1 MDQYNSLTRSNFTR
15 NEYRRYISYERQSL
29 ASQYEPG
36 GYSTLQTQ
44 TSSNRN
50 SASMTQR
57 DGIIKFENERI
68 KTLQEERLHIQKKTF
83 TKWMN
88 SFLIKAKMEVED
100 LFTDLA
106 DGIKLLKLLEIISSE
121 KLGKPNSGRMRVH
134 KIENVNKS
142 LAFLHTKVRL
152 ESIGAEDI
160 VDGNPRLILG
170 LIWTIILRFQIQE
183 IEIDVDEENES
194 SEKRSAKDALLLWCQ
209 RKTHGYPGVNI
220 TDFTNSWRSGLGFN
234 ALIHSHRPDLFE
246 YSTIVNSKN
255 SNLDNLNHAF
265 DTAANELGIPSLLDA
280 EDVDSA
286 RPDEKSILT
295 YVASYY
301 HTFARM
307 KNEQKSGK
315 RIANIVGQLMDADRK
330 KIQYERLTTNLL
342 SWIRQKTLE
351 LEQRN
356 LPNSLEGIQRELLAF
371 KEYRTIEK
379 PPKYKERSEIEALY
393 FTVNTLLKALN
404 QPPYNPQ
411 DGQLVNDIE
420 KAWQIL
426 EYAEHHRE
434 VALREELLR
443 QEKLEQLNYKFEK
456 KSVLREGYLKE
467 MIQVLSDP
475 RYLRQ
480 VDATLKKHEAISAD
494 ILARVERFNDLTAM
508 AEELD
513 RENYHGKERVRRREQ
528 EVMAKWRQLLELL
541 ENQRLNLSQMS
552 NLMNLL
558 REIAG
563 TTESVREL
571 QQQFASEDVGPHL
584 LGVEELLQA
593 HSLQELQVNTYGET
607 LKRFNR
613 QALPYKNSE
622 HKDATLLAQRL
633 AELEEAYSELLRRS
647 AARRAR
653 LEEARNF
660 HHFMEDYDNEESWL
674 VDKQRICKTGI
685 TAKDLRAVLSLQ
697 QKHKALEDEI
707 KSRKPKSGQ
716 MSEAGKR
723 LIGEKHPRSSEIQ
736 NRIDSLAEHWQAL
749 EALVEVRRRQ
759 LEDAAE
765 AYQFYTDAN
774 EAESWLNEK
783 MALVNSKDYGSD
795 EPSAQALLQRHRDLQ
810 GELNAYSGDIL
821 NLNQQADKLIKAGI
835 CTLELS
841 AVEPDLPEVEQE
853 EWVNETRLVP
863 KEVWEDEWV
872 EKLEHKK
879 VTETKLLPHVRSLF
893 PFEGQGMKMDKGEV
907 MLLKSK
913 TNEDWWC
920 VRKENGVEG
929 FVPANYVKEI
939 EPRPVPCIVP
949 KAEKVKSLQKVKKT
963 ILVREVVHVKR
974 IKPVSIAPKPLVQ
987 RRTSSQ
993 SINENSDS
1001 VEKRQQRINTT
1012 YDELQEMAQK
1022 RHALLEDS
1030 IHLFGFYRECDDF
1043 EKWMKEKERMIKSDD
1058 GEGVDNA
1065 KRKFEK
1071 FITDLSAASKRVE
1084 EIDGAVDT
1092 FRRQGHSQ
1100 LDKIIARQRQIHQIW
1115 QRLNNAKAQRE
1126 KSLEGASSVEL
1137 FNRTCDEAKVWMSE
1151 KMLQLD
1157 TAVIT
1162 PDLRTVQA
1170 LQRRHQNLERELAP
1184 VEDKVNR
1191 VTYLGNSVK
1200 NAYPAEKDNVNGR
1213 QQEVQDM
1220 WQQVQQRGND
1230 LRNRI
1235 ESEVGQ
1241 QIFNNS
1247 AKTLLAWIDSVKDQL
1262 NADESA
1268 RDVETANNLLKKHN
1282 DLGEDIRAHDTE
1294 FAEIIQLGKQL
1305 SDGKPDMA
1313 ETVALIDRLKA
1324 EQDAIHR
1331 GWAEKQKWLLQCVDL
1346 QMFNREADKIDA
1358 TTKSHE
1364 AFLEYNN
1371 LGSSL
1376 DEVEAILKRHL
1387 DFEKSLMAQD
1397 KILKGFSDNADKLIA
1412 NDHYDSKYIGDR
1424 RKQVLGKR
1432 KAVRD
1437 RAFER
1442 KRLLQAS
1449 KDFHKFA
1456 AEADDLKVW
1465 LQDKTRIAGDENYR
1479 DLSNL
1484 PRKLQKHQAFEREL
1498 RANEGQL
1505 RNVTK
1510 DGEALVQ
1517 AGNRV
1522 PEVEARVADLNK
1534 RWKQLL
1540 TLSEDKGRKLEQAA
1554 SQREHNRALED
1565 AKKKVDELDAALR
1578 SGDVGN
1584 DLRSCKDLI
1593 NKQQLLESEITI
1605 WDQKVAELVSTG
1617 DDMAHEGHF
1626 NAQNIEAGTKD
1637 LQQRFKDLRE
1647 PTQSRRAKLEESLN
1661 YHKFVFELDAE
1672 FQWIN
1677 DHLPAAKSNELGQ
1690 NLHQAQSLHK
1700 KHKKLE
1706 AEIKGH
1712 QPMINKALQAGQALI
1727 AQKHPEKKQVQDLC
1741 QQLEQAWHDL
1751 EGHCADRSRKLDMS
1765 LKAQQYLFDAGE
1777 IESWLGERN
1786 NVLRSTEYG
1795 RDRDSAAK
1803 LLTKHKTIELELD
1816 TYSGIVTE
1824 MGHSCAAMVAAGHPD
1839 SKVLAAKQQLIEK
1852 MLKSL
1857 HKLASQRQVRLME
1870 SLYKHEYFLE
1880 SDEVEQWIREQEQAA
1895 SSEDYGQDF
1904 EHLQL
1909 LQNKFDDLKHRVEV
1923 GADRVDQCELL
1934 AKKLI
1939 DSESPYAN
1947 EVEKRQE
1954 QLRTSWENLLQL
1966 LNQREQ
1972 KLHAAGEIHRFH
1984 RDVAEALFRIQ
1995 DKNAALSNE
2004 LGRDLNSALA
2014 LLRKHEGFENDLV
2027 ALEAQLQVL
2036 VEDSVRLQAKYP
2048 SNAAA
2053 IAQQQDKVVD
2063 AWNDLKERS
2072 TARGDRLAASSD
2084 LQTFLTDVRDIVSWS
2099 SNLRA
2104 ALQAEEHVSDAA
2116 GATALKI
2123 QHDAIYGEIEAR
2135 EDKFRYLNELSDS
2148 MVQTGHYAAAD
2159 VEEKCAA
2166 MLDERQKLHA
2176 AWNKK
2181 KIMLEQKI
2189 DLFCFLRDAKQIDN
2203 LSSSQQAALSSS
2215 DFGQTVEDVQNKI
2228 RKHDEFERLIQ
2239 TQEEKVAL
2247 LQEHGRK
2254 LIEQRHYDSANIQT
2268 ILQGVLARRQKVK
2281 DLCAVR
2287 RYKLEDALLYAKFVR
2302 DCAEAESWIN
2312 EKQKKL
2318 EADAASYA
2326 EVTNLDEKIKKLQKH
2341 QAFQAEVA
2349 ANQGRIQEIQDTGVI
2364 LLSKQHESSTEI
2376 KQAIER
2382 VLQAWQGLLA
2392 ELEQRG
2398 RGLEEAQDILEFNSQ
2413 LDKIE
2418 AWIRDKE
2425 MMVQASDTGRDLEHC
2440 NALMRKLDD
2449 VDSDMRV
2456 DDQRVKHIN
2465 QLADK
2470 LINQTQAPADTQS
2483 VDNRRRNF
2491 NHNWRQLQ
2499 GALNAYRNLL
2509 GGANEIHVF
2518 YRDVD
2523 DTAER
2528 IAEKAL
2534 AMSSTDTGRDLAAVE
2549 SLIRRE
2555 EALERDMS
2563 AVKLKI
2569 DQHETAAEFL
2579 IRKYPERGAQHIESK
2594 LEELHK
2600 SWANLQALSVKRQ
2613 SLLNEAYLG
2622 HKFVSD
2628 VKELELWVNDMVK
2641 KMNNAQAPSTINDCE
2656 TQLELHQERKVEI
2669 EGREEAFAGLQKQG
2683 DLLSKHQK
2691 QPDNVRRYLVVL
2703 EELHKTLNEAWSER
2717 ARDLTEAHQL
2727 QLFKAQVEQV
2737 EIWLANKEAFL
2748 NNDDLGD
2755 SYMAVERLVK
2765 KHDEF
2770 EKLLQSDHVDSLQ
2783 KFANSIL
2790 EGDPKDADLIREKLA
2805 YILRRK
2811 NKLLELSSERKQRL
2825 VQSLQLQEFLRSLYE
2840 IDRWLVQKLQVA
2852 LDENYREPSNLQSKI
2867 QKHAAFDAELLSNSP
2882 RVQSVI
2888 HEGERL
2894 IRGEHFAKDEIAQQV
2909 QLLEGDWLKLKAA
2922 SQAKKDKL
2930 QQAYDALSFSR
2941 TLDEFNNWM
2950 DEVELQLSSED
2961 YGKDLAAVSNLLK
2974 KHERLE
2980 ADVAHHGELADQLK
2994 FKDEQFFQADHFLRH
3009 EIHERAT
3016 ASIKRY
3022 NTLHEPLG
3030 IRRENLEDSFSLQQ
3044 FLRDAED
3051 ELQWLA
3057 EKQLVAGSQDLGTSL
3072 LAVQGLQK
3080 KHNSLEAELTSQ
3092 EPLIQ
3097 ALLQRGQQMIHDNHF
3112 ASEQLQYKSEL
3123 LQKQLVNLRDLAAIR
3138 RLRLLDAVESQLFY
3152 VEANEA
3158 DAWMREKRPVLAS
3171 SDYGRDEVSVQGHQ
3185 KKLEV
3190 LQRELT
3196 AFKPSIEKVA
3206 KLATGLIERNHFDS
3220 ANIGEKNGQVRQQY
3234 EDLLR
3239 LAQERELRLGECKKL
3254 FEYLRETEELH
3265 EWVGD
3270 QMQVTAS
3277 EDYGEDVEHV
3287 EQLILAFESFVSNL
3301 NANEARVEACLERGD
3316 RLIQENNPYRSS
3328 IKAKRDE
3335 TKQLWEELKDLVHAR
3350 QDALAGAKQV
3360 HVYDRVA
3367 DETIQLINEKDASL
3381 ISEDYGQDLESI
3393 QALGRKHQ
3401 VFESELVAIQGQ
3413 VDSVLAEAGKLG
3425 EIYPDAK
3432 EHIEV
3437 KRDET
3442 VEAWTDLKE
3451 KTSAR
3456 KSKLSQ
3462 AEQLQSYFDEY
3473 RDLIAWINEMLAK
3486 ITAPELAT
3494 SVAGAELLLASTK
3507 DHDTEIRARD
3517 ETFARFATNGQQLI
3531 KEKHF
3536 LAHEVEDKIKV
3547 LQSRHELL
3555 KLTLQKRREIYE
3567 LNLDT
3572 QLFLKDAEILEQW
3585 ISSREPQL
3593 KDAKLGDSIPQVEDL
3608 LRRHEDFEKT
3618 VAAQEEKFQAI
3629 KRITMLEQLFRQ
3641 QLEQEKISKRQEKE
3655 RLEKERLE
3663 QIKQRELQ
3671 RLADERRRAEKQ
3683 QEHRQNAASQ
3693 EKTPIFSAPMV
3704 TPSQG
3709 GSASQSPAILLKP
3722 PFGDDSE
3729 NLALQKSGSSGMF
3742 GDRLRRGSA
3751 DANVKRAE
3759 SMKVQPKQAKRTP
3772 SFTTR
3777 RRAQSFRKNQK
3788 GEGFDLPP
3796 VEIQG
3801 MLERKHGLQS
3811 GGKKA
3816 PVRSWKQFHTV
3827 LCGQLV
3833 CFFKDENDFLQ
3844 QKTATAPV
3852 NILGAKC
3859 ERAEDYTKK
3868 KYVFRLKL
3876 PDGSEFLFEAPSLD
3890 ILNDWVRK
3898 ISFHASLPPNLQL
3911 LSYDESMKQQ
3921 SSSSPDIKVT
3931 SSMESPVSSRNSSP
3945 DSQRRSSGAQILD
3958 GSATPQMAFLQRQMQ
3973 QQQHQSQPSSPS
3985 SPTAAGFDQKPPIPP
4000 RGAPPVASNRQSQ
4013 ENLVV
4018 MRQHQSSSNDL
4029 TDGRLQ
4035 QSATLPAG
4043 LTGIQQ
4049 HQNGGSRDDSAV
4061 LKRNSEA
4068 RQSDNPPPLP
4078 TTMPPV
4084 GGHHSNQHSHHTH
4097 HSHPSHQQQQ
4107 QHQAQVQQ
4115 RINAFN
4121 AAASQQQ
4128 QPDYYNNNMTRQQQ
4142 HQQQQQ
4148 RVPSGRID
4156 STRKFIEMESH
4167 NNNGTSSS
4175 SSNSPKRS
4183 TVNYSSSGASS
4194 NGNGNVKP
4202 GGGGNIITTTTTTTT
4217 HTHQVTS
4224 SSRTVWHL
4232 TSSPTSST
4240 KSSSTGGSGEP
4251 GNIINAISNP
4261 SYMGLHLHNNN
4272 ESIGNGIGG
4281 WGTSRFES
4289 NRPVSLQ
4296 PDSISFS
4303 RVSAESS
4310 SESEAQSISSVSGVK
4325 GSSKGSK
4332 EERRSGMFRIFG
4344 RKGDK
4349 EKEKDKDKRRSSQV
4363 PPQ

>member
-1 MDQYNSLTRSNFTR
+1 MEYNSILRSNFSR
-15 NEYRRYISYERQSL
+15 NEYKRYISFERQSL

-36 GYSTLQTQ
+36 GYATLQA
-44 TSSNRN
+44 SSSTRGSNTN
-50 SASMTQR
+50 MTQR

-183 IEIDVDEENES
+183 IVIDVDEENES

-220 TDFTNSWRSGLGFN
+220 QDFTSSWRSGLGFN

-280 EDVDSA
+280 EDIDSA

-330 KIQYERLTTNLL
+330 KIHYERLTTNLL
-342 SWIRQKTLE
+342 SWIRQKTIE
-351 LEQRN
+351 LEQRD

-393 FTVNTLLKALN
+393 FTINTLLKALN

-411 DGQLVNDIE
+411 EGQLVNDIE

-426 EYAEHHRE
+426 EYAEHNRE

-508 AEELD
+508 ANELEK
-513 RENYHGKERVRRREQ
+513 ENYHGKERVKRREQ
-528 EVMAKWRQLLELL
+528 EVMDKWRQLLELL

-558 REIAG
+558 REIAS

-613 QALPYKNSE
+613 QALPYKSSE
-622 HKDATLLAQRL
+622 HKDAAVLAQRL
-633 AELEEAYSELLRRS
+633 GQLEEAYSELLKLS
-647 AARRAR
+647 AQRRAR

-660 HHFMEDYDNEESWL
+660 HHFMEDYDNEEGWL

-707 KSRKPKSGQ
+707 KSRKPKSIQ

-723 LIGEKHPRSSEIQ
+723 LIGEQHPRASEVKS
-736 NRIDSLAEHWQAL
+736 RIDSLAEHWQAL
-749 EALVEVRRRQ
+749 ESLVELRRRQ

-783 MALVNSKDYGSD
+783 MALVNSRDYGND

-835 CTLELS
+835 CTLELT
-841 AVEPDLPEVEQE
+841 AAEPDLPEVEQE

-879 VTETKLLPHVRSLF
+879 VTETKMLPHVRSLF

-913 TNEDWWC
+913 TNDDWWC
-920 VRKENGVEG
+920 VRKDNGHEG
-929 FVPANYVKEI
+929 FVPANYVREI
-939 EPRPVPCIVP
+939 EARPVACIVP

-963 ILVREVVHVKR
+963 ILVRQVVPVKR
-974 IKPVSIAPKPLVQ
+974 IKPVSVAPKPLVQ
-987 RRTSSQ
+987 RRTSNQ
-993 SINENSDS
+993 SINENADS
-1001 VEKRQQRINTT
+1001 VEKRQQRINAT

-1043 EKWMKEKERMIKSDD
+1043 EKWMKEKERMIKTDD
-1058 GEGVDNA
+1058 GDGVDNA

-1092 FRRQGHSQ
+1092 FRHQGHSQ

-1162 PDLRTVQA
+1162 PDLKTVQA

-1184 VEDKVNR
+1184 VEEKVNR

-1200 NAYPAEKDNVNGR
+1200 NAYPAERDNVNAR

-1220 WQQVQQRGND
+1220 WQQVQQRGSE
-1230 LRNRI
+1230 LRARI

-1282 DLGEDIRAHDTE
+1282 DLGDDIKAHDNE
-1294 FAEIIQLGKQL
+1294 FVEVIQLGKQL
-1305 SDGKPDMA
+1305 SDGKPNMA
-1313 ETVALIDRLKA
+1313 ETVQLIERLKA

-1331 GWAEKQKWLLQCVDL
+1331 GWSEKQKWLLQCVEL

-1397 KILKGFSDNADKLIA
+1397 KILKGFSDNADKLIG
-1412 NDHYDSKYIGDR
+1412 NDHYDAKYIGDR
-1424 RKQVLGKR
+1424 RNQVLGKR

-1449 KDFHKFA
+1449 KDYHKFA
-1456 AEADDLKVW
+1456 AEADDLRAW
-1465 LQDKTRIAGDENYR
+1465 LQDKTRVAGDESYR

-1484 PRKLQKHQAFEREL
+1484 PRKLQKHKAFEREL

-1505 RNVTK
+1505 HNVNK
-1510 DGEALVQ
+1510 DGQALIQ
-1517 AGNRV
+1517 AENRV
-1522 PEVEARVADLNK
+1522 PEVEHRVADLNK
-1534 RWKQLL
+1534 KWKDLL
-1540 TLSEDKGRKLEQAA
+1540 ILSEDKGRKLEQAA
-1554 SQREHNRALED
+1554 SQREHNRAIED
-1565 AKKKVDELDAALR
+1565 AKKKVDELDSALK
-1578 SGDVGN
+1578 SKDVGN

-1593 NKQQLLESEITI
+1593 NKQQLLESEITV

-1626 NAQNIEAGTKD
+1626 NAKNIEDETKE
-1637 LQQRFKDLRE
+1637 LQQRFKDLRV
-1647 PTQSRRAKLEESLN
+1647 PTQQRRENLEESLN
-1661 YHKFVFELDAE
+1661 FHKFVFELDAE

-1677 DHLPAAKSNELGQ
+1677 DHLPAAKSNEFGQ
-1690 NLHQAQSLHK
+1690 NLHQAQSLYK

-1712 QPMINKALQAGQALI
+1712 QPMINKALQAGQSLV
-1727 AQKHPEKKQVQDLC
+1727 AQQHPERQNVEALC
-1741 QQLEQAWHDL
+1741 DQLEQAWQDL
-1751 EGHCADRSRKLDMS
+1751 ELHCGERSRKLEMS

-1786 NVLRSTEYG
+1786 NALRSTEYG

-1816 TYSGIVTE
+1816 TYSSIVTE
-1824 MGHSCAAMVAAGHPD
+1824 MGHTCAAMIAAQHPD

-1857 HKLASQRQVRLME
+1857 HKLASQRQMRLME
-1870 SLYKHEYFLE
+1870 SLSKHEYFLE
-1880 SDEVEQWIREQEQAA
+1880 SDEVEQWIREQEQTA

-1939 DSESPYAN
+1939 DSESSYAN

-1954 QLRTSWENLLQL
+1954 QLRTSWDNLLQL

-1995 DKNAALSNE
+1995 DKNAALSSE
-2004 LGRDLNSALA
+2004 LGKDLNSALA

-2053 IAQQQDKVVD
+2053 IAQQQDKVVA

-2099 SNLRA
+2099 ANLRA

-2203 LSSSQQAALSSS
+2203 LSSTQHAALSSS
-2215 DFGQTVEDVQNKI
+2215 DFGQTVEDVQNQIK
-2228 RKHDEFERLIQ
+2228 KHDEFERVIQ

-2281 DLCAVR
+2281 DLCA
-2287 RYKLEDALLYAKFVR
+2287 FVR

-2349 ANQGRIQEIQDTGVI
+2349 ANQGRIKEIQDTGVI
-2364 LLSKQHESSTEI
+2364 LLSKQHESSPEI
-2376 KQAIER
+2376 KLAIER
-2382 VLQAWQGLLA
+2382 VLAAWQGLLD
-2392 ELEQRG
+2392 ELDQRG
-2398 RGLEEAQDILEFNSQ
+2398 RGLEEAQDILEFNNQ

-2470 LINQTQAPADTQS
+2470 LINQAQLPADTQS
-2483 VDNRRRNF
+2483 VDKRRRDF

-2499 GALNAYRNLL
+2499 GALNAYRALL

-2518 YRDVD
+2518 NRDVD

-2534 AMSSTDTGRDLAAVE
+2534 AMSSADTGRDLAAVE
-2549 SLIRRE
+2549 ALIRRE

-2563 AVKLKI
+2563 AVKQKI
-2569 DQHETAAEFL
+2569 DEHETAAEFL
-2579 IRKYPERGAQHIESK
+2579 IRKYPERGAQVIERK
-2594 LEELHK
+2594 LQELHK
-2600 SWANLQALSVKRQ
+2600 SWGNLQSLSVKRQ
-2613 SLLNEAYLG
+2613 SVLNEAYLV

-2628 VKELELWVNDMVK
+2628 VRELELWVNDMVK
-2641 KMNNAQAPSTINDCE
+2641 KMHATQAPSTINDCE

-2669 EGREEAFAGLQKQG
+2669 EGRDQAFTVLKQHG
-2683 DLLSKHQK
+2683 EQLSSQAK
-2691 QPDNVRRYLVVL
+2691 QPESVKRYLGVL
-2703 EELHKTLNEAWSER
+2703 EELHQTLHEAWSER

-2755 SYMAVERLVK
+2755 SYTAVERLLK
-2765 KHDEF
+2765 KHDAF
-2770 EKLLQSDHVDSLQ
+2770 EKLLDADHVDALQ

-2790 EGDPKDADLIREKLA
+2790 EGEPKDADLIREKLA
-2805 YILRRK
+2805 YVLRRK
-2811 NKLLELSSERKQRL
+2811 QKLQELSTERKHRL
-2825 VQSLQLQEFLRSLYE
+2825 MQSLQLQEFLRSLYE

-2867 QKHAAFDAELLSNSP
+2867 QKHTAFDAELLSNSP
-2882 RVQSVI
+2882 RVQAVI
-2888 HEGERL
+2888 SEGERL

-2922 SQAKKDKL
+2922 SKAKKEKL
-2930 QQAYDALSFSR
+2930 QQAYEALSFNRSV
-2941 TLDEFNNWM
+2941 DEFNNWM
-2950 DEVELQLSSED
+2950 DDVEVQLSSED
-2961 YGKDLAAVSNLLK
+2961 YGKDLATVSNLLK

-2980 ADVAHHGELADQLK
+2980 ADVAHHNELADQLK
-2994 FKDEQFFQADHFLRH
+2994 QKDEHFFQLDHFLKH
-3009 EIHERAT
+3009 DIHERAMAT
-3016 ASIKRY
+3016 IKRY
-3022 NTLHEPLG
+3022 NTLHEPIA
-3030 IRRENLEDSFSLQQ
+3030 IRRENLEDSLSLQQ

-3057 EKQLVAGSQDLGTSL
+3057 EKQLIAGSQDLGSSL

-3080 KHNSLEAELTSQ
+3080 KHNALEAELTSQ

-3097 ALLQRGQQMIHDNHF
+3097 ALLQRGQQMIRDNHF

-3123 LQKQLVNLRDLAAIR
+3123 LQKQLVQLRDLAAIR

-3158 DAWMREKRPVLAS
+3158 DAWMREKRPILAS
-3171 SDYGRDEVSVQGHQ
+3171 SDYGRDEISVQTHQ

-3196 AFKPSIEKVA
+3196 SFKPSIDKVN

-3220 ANIGEKNGQVRQQY
+3220 ANIQEKNGAVSQQY
-3234 EDLLR
+3234 AELLR
-3239 LAQERELRLGECKKL
+3239 LAKDRELRLSESKKL

-3270 QMQVTAS
+3270 QMAVTAS

-3287 EQLILAFESFVSNL
+3287 EQLMLAFESFVSNL

-3328 IKAKRDE
+3328 IKSKRDE
-3335 TKQLWEELKDLVHAR
+3335 TKQLWDELKDLVNAR

-3367 DETIQLINEKDASL
+3367 DETISLINEKDASL

-3393 QALGRKHQ
+3393 QALGRKHS
-3401 VFESELVAIQGQ
+3401 VFEGELVAIKDQ
-3413 VDSVLAEAGKLG
+3413 VDSVLAEAIKLG
-3425 EIYPDAK
+3425 EIYPDAR

-3451 KTSAR
+3451 KTNAR
-3456 KSKLSQ
+3456 KGKLSQ

-3494 SVAGAELLLASTK
+3494 SVAGAELLLASIK
-3507 DHDTEIRARD
+3507 DHHAEIRARD
-3517 ETFARFATNGQQLI
+3517 ETFANFTANGQKLI

-3547 LQSRHELL
+3547 LKSRHDLL
-3555 KLTLQKRREIYE
+3555 EHTLQQRKEIYE

-3629 KRITMLEQLFRQ
+3629 KRITLLEQRFRK
-3641 QLEQEKISKRQEKE
+3641 QLEHEKLEKLKEKE

-3663 QIKQRELQ
+3663 QLKQKELQ
-3671 RLADERRRAEKQ
+3671 RLNDERRRAEKQ
-3683 QEHRQNAASQ
+3683 QEHRNNAAAQ
-3693 EKTPIFSAPMV
+3693 EKTPIFSTPMV
-3704 TPSQG
+3704 TISGGAGNGSSSVPS
-3709 GSASQSPAILLKP
+3709 SAAQSPAISQTQLRPAFQDQDEQL
-3722 PFGDDSE
+3722 G
-3729 NLALQKSGSSGMF
+3729 LQKSSSSGMF

-3759 SMKVQPKQAKRTP
+3759 SMKVQPKQPKRTP

-3859 ERAEDYTKK
+3859 ERADDYTKK

-3890 ILNDWVRK
+3890 IMNDWVRK

-3931 SSMESPVSSRNSSP
+3931 SNVESPVSSRNSSP
-3945 DSQRRSSGAQILD
+3945 DSQRRASSGQSLD
-3958 GSATPQMAFLQRQMQ
+3958 IASTATPQMAFLQRQMQ
-3973 QQQHQSQPSSPS
+3973 QQQQQQQQQQSSQPSSP
-3985 SPTAAGFDQKPPIPP
+3985 TAGFDQKPPIPP
-4000 RGAPPVASNRQSQ
+4000 RGAPPVATHRQSQ

-4018 MRQHQSSSNDL
+4018 LRNRQSSSNDL

-4035 QSATLPAG
+4035 QSATLPA
-4043 LTGIQQ
+4043 
-4049 HQNGGSRDDSAV
+4049 QNGNSRDDSAM
-4061 LKRNSEA
+4061 LRRNTEA

-4078 TTMPPV
+4078 TTMPPL
-4084 GGHHSNQHSHHTH
+4084 GSSNSHHPHSNLHSHQSPHA
-4097 HSHPSHQQQQ
+4097 
-4107 QHQAQVQQ
+4107 AQVQQ

-4121 AAASQQQ
+4121 AASIQE
-4128 QPDYYNNNMTRQQQ
+4128 QPDYYNNNNIMRQQQLQ
-4142 HQQQQQ
+4142 HQQQHHLASPQ
-4148 RVPSGRID
+4148 RVPSLSTGRID
-4156 STRKFIEMESH
+4156 TTRKFIEMEAHAPGNTYINRSNSSTSSNNNNNGH
-4167 NNNGTSSS
+4167 NNNSSS
-4175 SSNSPKRS
+4175 SSSTTKRTIS
-4183 TVNYSSSGASS
+4183 YSSSGASS
-4194 NGNGNVKP
+4194 NGN
-4202 GGGGNIITTTTTTTT
+4202 
-4217 HTHQVTS
+4217 
-4224 SSRTVWHL
+4224 
-4232 TSSPTSST
+4232 
-4240 KSSSTGGSGEP
+4240 
-4251 GNIINAISNP
+4251 
-4261 SYMGLHLHNNN
+4261 
-4272 ESIGNGIGG
+4272 G

-4296 PDSISFS
+4296 PDSISFT

-4325 GSSKGSK
+4325 GSKSKD
-4332 EERRSGMFRIFG
+4332 ERRSGMFRIFG
-4344 RKGDK
+4344 RKGGDK
-4349 EKEKDKDKRRSSQV
+4349 EKEKEKEKDKRRSSQT

>member
-1 MDQYNSLTRSNFTR
+1 MEYNSVLRSNFSR

-36 GYSTLQTQ
+36 GYSALQTP
-44 TSSNRN
+44 TPSNRN
-50 SASMTQR
+50 SANMTQR

-280 EDVDSA
+280 EDIDSA

-330 KIQYERLTTNLL
+330 KVQYEGLTTNLL

-351 LEQRN
+351 LEQRD

-393 FTVNTLLKALN
+393 FTINTLLKALN

-434 VALREELLR
+434 VALRDELLR

-558 REIAG
+558 REIAS
-563 TTESVREL
+563 TTEAVREL

-613 QALPYKNSE
+613 QALPYKSSE
-622 HKDATLLAQRL
+622 HKDAALLAQRL
-633 AELEEAYSELLRRS
+633 ADLEEAYSELLRRS

-716 MSEAGKR
+716 MSTAGKR
-723 LIGEKHPRSSEIQ
+723 LIGEQHPRSSEIQ
-736 NRIDSLAEHWQAL
+736 SRIDSLAEHWQAL
-749 EALVEVRRRQ
+749 EALVELRRRQ
-759 LEDAAE
+759 LEDAGE

-783 MALVNSKDYGSD
+783 MALVNSRDYGND

-841 AVEPDLPEVEQE
+841 AAEPELPEVEQE

-879 VTETKLLPHVRSLF
+879 VTETKMLPHVKSLF

-913 TNEDWWC
+913 TNDDWWC
-920 VRKENGVEG
+920 VRKDNGVEG
-929 FVPANYVKEI
+929 FVPANYVREV
-939 EPRPVPCIVP
+939 EPRPVACIVP

-963 ILVREVVHVKR
+963 ILVRQVVPVKR
-974 IKPVSIAPKPLVQ
+974 IKPVSVAPKPLVQ
-987 RRTSSQ
+987 RRTSTQ
-993 SINENSDS
+993 SINENADS
-1001 VEKRQQRINTT
+1001 VEKRQQRINQT

-1200 NAYPAEKDNVNGR
+1200 NAYPAEKDNVNAR

-1220 WQQVQQRGND
+1220 WQQVQQRGSD

-1241 QIFNNS
+1241 QVFNNS
-1247 AKTLLAWIDSVKDQL
+1247 AKVLLAWIDSVKDQL

-1282 DLGEDIRAHDTE
+1282 DLGDDIRAHDTE
-1294 FAEIIQLGKQL
+1294 FVEVIQLGKQL
-1305 SDGKPDMA
+1305 SDGKPNMA
-1313 ETVALIDRLKA
+1313 ETVAVIERLKA

-1371 LGSSL
+1371 LGASL

-1397 KILKGFSDNADKLIA
+1397 KILKGFSDNADKLIS

-1424 RKQVLGKR
+1424 RNQVLGKR
-1432 KAVRD
+1432 KAVKD

-1510 DGEALVQ
+1510 DGQALVQ

-1522 PEVEARVADLNK
+1522 PEVESRVADLNK
-1534 RWKQLL
+1534 RWKDLL

-1554 SQREHNRALED
+1554 SQREHNRSLED

-1593 NKQQLLESEITI
+1593 NKQQILESEITI

-1617 DDMAHEGHF
+1617 DDMAHGGHF
-1626 NAQNIEAGTKD
+1626 NAQNIEAGTKE
-1637 LQQRFKDLRE
+1637 LQQRFKDLRD
-1647 PTQSRRAKLEESLN
+1647 PTQRRRAKLEESLN
-1661 YHKFVFELDAE
+1661 YHKFVFELDSE

-1677 DHLPAAKSNELGQ
+1677 EHLPAAKSNELGQ

-1712 QPMINKALQAGQALI
+1712 QPMINKALVAGQSLI
-1727 AQKHPEKKQVQDLC
+1727 SQQHPEREQVESLC
-1741 QQLEQAWHDL
+1741 QQLEQAWQDL
-1751 EGHCADRSRKLDMS
+1751 ERHCGERSRKLDMS

-1824 MGHSCAAMVAAGHPD
+1824 MGHSCAAMVAANHPD

-1857 HKLASQRQVRLME
+1857 HKLASQRQGRLME

-1995 DKNAALSNE
+1995 DKNAALSQE

-2053 IAQQQDKVVD
+2053 IAQQQDKVVA

-2215 DFGQTVEDVQNKI
+2215 DFGQTVEDVQNQI

-2239 TQEEKVAL
+2239 TQEEKVSL

-2302 DCAEAESWIN
+2302 DCAEAKYWIN

-2364 LLSKQHESSTEI
+2364 LLSKQHESSPEI
-2376 KQAIER
+2376 KRAIEI
-2382 VLQAWQGLLA
+2382 VLEAWQGLLA

-2398 RGLEEAQDILEFNSQ
+2398 RGLEEAQDSLEFNSQ

-2470 LINQTQAPADTQS
+2470 LINQAQVPADTQS
-2483 VDNRRRNF
+2483 VDKRRKDF
-2491 NHNWRQLQ
+2491 NYNWRQLQ
-2499 GALNAYRNLL
+2499 GALNAYRALL

-2518 YRDVD
+2518 NRDVD
-2523 DTAER
+2523 DTADR
-2528 IAEKAL
+2528 IAEKSL

-2549 SLIRRE
+2549 ALIRRE

-2563 AVKLKI
+2563 AVKQKI
-2569 DQHETAAEFL
+2569 DQHETAAKFL
-2579 IRKYPERGAQHIESK
+2579 IKKYPERGAQHIERK

-2600 SWANLQALSVKRQ
+2600 SWGNLQALSVKRQ
-2613 SLLNEAYLG
+2613 SILNEAYLA

-2628 VKELELWVNDMVK
+2628 VKELELWVNDMIK
-2641 KMNNAQAPSTINDCE
+2641 KMNNTQSPSTINDCE

-2669 EGREEAFAGLQKQG
+2669 EGRQEAFAGLKQQG
-2683 DLLSKHQK
+2683 EQLSTRPQQQ
-2691 QPDNVRRYLVVL
+2691 QPENVRKYLLVL
-2703 EELHKTLNEAWSER
+2703 EELHQTLNEAWSER

-2755 SYMAVERLVK
+2755 SYTAVERLLK

-2770 EKLLQSDHVDSLQ
+2770 EKLLHADHVDTLQ

-2790 EGDPKDADLIREKLA
+2790 EGEPKDADLIREKLA

-2811 NKLLELSSERKQRL
+2811 QKLLELSEERKQRL
-2825 VQSLQLQEFLRSLYE
+2825 TQSLQLQEFLRSLYE

-2909 QLLEGDWLKLKAA
+2909 QLLEGDWLKLKGA
-2922 SQAKKDKL
+2922 SQTKKDKL
-2930 QQAYDALSFSR
+2930 QQAYDALAFNRSV
-2941 TLDEFNNWM
+2941 DEFNNWM

-2980 ADVAHHGELADQLK
+2980 ADVAHHGELAEQLK
-2994 FKDEQFFQADHFLRH
+2994 QKDEQFFQAEHFLRH

-3016 ASIKRY
+3016 VSIRRY

-3030 IRRENLEDSFSLQQ
+3030 IRRENLEDSLSLQQ

-3072 LAVQGLQK
+3072 LSVQGLQK

-3097 ALLQRGQQMIHDNHF
+3097 ALLQRGQQMIRDNHF

-3123 LQKQLVNLRDLAAIR
+3123 LQKQLVQLRDLAAIR

-3158 DAWMREKRPVLAS
+3158 DAWMREKRPVLSS

-3220 ANIGEKNGQVRQQY
+3220 SNIAEKNAQVGQQY

-3239 LAQERELRLGECKKL
+3239 LAKERESRLGECKKL

-3270 QMQVTAS
+3270 QMAVTAS

-3328 IKAKRDE
+3328 IKSKRDE

-3401 VFESELVAIQGQ
+3401 VFESELVGIQGQ
-3413 VDSVLAEAGKLG
+3413 VDSVLAEAAKLG

-3442 VEAWTDLKE
+3442 VEAWSDLKE
-3451 KTSAR
+3451 KTAAR
-3456 KSKLSQ
+3456 KNKLSQ

-3486 ITAPELAT
+3486 ITAPELAN

-3507 DHDTEIRARD
+3507 DHDTEIRTRD
-3517 ETFARFATNGQQLI
+3517 ETFAKFAANGQQLI

-3547 LQSRHELL
+3547 LQARHELL
-3555 KLTLQKRREIYE
+3555 KQTLSKRREIYE

-3593 KDAKLGDSIPQVEDL
+3593 KDTKLGDSIPQVEDL

-3629 KRITMLEQLFRQ
+3629 KRITLLEQLFRR
-3641 QLEQEKISKRQEKE
+3641 QLEQEKISKLQEKE

-3663 QIKQRELQ
+3663 QLKQRELQ

-3683 QEHRQNAASQ
+3683 HEHRQNAASQ
-3693 EKTPIFSAPMV
+3693 EKTPIFSSPMV
-3704 TPSQG
+3704 TPAQTSG
-3709 GSASQSPAILLKP
+3709 PQSPALSQAQLRP
-3722 PFGDDSE
+3722 PFGDDNE
-3729 NLALQKSGSSGMF
+3729 HLALQKSSSSGMF

-3801 MLERKHGLQS
+3801 SLERKHGLQS

-3859 ERAEDYTKK
+3859 ERADDYTKK

-3898 ISFHASLPPNLQL
+3898 ISFHASLPPNMQL

-3921 SSSSPDIKVT
+3921 SSSSPDIKIT
-3931 SSMESPVSSRNSSP
+3931 SSVESPVSSRNSSP
-3945 DSQRRSSGAQILD
+3945 DSQRRTSGAQVLD

-3973 QQQHQSQPSSPS
+3973 QQQQQQQSQPSSP
-3985 SPTAAGFDQKPPIPP
+3985 TGGFDQKPPIPP
-4000 RGAPPVASNRQSQ
+4000 RGAPPVASHRQSQ

-4018 MRQHQSSSNDL
+4018 MRNRQSSND
-4029 TDGRLQ
+4029 LQ

-4043 LTGIQQ
+4043 LTGVQ
-4049 HQNGGSRDDSAV
+4049 QNGNGKDDNA
-4061 LKRNSEA
+4061 LLTRNSEA
-4068 RQSDNPPPLP
+4068 RQSGSSAFK
-4078 TTMPPV
+4078 PV
-4084 GGHHSNQHSHHTH
+4084 K
-4097 HSHPSHQQQQ
+4097 
-4107 QHQAQVQQ
+4107 
-4115 RINAFN
+4115 I
-4121 AAASQQQ
+4121 
-4128 QPDYYNNNMTRQQQ
+4128 TR
-4142 HQQQQQ
+4142 
-4148 RVPSGRID
+4148 RSYLR
-4156 STRKFIEMESH
+4156 
-4167 NNNGTSSS
+4167 TSLQSW
-4175 SSNSPKRS
+4175 
-4183 TVNYSSSGASS
+4183 
-4194 NGNGNVKP
+4194 GN
-4202 GGGGNIITTTTTTTT
+4202 T
-4217 HTHQVTS
+4217 
-4224 SSRTVWHL
+4224 
-4232 TSSPTSST
+4232 
-4240 KSSSTGGSGEP
+4240 
-4251 GNIINAISNP
+4251 
-4261 SYMGLHLHNNN
+4261 
-4272 ESIGNGIGG
+4272 
-4281 WGTSRFES
+4281 RFES

-4325 GSSKGSK
+4325 GSKGTK

>member
-1 MDQYNSLTRSNFTR
+1 MEYNSVLRSNFSR

-36 GYSTLQTQ
+36 GYSALQTQ
-44 TSSNRN
+44 TPSNRN
-50 SASMTQR
+50 SANMTQR

-280 EDVDSA
+280 EDIDSA

-330 KIQYERLTTNLL
+330 KMQYEGLTTNLL

-351 LEQRN
+351 LEQRD

-393 FTVNTLLKALN
+393 FTINTLLKALN

-434 VALREELLR
+434 VALRDELLR

-558 REIAG
+558 REIAS
-563 TTESVREL
+563 TTEAVREL

-613 QALPYKNSE
+613 QALPYKSSE
-622 HKDATLLAQRL
+622 HKDAALLAQRL
-633 AELEEAYSELLRRS
+633 ADLEEAYSELLRRS

-716 MSEAGKR
+716 MSTAGKR
-723 LIGEKHPRSSEIQ
+723 LIGEQHPRSSEIQ
-736 NRIDSLAEHWQAL
+736 SRIDSLAEHWQAL
-749 EALVEVRRRQ
+749 EALVELRRRQ

-783 MALVNSKDYGSD
+783 MALVNSRDYGND

-841 AVEPDLPEVEQE
+841 AAEPELPEVEQE

-879 VTETKLLPHVRSLF
+879 VTETKMLPHVKSLF

-913 TNEDWWC
+913 TNDDWWC
-920 VRKENGVEG
+920 VRKDNGVEG
-929 FVPANYVKEI
+929 FVPANYVREV
-939 EPRPVPCIVP
+939 EPRPVACIVP

-963 ILVREVVHVKR
+963 ILVRQVVPVKR
-974 IKPVSIAPKPLVQ
+974 IKPVSVAPKPLVQ
-987 RRTSSQ
+987 RRTSTQ
-993 SINENSDS
+993 SINENADS
-1001 VEKRQQRINTT
+1001 VEKRQQRINQT

-1200 NAYPAEKDNVNGR
+1200 NAYPAEKDNVNVR

-1220 WQQVQQRGND
+1220 WQQVQQRGSD

-1241 QIFNNS
+1241 QVFNNS
-1247 AKTLLAWIDSVKDQL
+1247 AKVLLAWIDSVKDQL

-1282 DLGEDIRAHDTE
+1282 DLGDDIRAHDTE
-1294 FAEIIQLGKQL
+1294 FVEVIQLGKQL
-1305 SDGKPDMA
+1305 SDGKPNMA
-1313 ETVALIDRLKA
+1313 ETVAVIERLKA

-1397 KILKGFSDNADKLIA
+1397 KILKGFSDNADKLIS

-1424 RKQVLGKR
+1424 RNQVLGKR
-1432 KAVRD
+1432 KAVKD

-1510 DGEALVQ
+1510 DGQALVQ

-1522 PEVEARVADLNK
+1522 PEVESRVADLNK
-1534 RWKQLL
+1534 RWKDLL

-1554 SQREHNRALED
+1554 SQREHNRSLED

-1593 NKQQLLESEITI
+1593 NKQQILESEITI

-1617 DDMAHEGHF
+1617 DDMAHGGHF
-1626 NAQNIEAGTKD
+1626 NAQNIEAGTKE
-1637 LQQRFKDLRE
+1637 LQQRFKDLRD
-1647 PTQSRRAKLEESLN
+1647 PTQRRRAKLEESLN
-1661 YHKFVFELDAE
+1661 YHKFVFELDSE

-1677 DHLPAAKSNELGQ
+1677 EHLPAAKSNELGQ

-1712 QPMINKALQAGQALI
+1712 QPMIKKALAAGQSLI
-1727 AQKHPEKKQVQDLC
+1727 SQQHPEREQVESLC
-1741 QQLEQAWHDL
+1741 QQLEAAWQDL
-1751 EGHCADRSRKLDMS
+1751 ERHCGERSRKLDMS

-1824 MGHSCAAMVAAGHPD
+1824 MGHSCAAMVAANHPD

-1857 HKLASQRQVRLME
+1857 HKLASQRQGRLME

-1995 DKNAALSNE
+1995 DKNAALSQE

-2053 IAQQQDKVVD
+2053 IAQQQDKVVA

-2215 DFGQTVEDVQNKI
+2215 DFGQTVEDVQNQI

-2239 TQEEKVAL
+2239 TQEEKVSL

-2302 DCAEAESWIN
+2302 DCAEAKYWIN

-2364 LLSKQHESSTEI
+2364 LLSKQHESSPEI
-2376 KQAIER
+2376 KRAIEI
-2382 VLQAWQGLLA
+2382 VLEAWQGLLA

-2398 RGLEEAQDILEFNSQ
+2398 RGLEEAQDSLEFNSQ

-2470 LINQTQAPADTQS
+2470 LINQAQVPADTQS
-2483 VDNRRRNF
+2483 VDKRRKDF
-2491 NHNWRQLQ
+2491 NYNWRQLQ
-2499 GALNAYRNLL
+2499 GALNAYRALL

-2518 YRDVD
+2518 NRDVD
-2523 DTAER
+2523 DTADR
-2528 IAEKAL
+2528 IAEKSL

-2549 SLIRRE
+2549 ALIRRE

-2563 AVKLKI
+2563 AVKQKI

-2579 IRKYPERGAQHIESK
+2579 IKKYPERGAQHIERK

-2600 SWANLQALSVKRQ
+2600 SWGNLQALSVKRQ
-2613 SLLNEAYLG
+2613 SILNEAYLA

-2628 VKELELWVNDMVK
+2628 VKELELWVNDMIK
-2641 KMNNAQAPSTINDCE
+2641 KMNNTQSPSTINDCE

-2669 EGREEAFAGLQKQG
+2669 EGREEAFAGLKQQG
-2683 DLLSKHQK
+2683 EQLSTRPQQQ
-2691 QPDNVRRYLVVL
+2691 QPENVRKYLLVL
-2703 EELHKTLNEAWSER
+2703 EELHQTLNEAWSER

-2755 SYMAVERLVK
+2755 SYTAVERLLK

-2770 EKLLQSDHVDSLQ
+2770 EKLLHADHVDTLQ
-2783 KFANSIL
+2783 KFAKSIL
-2790 EGDPKDADLIREKLA
+2790 EGEPKDADLIREKLA

-2811 NKLLELSSERKQRL
+2811 QKLLELSEERKQRL
-2825 VQSLQLQEFLRSLYE
+2825 TQSLQLQEFLRSLYE

-2867 QKHAAFDAELLSNSP
+2867 QKHAAFDAELLGNSP

-2922 SQAKKDKL
+2922 SQTKKDKL
-2930 QQAYDALSFSR
+2930 QQAYDALAFNRSV
-2941 TLDEFNNWM
+2941 DEFNNWM

-2980 ADVAHHGELADQLK
+2980 ADVAHHGELAEQLK
-2994 FKDEQFFQADHFLRH
+2994 QKDEQFFQAEHFLRH

-3016 ASIKRY
+3016 VSIRRY

-3030 IRRENLEDSFSLQQ
+3030 IRRENLEDSLSLQQ

-3072 LAVQGLQK
+3072 LSVQGLQK

-3097 ALLQRGQQMIHDNHF
+3097 ALLQRGQQMIRDNHF

-3123 LQKQLVNLRDLAAIR
+3123 LQKQLVQLRDLAAIR

-3158 DAWMREKRPVLAS
+3158 DAWMREKRPVLSS

-3220 ANIGEKNGQVRQQY
+3220 SNISEKNAQVGQQY

-3239 LAQERELRLGECKKL
+3239 LAKERELRLGECKKL

-3270 QMQVTAS
+3270 QMAVTAS

-3328 IKAKRDE
+3328 IKSKRDE

-3401 VFESELVAIQGQ
+3401 VFESELVGIHGQ
-3413 VDSVLAEAGKLG
+3413 VDSVLAEAAKLG

-3451 KTSAR
+3451 KTAAR
-3456 KSKLSQ
+3456 KNKLSQ

-3486 ITAPELAT
+3486 ITAPELAN

-3507 DHDTEIRARD
+3507 DHDTEIRSRD
-3517 ETFARFATNGQQLI
+3517 ETFAKFAANGQQLI

-3547 LQSRHELL
+3547 LQARHELL
-3555 KLTLQKRREIYE
+3555 KHTLSKRREIYE

-3593 KDAKLGDSIPQVEDL
+3593 KDTKLGDSIPQVEDL

-3629 KRITMLEQLFRQ
+3629 KRITLLEQLFRH
-3641 QLEQEKISKRQEKE
+3641 QLEQEKISKLQEKE

-3663 QIKQRELQ
+3663 QLKQRELQ

-3683 QEHRQNAASQ
+3683 HEHRQNAASQ
-3693 EKTPIFSAPMV
+3693 EKTPIFSSPMV
-3704 TPSQG
+3704 TPAQTSG
-3709 GSASQSPAILLKP
+3709 PQSPALGQAQLRP
-3722 PFGDDSE
+3722 PFGDDNE
-3729 NLALQKSGSSGMF
+3729 HLALQKSSSSGMF

-3801 MLERKHGLQS
+3801 SLERKHGLQS

-3859 ERAEDYTKK
+3859 ERADDYTKK

-3898 ISFHASLPPNLQL
+3898 ISFHASLPPNMQL

-3931 SSMESPVSSRNSSP
+3931 SSVESPVSSRNSSP
-3945 DSQRRSSGAQILD
+3945 DSQRRASGSQVLD
-3958 GSATPQMAFLQRQMQ
+3958 GTATPQMAFLQRQMQ
-3973 QQQHQSQPSSPS
+3973 QQQQQQSQPSSP
-3985 SPTAAGFDQKPPIPP
+3985 TAGFDQKPPIPP
-4000 RGAPPVASNRQSQ
+4000 RGAPPVASHRQSQ

-4018 MRQHQSSSNDL
+4018 MRNRQSSND
-4029 TDGRLQ
+4029 LQ

-4043 LTGIQQ
+4043 LTGVQ
-4049 HQNGGSRDDSAV
+4049 QNGSSKDDNA
-4061 LKRNSEA
+4061 LLARNSEA
-4068 RQSDNPPPLP
+4068 RQS
-4078 TTMPPV
+4078 
-4084 GGHHSNQHSHHTH
+4084 
-4097 HSHPSHQQQQ
+4097 
-4107 QHQAQVQQ
+4107 
-4115 RINAFN
+4115 
-4121 AAASQQQ
+4121 
-4128 QPDYYNNNMTRQQQ
+4128 
-4142 HQQQQQ
+4142 
-4148 RVPSGRID
+4148 
-4156 STRKFIEMESH
+4156 
-4167 NNNGTSSS
+4167 
-4175 SSNSPKRS
+4175 
-4183 TVNYSSSGASS
+4183 
-4194 NGNGNVKP
+4194 
-4202 GGGGNIITTTTTTTT
+4202 
-4217 HTHQVTS
+4217 
-4224 SSRTVWHL
+4224 
-4232 TSSPTSST
+4232 
-4240 KSSSTGGSGEP
+4240 
-4251 GNIINAISNP
+4251 
-4261 SYMGLHLHNNN
+4261 
-4272 ESIGNGIGG
+4272 G
-4281 WGTSRFES
+4281 WGNTRFES

-4325 GSSKGSK
+4325 GSKGTK

>member
-1 MDQYNSLTRSNFTR
+1 MEYNSILRSNFSR
-15 NEYRRYISYERQSL
+15 NEYRRYISFERQSL

-36 GYSTLQTQ
+36 GYSALQTP
-44 TSSNRN
+44 TPSNRN
-50 SASMTQR
+50 SANMTQR

-280 EDVDSA
+280 EDIDSA

-330 KIQYERLTTNLL
+330 KMQYEGLTTNLL

-351 LEQRN
+351 LEQRD

-393 FTVNTLLKALN
+393 FTINTLLKALN

-558 REIAG
+558 REIAS
-563 TTESVREL
+563 TTEAVKDL

-613 QALPYKNSE
+613 QALPYKSSE
-622 HKDATLLAQRL
+622 HKDAALLAQRL
-633 AELEEAYSELLRRS
+633 ADLEEAYSELLRRS

-716 MSEAGKR
+716 MSDAGKR
-723 LIGEKHPRSSEIQ
+723 LIGEEHPRSSEIQ
-736 NRIDSLAEHWQAL
+736 SRIDSLAEHWQAL
-749 EALVEVRRRQ
+749 EALVELRRRQ

-783 MALVNSKDYGSD
+783 MALVNSRDYGND

-841 AVEPDLPEVEQE
+841 AVEPELPEVEQE

-879 VTETKLLPHVRSLF
+879 VTETKLLPHVKSLF

-913 TNEDWWC
+913 TNDDWWC
-920 VRKENGVEG
+920 VRKDNGVEG
-929 FVPANYVKEI
+929 FVPANYVREV
-939 EPRPVPCIVP
+939 EPRPVACIVP

-963 ILVREVVHVKR
+963 ILVRQVVPVKR
-974 IKPVSIAPKPLVQ
+974 IKPVSVAPKPLVQ
-987 RRTSSQ
+987 RRTSTQ
-993 SINENSDS
+993 SINENADS
-1001 VEKRQQRINTT
+1001 VEKRQQRINQT

-1043 EKWMKEKERMIKSDD
+1043 EKWMKEKERMIKSDE

-1200 NAYPAEKDNVNGR
+1200 NAYPAEKDNVNAR

-1220 WQQVQQRGND
+1220 WQQVQQRGSD

-1247 AKTLLAWIDSVKDQL
+1247 AKVLLAWIDSVKDQL

-1282 DLGEDIRAHDTE
+1282 DLGDDIRAHDTE
-1294 FAEIIQLGKQL
+1294 FVEVIQLGKQL
-1305 SDGKPDMA
+1305 SDGKPHMA
-1313 ETVALIDRLKA
+1313 ETVAVIERLKA

-1331 GWAEKQKWLLQCVDL
+1331 GWAEKQKWLLQCVEL

-1424 RKQVLGKR
+1424 RGQVLGKR

-1510 DGEALVQ
+1510 DGQALVQ

-1522 PEVEARVADLNK
+1522 PEVESRVADLNK
-1534 RWKQLL
+1534 RWKDLL

-1565 AKKKVDELDAALR
+1565 AKKKVDELDTALR

-1593 NKQQLLESEITI
+1593 NKQQILESEITI

-1626 NAQNIEAGTKD
+1626 NARNIEAGTKE
-1637 LQQRFKDLRE
+1637 LQQRFKDLRD
-1647 PTQSRRAKLEESLN
+1647 PTQRRRAKLEESLN
-1661 YHKFVFELDAE
+1661 YHKFVFELDSE

-1706 AEIKGH
+1706 AEVKGH
-1712 QPMINKALQAGQALI
+1712 QPVINKALLAGQSLI
-1727 AQKHPEKKQVQDLC
+1727 SQQHPEREQVENLC

-1751 EGHCADRSRKLDMS
+1751 ERHCAERSRKLDMS

-1786 NVLRSTEYG
+1786 NALRSTEYG

-1824 MGHSCAAMVAAGHPD
+1824 MGHSCAAMVAANHPD

-1857 HKLASQRQVRLME
+1857 HKLASQRQGRLME

-1995 DKNAALSNE
+1995 DKNAALSQE
-2004 LGRDLNSALA
+2004 LGKDLNSALA

-2048 SNAAA
+2048 SNATA
-2053 IAQQQDKVVD
+2053 IAQQQDKVVA

-2099 SNLRA
+2099 ANLRA

-2215 DFGQTVEDVQNKI
+2215 DFGQTVEDVQNQI

-2268 ILQGVLARRQKVK
+2268 ILQGVLGRRQKVK

-2364 LLSKQHESSTEI
+2364 LLSKQHESSPEI
-2376 KQAIER
+2376 KLAIER

-2398 RGLEEAQDILEFNSQ
+2398 RGLEEAQDSLEFNSQ

-2470 LINQTQAPADTQS
+2470 LINQAQVPADTQS
-2483 VDNRRRNF
+2483 VDKRRKDF
-2491 NHNWRQLQ
+2491 NYNWRQLQ
-2499 GALNAYRNLL
+2499 GALNAYRALL

-2518 YRDVD
+2518 NRDVD

-2528 IAEKAL
+2528 IAEKSL

-2549 SLIRRE
+2549 ALIRRE

-2569 DQHETAAEFL
+2569 DQHETAADFL
-2579 IRKYPERGAQHIESK
+2579 IKKYPERGAQHIERK

-2600 SWANLQALSVKRQ
+2600 SWGNLQALSVKRQ
-2613 SLLNEAYLG
+2613 SILNEAYLA

-2628 VKELELWVNDMVK
+2628 VKELELWVNDMIK
-2641 KMNNAQAPSTINDCE
+2641 KMNNTQAPSTINDCE

-2669 EGREEAFAGLQKQG
+2669 EGREEAFAGLKQQG
-2683 DLLSKHQK
+2683 DQLTNRPQQQ
-2691 QPDNVRRYLVVL
+2691 QPENVKRYLLVL
-2703 EELHKTLNEAWSER
+2703 EELHQTLNEAWSER

-2755 SYMAVERLVK
+2755 SYTAVERLLK
-2765 KHDEF
+2765 KHDAF
-2770 EKLLQSDHVDSLQ
+2770 EQLLHADHVDTLQ

-2790 EGDPKDADLIREKLA
+2790 EGEPKDADLIREKLA

-2811 NKLLELSSERKQRL
+2811 QKLLELSEERKQRL
-2825 VQSLQLQEFLRSLYE
+2825 IQSLQLQEFLRSLYE

-2867 QKHAAFDAELLSNSP
+2867 QKHAAFDAELLGNSP

-2894 IRGEHFAKDEIAQQV
+2894 IRGEHFARDEIAQQV

-2922 SQAKKDKL
+2922 SQTKKDKL
-2930 QQAYDALSFSR
+2930 QQAYDALAFSR
-2941 TLDEFNNWM
+2941 SVDEFNNWM

-2980 ADVAHHGELADQLK
+2980 ADVAHHGELAEQLK
-2994 FKDEQFFQADHFLRH
+2994 LKDEQFFQADHFLRH

-3016 ASIKRY
+3016 VSIRRY

-3030 IRRENLEDSFSLQQ
+3030 IRRENLEDSLSLQQ

-3057 EKQLVAGSQDLGTSL
+3057 EKQVVAGSQDLGTSL
-3072 LAVQGLQK
+3072 LSVQGLQK

-3097 ALLQRGQQMIHDNHF
+3097 ALLQRGQQMIRDNHF

-3123 LQKQLVNLRDLAAIR
+3123 LQKQLVQLRDLAAIR

-3220 ANIGEKNGQVRQQY
+3220 SKIGEKNGQVGQQY

-3239 LAQERELRLGECKKL
+3239 LSKERELRLGECKKL

-3270 QMQVTAS
+3270 QMAVTAS

-3328 IKAKRDE
+3328 IKSKRDE

-3401 VFESELVAIQGQ
+3401 VFESELVGIQGQ
-3413 VDSVLAEAGKLG
+3413 VDSVLAEAVKLG

-3451 KTSAR
+3451 KTGAR
-3456 KSKLSQ
+3456 KNKLSQ

-3517 ETFARFATNGQQLI
+3517 ETFAKFAANGQQLI

-3547 LQSRHELL
+3547 LQARHELL
-3555 KLTLQKRREIYE
+3555 KHTLRKRREIYE

-3629 KRITMLEQLFRQ
+3629 KRITLLEQLFRH
-3641 QLEQEKISKRQEKE
+3641 QLEQEKISKLQEKE

-3663 QIKQRELQ
+3663 QLKQRELQ

-3683 QEHRQNAASQ
+3683 HEHRQNAASQ
-3693 EKTPIFSAPMV
+3693 EKTPIFSSPMV
-3704 TPSQG
+3704 TPAQTSG
-3709 GSASQSPAILLKP
+3709 PQSPVPAQLRP
-3722 PFGDDSE
+3722 PFGDE
-3729 NLALQKSGSSGMF
+3729 NEHLALQKSSSSGMF

-3801 MLERKHGLQS
+3801 TLERKHGLQS

-3833 CFFKDENDFLQ
+3833 CFFKDDNDFLQ

-3868 KYVFRLKL
+3868 KYVFRLRL

-3898 ISFHASLPPNLQL
+3898 ISFHASLPPNMQL

-3931 SSMESPVSSRNSSP
+3931 SSVDSPVSSRNSSP
-3945 DSQRRSSGAQILD
+3945 DSQRRTSGGQILD
-3958 GSATPQMAFLQRQMQ
+3958 GTATPQMAFLQRQMQ
-3973 QQQHQSQPSSPS
+3973 QQQQQQQQQSQPSSPS
-3985 SPTAAGFDQKPPIPP
+3985 SPTAGFDQKPPIPP
-4000 RGAPPVASNRQSQ
+4000 RGAPPVASHRQSQ

-4018 MRQHQSSSNDL
+4018 MRNRQSSSD
-4029 TDGRLQ
+4029 LQ

-4043 LTGIQQ
+4043 LTGVQ
-4049 HQNGGSRDDSAV
+4049 QNGSSKDDSAV
-4061 LKRNSEA
+4061 LTRNSEA

-4084 GGHHSNQHSHHTH
+4084 GGQHHQHPQHSS
-4097 HSHPSHQQQQ
+4097 HSHQNTTPN
-4107 QHQAQVQQ
+4107 QAQVQQ

-4121 AAASQQQ
+4121 AAASQQS
-4128 QPDYYNNNMTRQQQ
+4128 QPDYYNNNAARQQQ
-4142 HQQQQQ
+4142 QQQQQQ
-4148 RVPSGRID
+4148 RIPSGRID
-4156 STRKFIEMESH
+4156 STRKFIEMEAQ
-4167 NNNGTSSS
+4167 NNNGGG
-4175 SSNSPKRS
+4175 SPKRS
-4183 TVNYSSSGASS
+4183 TINYSSSGASS
-4194 NGNGNVKP
+4194 NGNGW
-4202 GGGGNIITTTTTTTT
+4202 GNT
-4217 HTHQVTS
+4217 
-4224 SSRTVWHL
+4224 
-4232 TSSPTSST
+4232 
-4240 KSSSTGGSGEP
+4240 
-4251 GNIINAISNP
+4251 
-4261 SYMGLHLHNNN
+4261 
-4272 ESIGNGIGG
+4272 
-4281 WGTSRFES
+4281 RFES

>member
-1 MDQYNSLTRSNFTR
+1 
-15 NEYRRYISYERQSL
+15 
-29 ASQYEPG
+29 
-36 GYSTLQTQ
+36 
-44 TSSNRN
+44 
-50 SASMTQR
+50 MTQR

-280 EDVDSA
+280 EDIDSA

-330 KIQYERLTTNLL
+330 KMQYEGLTTNLL

-351 LEQRN
+351 LEQRD

-393 FTVNTLLKALN
+393 FTINTLLKALN

-434 VALREELLR
+434 VALRDELLR

-558 REIAG
+558 REIAS
-563 TTESVREL
+563 TTEAVREL

-613 QALPYKNSE
+613 QALPYKSSE
-622 HKDATLLAQRL
+622 HKDAALLAQRL
-633 AELEEAYSELLRRS
+633 ADLEEAYSELLRRS

-716 MSEAGKR
+716 MSTAGKR
-723 LIGEKHPRSSEIQ
+723 LIGEQHPRSSEIQ
-736 NRIDSLAEHWQAL
+736 SRIDSLAEHWQAL
-749 EALVEVRRRQ
+749 EALVELRRRQ

-783 MALVNSKDYGSD
+783 MALVNSRDYGND

-841 AVEPDLPEVEQE
+841 AAEPELPEVEQE

-879 VTETKLLPHVRSLF
+879 VTETKMLPHVKSLF

-913 TNEDWWC
+913 TNDDWWC
-920 VRKENGVEG
+920 VRKDNGVEG
-929 FVPANYVKEI
+929 FVPANYVREV
-939 EPRPVPCIVP
+939 EPRPVACIVP

-963 ILVREVVHVKR
+963 ILVRQVVPVKR
-974 IKPVSIAPKPLVQ
+974 IKPVSVAPKPLVQ
-987 RRTSSQ
+987 RRTSAQ
-993 SINENSDS
+993 SINENADS
-1001 VEKRQQRINTT
+1001 VEKRQQRINQT

-1200 NAYPAEKDNVNGR
+1200 NAYPAEKDNVNAR

-1220 WQQVQQRGND
+1220 WQQVQQRGSD

-1241 QIFNNS
+1241 QVFNNS
-1247 AKTLLAWIDSVKDQL
+1247 AKVLLAWIDSVKDQL

-1282 DLGEDIRAHDTE
+1282 DLGDDIRAHDTE
-1294 FAEIIQLGKQL
+1294 FVEVIQLGKQL
-1305 SDGKPDMA
+1305 SDGKPNMA
-1313 ETVALIDRLKA
+1313 ETVTVIERLKA

-1371 LGSSL
+1371 LGASL

-1397 KILKGFSDNADKLIA
+1397 KILKGFSDNADKLIS

-1424 RKQVLGKR
+1424 RNQVLGKR
-1432 KAVRD
+1432 KAVKD

-1510 DGEALVQ
+1510 DGQALVQ

-1522 PEVEARVADLNK
+1522 PEVESRVADLNK
-1534 RWKQLL
+1534 RWKDLL

-1554 SQREHNRALED
+1554 SQREHNRSLED

-1593 NKQQLLESEITI
+1593 NKQQILESEITI

-1617 DDMAHEGHF
+1617 DDMAHGGHF
-1626 NAQNIEAGTKD
+1626 NAQNIEAGTKE
-1637 LQQRFKDLRE
+1637 LQQRFKDLRD
-1647 PTQSRRAKLEESLN
+1647 PTQRRRAKLEESLN
-1661 YHKFVFELDAE
+1661 YHKFVFELDSE

-1677 DHLPAAKSNELGQ
+1677 EHLPAAKSNELGQ

-1712 QPMINKALQAGQALI
+1712 QPMINKALVAGQSLI
-1727 AQKHPEKKQVQDLC
+1727 SQQHPEREQVESLC
-1741 QQLEQAWHDL
+1741 QQLEQAWQDL
-1751 EGHCADRSRKLDMS
+1751 ERHCGERSRKLDMS

-1824 MGHSCAAMVAAGHPD
+1824 MGHSCAAMVAANHPD

-1857 HKLASQRQVRLME
+1857 HKLASQRQGRLME

-1995 DKNAALSNE
+1995 DKNAALSQE

-2053 IAQQQDKVVD
+2053 IAQQQDKVVA

-2215 DFGQTVEDVQNKI
+2215 DFGQTVEDVQNQI

-2239 TQEEKVAL
+2239 TQEEKVSL

-2302 DCAEAESWIN
+2302 DCAEAKYWIN

-2364 LLSKQHESSTEI
+2364 LLSKQHESSPEI
-2376 KQAIER
+2376 KRAIEI
-2382 VLQAWQGLLA
+2382 VLEAWQGLLA

-2398 RGLEEAQDILEFNSQ
+2398 RGLEEAQDSLEFNSQ

-2470 LINQTQAPADTQS
+2470 LINQAQVPADTQS
-2483 VDNRRRNF
+2483 VDKRRKDF
-2491 NHNWRQLQ
+2491 NYNWRQLQ
-2499 GALNAYRNLL
+2499 GALNAYRALL

-2518 YRDVD
+2518 NRDVD
-2523 DTAER
+2523 DTADR
-2528 IAEKAL
+2528 IAEKSL

-2549 SLIRRE
+2549 ALIRRE

-2563 AVKLKI
+2563 AVKQKI

-2579 IRKYPERGAQHIESK
+2579 IKKYPERGAQHIERK

-2600 SWANLQALSVKRQ
+2600 SWGNLQALSVKRQ
-2613 SLLNEAYLG
+2613 SILNEAYLA

-2628 VKELELWVNDMVK
+2628 VKELELWVNDMIK
-2641 KMNNAQAPSTINDCE
+2641 KMNNTQSPSTINDCE

-2669 EGREEAFAGLQKQG
+2669 EGRQEAFAGLKQQG
-2683 DLLSKHQK
+2683 EQLSTRPQQQ
-2691 QPDNVRRYLVVL
+2691 QPENVRKYLLVL
-2703 EELHKTLNEAWSER
+2703 EELHQTLNEAWSER

-2755 SYMAVERLVK
+2755 SYTAVERLLK

-2770 EKLLQSDHVDSLQ
+2770 EKLLHADHVDTLQ

-2790 EGDPKDADLIREKLA
+2790 EGEPKDADLIREKLA

-2811 NKLLELSSERKQRL
+2811 QKLLELSEERKQRL
-2825 VQSLQLQEFLRSLYE
+2825 TQSLQLQEFLRSLYE

-2909 QLLEGDWLKLKAA
+2909 QLLEGDWLKLKGA
-2922 SQAKKDKL
+2922 SQTKKDKL
-2930 QQAYDALSFSR
+2930 QQAYDALAFNRSV
-2941 TLDEFNNWM
+2941 DEFNNWM

-2980 ADVAHHGELADQLK
+2980 ADVAHHGELAEQLK
-2994 FKDEQFFQADHFLRH
+2994 QKDEQFFQAEHFLRH

-3016 ASIKRY
+3016 VSIRRY

-3030 IRRENLEDSFSLQQ
+3030 IRRENLEDSLSLQQ

-3072 LAVQGLQK
+3072 LSVQGLQK

-3097 ALLQRGQQMIHDNHF
+3097 ALLQRGQQMIRDNHF

-3123 LQKQLVNLRDLAAIR
+3123 LQKQLVQLRDLAAIR

-3158 DAWMREKRPVLAS
+3158 DAWMREKRPVLSS

-3220 ANIGEKNGQVRQQY
+3220 SNIAEKNAQVGQQY
-3234 EDLLR
+3234 EDLFR
-3239 LAQERELRLGECKKL
+3239 LAKERESRLGECKKL

-3270 QMQVTAS
+3270 QMAVTAS

-3328 IKAKRDE
+3328 IKSKRDE

-3401 VFESELVAIQGQ
+3401 VFESELVGIQGQ
-3413 VDSVLAEAGKLG
+3413 VDSVLAEAAKLG

-3442 VEAWTDLKE
+3442 VEAWSDLKE
-3451 KTSAR
+3451 KTAAR
-3456 KSKLSQ
+3456 KNKLSQ

-3486 ITAPELAT
+3486 ITAPELAN

-3507 DHDTEIRARD
+3507 DHDTEIRTRD
-3517 ETFARFATNGQQLI
+3517 ETFAKFAANGQQLI

-3547 LQSRHELL
+3547 LQARHELL
-3555 KLTLQKRREIYE
+3555 KHTLSKRREIYE

-3593 KDAKLGDSIPQVEDL
+3593 KDTKLGDSIPQVEDL

-3629 KRITMLEQLFRQ
+3629 KRITLLEQLFRH
-3641 QLEQEKISKRQEKE
+3641 QLEQEKISKLQEKE

-3663 QIKQRELQ
+3663 QLKQRELQ

-3683 QEHRQNAASQ
+3683 HEHRQNAASQ
-3693 EKTPIFSAPMV
+3693 EKTPIFSSPMV
-3704 TPSQG
+3704 TPAQTSG
-3709 GSASQSPAILLKP
+3709 PQSPALSQAQLRP
-3722 PFGDDSE
+3722 PFGDDNE
-3729 NLALQKSGSSGMF
+3729 HLALQKSSSSGMF

-3801 MLERKHGLQS
+3801 SLERKHGLQS

-3859 ERAEDYTKK
+3859 ERADDYTKK

-3898 ISFHASLPPNLQL
+3898 ISFHASLPPNMQL

-3921 SSSSPDIKVT
+3921 SSSSPDIKIT
-3931 SSMESPVSSRNSSP
+3931 SSVESPVSSRNSSP
-3945 DSQRRSSGAQILD
+3945 DSQRRTSGAQVLD
-3958 GSATPQMAFLQRQMQ
+3958 GTATPQMAFLQRQMQ
-3973 QQQHQSQPSSPS
+3973 QQQQQQQSQPSSP
-3985 SPTAAGFDQKPPIPP
+3985 TGGFDQKPPIPP
-4000 RGAPPVASNRQSQ
+4000 RGAPPVASHRQSQ

-4018 MRQHQSSSNDL
+4018 MRNRQSSND
-4029 TDGRLQ
+4029 LQ

-4043 LTGIQQ
+4043 LTGVQ
-4049 HQNGGSRDDSAV
+4049 QNGNGKDDNA
-4061 LKRNSEA
+4061 LLTRNSEA
-4068 RQSDNPPPLP
+4068 RQSGSSAFK
-4078 TTMPPV
+4078 PV
-4084 GGHHSNQHSHHTH
+4084 K
-4097 HSHPSHQQQQ
+4097 
-4107 QHQAQVQQ
+4107 
-4115 RINAFN
+4115 I
-4121 AAASQQQ
+4121 
-4128 QPDYYNNNMTRQQQ
+4128 TR
-4142 HQQQQQ
+4142 
-4148 RVPSGRID
+4148 RSYLR
-4156 STRKFIEMESH
+4156 
-4167 NNNGTSSS
+4167 TSLQSW
-4175 SSNSPKRS
+4175 
-4183 TVNYSSSGASS
+4183 
-4194 NGNGNVKP
+4194 GN
-4202 GGGGNIITTTTTTTT
+4202 T
-4217 HTHQVTS
+4217 
-4224 SSRTVWHL
+4224 
-4232 TSSPTSST
+4232 
-4240 KSSSTGGSGEP
+4240 
-4251 GNIINAISNP
+4251 
-4261 SYMGLHLHNNN
+4261 
-4272 ESIGNGIGG
+4272 
-4281 WGTSRFES
+4281 RFES

-4325 GSSKGSK
+4325 GSKGTK

>member
-1 MDQYNSLTRSNFTR
+1 MEYNSILRSNFSR

-36 GYSTLQTQ
+36 GYSALQTP
-44 TSSNRN
+44 TPSNRN
-50 SASMTQR
+50 SANMTQR

-280 EDVDSA
+280 EDIDSA

-330 KIQYERLTTNLL
+330 KMQYEGLTTNLL

-351 LEQRN
+351 LEQRD

-393 FTVNTLLKALN
+393 FTINTLLKALN
-404 QPPYNPQ
+404 QPSFNPQ

-558 REIAG
+558 REIAS
-563 TTESVREL
+563 TTEAVREL

-613 QALPYKNSE
+613 QALPYKSSE
-622 HKDATLLAQRL
+622 HKDAALLAQRL
-633 AELEEAYSELLRRS
+633 ADLEEAYSELLRRS

-716 MSEAGKR
+716 MSDAGKR
-723 LIGEKHPRSSEIQ
+723 LIGEEHPRSSEIQ
-736 NRIDSLAEHWQAL
+736 SRIDSLAEHWQAL
-749 EALVEVRRRQ
+749 EALVELRRRQ

-783 MALVNSKDYGSD
+783 MALVNSRDYGND

-841 AVEPDLPEVEQE
+841 AVEPEFPEVEQE

-879 VTETKLLPHVRSLF
+879 VTETKMLPHVKSLF

-913 TNEDWWC
+913 TNDDWWC
-920 VRKENGVEG
+920 VRKDNGVEG
-929 FVPANYVKEI
+929 FVPANYVREV
-939 EPRPVPCIVP
+939 EPRPVACIVP

-963 ILVREVVHVKR
+963 ILVRQVVPVKR
-974 IKPVSIAPKPLVQ
+974 IKPVSVAPKPLVQ
-987 RRTSSQ
+987 RRTSTQ
-993 SINENSDS
+993 SINENADS
-1001 VEKRQQRINTT
+1001 VEKRQQRINQT

-1043 EKWMKEKERMIKSDD
+1043 EKWMKEKERMIKSDE

-1184 VEDKVNR
+1184 VEEKVNR

-1200 NAYPAEKDNVNGR
+1200 NTYPAEKDNVNAR

-1220 WQQVQQRGND
+1220 WQQVQQRGSD

-1247 AKTLLAWIDSVKDQL
+1247 AKVLLAWIDSVKDQL

-1282 DLGEDIRAHDTE
+1282 DLGDDIRAHDTE
-1294 FAEIIQLGKQL
+1294 FVEVIQLGKQL
-1305 SDGKPDMA
+1305 SDGKPHMA
-1313 ETVALIDRLKA
+1313 ETVAVIERLKA

-1331 GWAEKQKWLLQCVDL
+1331 GWAEKQKWLLQCVEL

-1424 RKQVLGKR
+1424 RSQVLGKR

-1479 DLSNL
+1479 DLTNL

-1510 DGEALVQ
+1510 DGQALVQ

-1522 PEVEARVADLNK
+1522 PEVESRVADLNK
-1534 RWKQLL
+1534 RWKDLL

-1554 SQREHNRALED
+1554 SQREHNRSLED

-1593 NKQQLLESEITI
+1593 NKQQILESEITI

-1626 NAQNIEAGTKD
+1626 NAQNIEAGTKE
-1637 LQQRFKDLRE
+1637 LQQRFKDLRD
-1647 PTQSRRAKLEESLN
+1647 PTQRRRAKLEESLN
-1661 YHKFVFELDAE
+1661 YHKFVFELDSE

-1712 QPMINKALQAGQALI
+1712 QPVINKALLAGQSLI
-1727 AQKHPEKKQVQDLC
+1727 SQQHPEREQVEQLC
-1741 QQLEQAWHDL
+1741 QQLEQAWQDL
-1751 EGHCADRSRKLDMS
+1751 ERHCGERSRKLDMS

-1786 NVLRSTEYG
+1786 NALRSTEYG

-1824 MGHSCAAMVAAGHPD
+1824 MGHSCASMVAANHPD

-1857 HKLASQRQVRLME
+1857 HKLASQRQGRLME

-1995 DKNAALSNE
+1995 DKNAALSQE

-2053 IAQQQDKVVD
+2053 IAQQQDKVVA

-2135 EDKFRYLNELSDS
+2135 EEKFRYLNELSDS

-2364 LLSKQHESSTEI
+2364 LLSKQHESSPEI
-2376 KQAIER
+2376 KVAIER

-2398 RGLEEAQDILEFNSQ
+2398 RGLEEAQDSLEFNSQ

-2470 LINQTQAPADTQS
+2470 LINQAQVPADTQS
-2483 VDNRRRNF
+2483 VDKRRKDF
-2491 NHNWRQLQ
+2491 NYNWRQLQ
-2499 GALNAYRNLL
+2499 GALNAYRALL

-2518 YRDVD
+2518 NRDVD

-2528 IAEKAL
+2528 IAEKSL

-2549 SLIRRE
+2549 ALIRRE

-2563 AVKLKI
+2563 AVKQKI

-2579 IRKYPERGAQHIESK
+2579 IKKYPERGAVHIERK

-2600 SWANLQALSVKRQ
+2600 SWGNLQALSVKRQ
-2613 SLLNEAYLG
+2613 SILNEAYLA

-2628 VKELELWVNDMVK
+2628 VKELELWVNDMIK
-2641 KMNNAQAPSTINDCE
+2641 KMNNTQAPSTINDCE

-2669 EGREEAFAGLQKQG
+2669 EGREEAFAGLKQQG
-2683 DLLSKHQK
+2683 DQLSTRPQQQ
-2691 QPDNVRRYLVVL
+2691 QPENVRRYLLVL
-2703 EELHKTLNEAWSER
+2703 EELHSTLNEAWSER

-2755 SYMAVERLVK
+2755 SYTAVERLLK

-2770 EKLLQSDHVDSLQ
+2770 EKLLQSDHVDTLQ

-2790 EGDPKDADLIREKLA
+2790 EGEPKDADLIREKLA

-2811 NKLLELSSERKQRL
+2811 QKLLELSEERKQRL
-2825 VQSLQLQEFLRSLYE
+2825 TQSLQLQEFLRSLYE

-2909 QLLEGDWLKLKAA
+2909 QLLEGDWLKLKGA
-2922 SQAKKDKL
+2922 SQTKKDKL
-2930 QQAYDALSFSR
+2930 QQAHDALAFNRSV
-2941 TLDEFNNWM
+2941 DEFNNWM

-2980 ADVAHHGELADQLK
+2980 ADVAHHGELAEQLK
-2994 FKDEQFFQADHFLRH
+2994 QKDEQFFQADHFLRH

-3016 ASIKRY
+3016 VSIRRY

-3030 IRRENLEDSFSLQQ
+3030 IRRENLEDSLSLQQ

-3072 LAVQGLQK
+3072 LSVQGLQK

-3097 ALLQRGQQMIHDNHF
+3097 ALLQRGQQMIRDNHF
-3112 ASEQLQYKSEL
+3112 ASEQIQYKSEL
-3123 LQKQLVNLRDLAAIR
+3123 LQKQLVQLRDLAAIR

-3171 SDYGRDEVSVQGHQ
+3171 SDYGRDEVSVQTHQ

-3220 ANIGEKNGQVRQQY
+3220 ANIAEKNGQVGQQY

-3239 LAQERELRLGECKKL
+3239 LAKERELRLGECKKL

-3270 QMQVTAS
+3270 QMAVTAS

-3328 IKAKRDE
+3328 IKSKRDE

-3401 VFESELVAIQGQ
+3401 VFESELVGIQGQ
-3413 VDSVLAEAGKLG
+3413 VDSVLAEAVKLG

-3451 KTSAR
+3451 KTGAR
-3456 KSKLSQ
+3456 KNKLSQ

-3517 ETFARFATNGQQLI
+3517 ETFAKFAANGQQLI

-3555 KLTLQKRREIYE
+3555 KHTLRKRREIYE

-3629 KRITMLEQLFRQ
+3629 KRITLLEQLFRH
-3641 QLEQEKISKRQEKE
+3641 QLEQEKISKLQEKE

-3663 QIKQRELQ
+3663 QLKQRELQ

-3683 QEHRQNAASQ
+3683 HEHRQNAASQ
-3693 EKTPIFSAPMV
+3693 EKTPIFSSPMV
-3704 TPSQG
+3704 TPAQTSG
-3709 GSASQSPAILLKP
+3709 PQSPALGQVQLRP
-3722 PFGDDSE
+3722 PFGDE
-3729 NLALQKSGSSGMF
+3729 NEHSALQKSSSSGMF

-3801 MLERKHGLQS
+3801 SLERKHGLQS

-3898 ISFHASLPPNLQL
+3898 ISFHASLPPNMQL

-3931 SSMESPVSSRNSSP
+3931 SSVDSPVSSRNSSP
-3945 DSQRRSSGAQILD
+3945 DSQRRTSGGQVLD
-3958 GSATPQMAFLQRQMQ
+3958 GTATPQMAFLQRQMQ
-3973 QQQHQSQPSSPS
+3973 QQQQQQQQQQSQPSSPS
-3985 SPTAAGFDQKPPIPP
+3985 SPTGGFDQKPPIPP
-4000 RGAPPVASNRQSQ
+4000 RGAPPVASHRQSQ

-4018 MRQHQSSSNDL
+4018 MRNRQSSSND
-4029 TDGRLQ
+4029 LQ

-4043 LTGIQQ
+4043 LTGVQ
-4049 HQNGGSRDDSAV
+4049 QNGSSRDDSAV
-4061 LKRNSEA
+4061 LTRNSEA

-4084 GGHHSNQHSHHTH
+4084 GGHQHPQHTHSHQN
-4097 HSHPSHQQQQ
+4097 PNQN

-4121 AAASQQQ
+4121 AAASQS
-4128 QPDYYNNNMTRQQQ
+4128 QPDFYNNNAARQQP
-4142 HQQQQQ
+4142 Q
-4148 RVPSGRID
+4148 RIPSGRID
-4156 STRKFIEMESH
+4156 STRKFIEMEAH
-4167 NNNGTSSS
+4167 NNNGGTSTSNTSSS
-4175 SSNSPKRS
+4175 SSPKRIL
-4183 TVNYSSSGASS
+4183 NYSSSGASS
-4194 NGNGNVKP
+4194 NGNGNVKL
-4202 GGGGNIITTTTTTTT
+4202 GGGGNYSTTTITTSSTTTTT
-4217 HTHQVTS
+4217 HQVTSSS

-4251 GNIINAISNP
+4251 SHAISNP
-4261 SYMGLHLHNNN
+4261 SYMGLHLNNN
-4272 ESIGNGIGG
+4272 NDSIGIGLGG
-4281 WGTSRFES
+4281 WGNTRFES

-4325 GSSKGSK
+4325 GSSKGTK

>member
-1 MDQYNSLTRSNFTR
+1 MEYNSVLRSNFSR

-36 GYSTLQTQ
+36 GYSALQTQ
-44 TSSNRN
+44 TPSNRN
-50 SASMTQR
+50 SANMTQR

-280 EDVDSA
+280 EDIDSA

-330 KIQYERLTTNLL
+330 KMQYEGLTTNLL

-351 LEQRN
+351 LEQRD

-393 FTVNTLLKALN
+393 FTINTLLKALN

-434 VALREELLR
+434 VALRDELLR

-558 REIAG
+558 REIAS
-563 TTESVREL
+563 TTEAVREL

-613 QALPYKNSE
+613 QALPYKSSE
-622 HKDATLLAQRL
+622 HKDAALLAQRL
-633 AELEEAYSELLRRS
+633 ADLEEAYSELLRRS

-660 HHFMEDYDNEESWL
+660 YHFMEDYDNEESWL

-716 MSEAGKR
+716 MSTAGKR
-723 LIGEKHPRSSEIQ
+723 LIGEQHPRSSEIQ
-736 NRIDSLAEHWQAL
+736 SRIDSLAEHWQAL
-749 EALVEVRRRQ
+749 EALVELRRRQ

-783 MALVNSKDYGSD
+783 MALVNSRDYGND

-841 AVEPDLPEVEQE
+841 AAEPELPEVEQE

-879 VTETKLLPHVRSLF
+879 VTETKMLPHVKSLF

-913 TNEDWWC
+913 TNDDWWC
-920 VRKENGVEG
+920 VRKDNGVEG
-929 FVPANYVKEI
+929 FVPANYVREV
-939 EPRPVPCIVP
+939 EPRPVACIVP

-963 ILVREVVHVKR
+963 ILVRQVVPVKR
-974 IKPVSIAPKPLVQ
+974 IKPVSVAPKPLVQ
-987 RRTSSQ
+987 RRTSTQ
-993 SINENSDS
+993 SINENADS
-1001 VEKRQQRINTT
+1001 VEKRQQRINQT

-1200 NAYPAEKDNVNGR
+1200 NAYPAEKDNVNVR

-1220 WQQVQQRGND
+1220 WQQVQQRGSD

-1241 QIFNNS
+1241 QVFNNS
-1247 AKTLLAWIDSVKDQL
+1247 AKVLLAWIDSVKDQL

-1282 DLGEDIRAHDTE
+1282 DLGDDIRAHDTE
-1294 FAEIIQLGKQL
+1294 FVEVIQLGKQL
-1305 SDGKPDMA
+1305 SDGKPNMA
-1313 ETVALIDRLKA
+1313 ETVAVIERLKA

-1397 KILKGFSDNADKLIA
+1397 KILKGFSDNADKLIS

-1424 RKQVLGKR
+1424 RNQVLGKR
-1432 KAVRD
+1432 KAVKD

-1510 DGEALVQ
+1510 DGQALVQ

-1522 PEVEARVADLNK
+1522 PEVESRVADLNK
-1534 RWKQLL
+1534 RWKDLL

-1554 SQREHNRALED
+1554 SQREHNRSLED

-1593 NKQQLLESEITI
+1593 NKQQILESEITI

-1617 DDMAHEGHF
+1617 DDMAHGGHF
-1626 NAQNIEAGTKD
+1626 NAQNIEAGTKE
-1637 LQQRFKDLRE
+1637 LQQRFKDLRD
-1647 PTQSRRAKLEESLN
+1647 PTQRRRAKLEESLN
-1661 YHKFVFELDAE
+1661 YHKFVFELDSE

-1677 DHLPAAKSNELGQ
+1677 EHLPAAKSNELGQ

-1712 QPMINKALQAGQALI
+1712 QPMINKALAAGQSLI
-1727 AQKHPEKKQVQDLC
+1727 SQQHPEREQVESLC
-1741 QQLEQAWHDL
+1741 QQLEQAWQDL
-1751 EGHCADRSRKLDMS
+1751 ERHCGERSRKLDMS

-1824 MGHSCAAMVAAGHPD
+1824 MGHSCAAMVAANHPD

-1857 HKLASQRQVRLME
+1857 HKLASQRQGRLME

-1995 DKNAALSNE
+1995 DKNAALSQE

-2053 IAQQQDKVVD
+2053 IAQQQDKVVA

-2215 DFGQTVEDVQNKI
+2215 DFGQTVEDVQNQI

-2239 TQEEKVAL
+2239 TQEEKVSL

-2302 DCAEAESWIN
+2302 DCAEAKYWIN

-2364 LLSKQHESSTEI
+2364 LLSKQHESSPEI
-2376 KQAIER
+2376 KRAIEI
-2382 VLQAWQGLLA
+2382 VLEAWQGLLA

-2398 RGLEEAQDILEFNSQ
+2398 RGLEEAQDSLEFNSQ

-2470 LINQTQAPADTQS
+2470 LINQAQVPADTQS
-2483 VDNRRRNF
+2483 VDKRRKDF
-2491 NHNWRQLQ
+2491 NYNWRQLQ
-2499 GALNAYRNLL
+2499 GALNAYRALL

-2518 YRDVD
+2518 NRDVD
-2523 DTAER
+2523 DTADR
-2528 IAEKAL
+2528 IAEKSL

-2549 SLIRRE
+2549 ALIRRE

-2563 AVKLKI
+2563 AVKQKI

-2579 IRKYPERGAQHIESK
+2579 IKKYPERGAQHIERK

-2600 SWANLQALSVKRQ
+2600 SWGNLQALSVKRQ
-2613 SLLNEAYLG
+2613 SILNEAYLA

-2628 VKELELWVNDMVK
+2628 VKELELWVNDMIK
-2641 KMNNAQAPSTINDCE
+2641 KMNNTQSPSTINDCE

-2669 EGREEAFAGLQKQG
+2669 EGREEAFAGLKQQG
-2683 DLLSKHQK
+2683 EQLSTRPQQQ
-2691 QPDNVRRYLVVL
+2691 QPENVRKYLLVL
-2703 EELHKTLNEAWSER
+2703 EELHQTLNEAWSER

-2755 SYMAVERLVK
+2755 SYTAVERLLK

-2770 EKLLQSDHVDSLQ
+2770 EKLLHADHVDTLQ
-2783 KFANSIL
+2783 KFAKSIL
-2790 EGDPKDADLIREKLA
+2790 EGEPKDADLIREKLA

-2811 NKLLELSSERKQRL
+2811 QKLLELSEERKQRL
-2825 VQSLQLQEFLRSLYE
+2825 TQSLQLQEFLRSLYE

-2867 QKHAAFDAELLSNSP
+2867 QKHAAFDAELLGNSP

-2922 SQAKKDKL
+2922 SQTKKDKL
-2930 QQAYDALSFSR
+2930 QQAYDALAFNRSV
-2941 TLDEFNNWM
+2941 DEFNNWM

-2980 ADVAHHGELADQLK
+2980 ADVAHHGELAEQLK
-2994 FKDEQFFQADHFLRH
+2994 QKDEQFFQAEHFLRH

-3016 ASIKRY
+3016 VSIRRY

-3030 IRRENLEDSFSLQQ
+3030 IRRENLEDSLSLQQ

-3072 LAVQGLQK
+3072 LSVQGLQK

-3097 ALLQRGQQMIHDNHF
+3097 ALLQRGQQMIRDNHF

-3123 LQKQLVNLRDLAAIR
+3123 LQKQLVQLRDLAAIR

-3158 DAWMREKRPVLAS
+3158 DAWMREKRPVLSS

-3220 ANIGEKNGQVRQQY
+3220 SNISEKNAQVSQQY

-3239 LAQERELRLGECKKL
+3239 LAKERELRLGECKKL

-3270 QMQVTAS
+3270 QMAVTAS

-3328 IKAKRDE
+3328 IKSKRDE

-3401 VFESELVAIQGQ
+3401 VFESELVGIHGQ
-3413 VDSVLAEAGKLG
+3413 VDSVLAEAAKLG

-3451 KTSAR
+3451 KTAAR
-3456 KSKLSQ
+3456 KNKLSQ

-3486 ITAPELAT
+3486 ITAPELAN

-3507 DHDTEIRARD
+3507 DHDTEIRSRD
-3517 ETFARFATNGQQLI
+3517 ETFAKFAANGQQLI

-3547 LQSRHELL
+3547 LQARHELL
-3555 KLTLQKRREIYE
+3555 KHTLSKRREIYE

-3593 KDAKLGDSIPQVEDL
+3593 KDTKLGDSIPQVEDL

-3629 KRITMLEQLFRQ
+3629 KRITLLEQLFRH
-3641 QLEQEKISKRQEKE
+3641 QLEQEKISKLQEKE

-3663 QIKQRELQ
+3663 QLKQRELQ

-3683 QEHRQNAASQ
+3683 HEHRQNAASQ
-3693 EKTPIFSAPMV
+3693 EKTPIFSSPMV
-3704 TPSQG
+3704 TPAQTSG
-3709 GSASQSPAILLKP
+3709 PQSPALGQAQLRP
-3722 PFGDDSE
+3722 PFGDDNE
-3729 NLALQKSGSSGMF
+3729 HLALQKSSSSGMF

-3801 MLERKHGLQS
+3801 SLERKHGLQS

-3859 ERAEDYTKK
+3859 ERADDYTKK

-3898 ISFHASLPPNLQL
+3898 ISFHASLPPNMQL

-3931 SSMESPVSSRNSSP
+3931 SSVESPVSSRNSSP
-3945 DSQRRSSGAQILD
+3945 DSQRRASGSQVLD
-3958 GSATPQMAFLQRQMQ
+3958 GTATPQMAFLQRQMQ
-3973 QQQHQSQPSSPS
+3973 QQQQQQSQPSSP
-3985 SPTAAGFDQKPPIPP
+3985 TAGFDQKPPIPP
-4000 RGAPPVASNRQSQ
+4000 RGAPPVASHRQSQ

-4018 MRQHQSSSNDL
+4018 MRNRQSSND
-4029 TDGRLQ
+4029 LQ

-4043 LTGIQQ
+4043 LTGVQ
-4049 HQNGGSRDDSAV
+4049 QNGSSKDDNA
-4061 LKRNSEA
+4061 LLARNSEA
-4068 RQSDNPPPLP
+4068 RQSGSSAFK
-4078 TTMPPV
+4078 PV
-4084 GGHHSNQHSHHTH
+4084 K
-4097 HSHPSHQQQQ
+4097 
-4107 QHQAQVQQ
+4107 
-4115 RINAFN
+4115 I
-4121 AAASQQQ
+4121 
-4128 QPDYYNNNMTRQQQ
+4128 TR
-4142 HQQQQQ
+4142 
-4148 RVPSGRID
+4148 RSYLR
-4156 STRKFIEMESH
+4156 
-4167 NNNGTSSS
+4167 TSLQSW
-4175 SSNSPKRS
+4175 
-4183 TVNYSSSGASS
+4183 
-4194 NGNGNVKP
+4194 GN
-4202 GGGGNIITTTTTTTT
+4202 T
-4217 HTHQVTS
+4217 
-4224 SSRTVWHL
+4224 
-4232 TSSPTSST
+4232 
-4240 KSSSTGGSGEP
+4240 
-4251 GNIINAISNP
+4251 
-4261 SYMGLHLHNNN
+4261 
-4272 ESIGNGIGG
+4272 
-4281 WGTSRFES
+4281 RFES

-4325 GSSKGSK
+4325 GSKGTK

>member
-1 MDQYNSLTRSNFTR
+1 MEYNSILRSNFSR
-15 NEYRRYISYERQSL
+15 NEYRRYISFERQSL

-36 GYSTLQTQ
+36 GYSALQTP
-44 TSSNRN
+44 TPSNRN
-50 SASMTQR
+50 SANMTQR

-280 EDVDSA
+280 EDIDSA

-330 KIQYERLTTNLL
+330 KMQYEGLTTNLL

-351 LEQRN
+351 LEQRD

-393 FTVNTLLKALN
+393 FTINTLLKALN

-558 REIAG
+558 REIAS
-563 TTESVREL
+563 TTEAVREL

-613 QALPYKNSE
+613 QALPYKSSE
-622 HKDATLLAQRL
+622 HKDAALLAQRL
-633 AELEEAYSELLRRS
+633 GDLEEAYSELLRRS

-716 MSEAGKR
+716 MSDAGKR
-723 LIGEKHPRSSEIQ
+723 LIGEEHPRSSEIQ
-736 NRIDSLAEHWQAL
+736 SRIDSLAEHWQAL
-749 EALVEVRRRQ
+749 EALVELRRRQ

-783 MALVNSKDYGSD
+783 MALVNSRDYGND

-841 AVEPDLPEVEQE
+841 AVEPELPEVEQE

-879 VTETKLLPHVRSLF
+879 VTETKLLPHVKSLF

-913 TNEDWWC
+913 TNDDWWC
-920 VRKENGVEG
+920 VRKDNGVEG
-929 FVPANYVKEI
+929 FVPANYVREV
-939 EPRPVPCIVP
+939 EPRPVACIVP

-963 ILVREVVHVKR
+963 ILVRQVVPVKR
-974 IKPVSIAPKPLVQ
+974 IKPVSVAPKPLVQ
-987 RRTSSQ
+987 RRTSTQ
-993 SINENSDS
+993 SINENADS
-1001 VEKRQQRINTT
+1001 VEKRQQRINQT

-1043 EKWMKEKERMIKSDD
+1043 EKWMKEKERMIKSDE

-1200 NAYPAEKDNVNGR
+1200 NAYPAEKDNVNAR

-1220 WQQVQQRGND
+1220 WQQVQQRGSD

-1247 AKTLLAWIDSVKDQL
+1247 AKVLLAWIDSVKDQL

-1282 DLGEDIRAHDTE
+1282 DLGDDIRAHDTE
-1294 FAEIIQLGKQL
+1294 FVEVIQLGKQL
-1305 SDGKPDMA
+1305 SDGKPHMA
-1313 ETVALIDRLKA
+1313 ETVAVIERLKA

-1331 GWAEKQKWLLQCVDL
+1331 GWAEKQKWLLQCVEL

-1412 NDHYDSKYIGDR
+1412 NDHYDSKYIGER
-1424 RKQVLGKR
+1424 RSQVLGKR
-1432 KAVRD
+1432 KAVKD

-1510 DGEALVQ
+1510 DGQALVQ

-1534 RWKQLL
+1534 RWKDLL

-1565 AKKKVDELDAALR
+1565 AKKKVDELDSALR

-1593 NKQQLLESEITI
+1593 NKQQILESEITI

-1626 NAQNIEAGTKD
+1626 NAQNIETETKE
-1637 LQQRFKDLRE
+1637 LQQRFKDLRD
-1647 PTQSRRAKLEESLN
+1647 PTQRRRAKLEESLN
-1661 YHKFVFELDAE
+1661 YHKFVFELDSE

-1712 QPMINKALQAGQALI
+1712 QTVINKALLAGQNLI
-1727 AQKHPEKKQVQDLC
+1727 AQQHPEREQVERLC
-1741 QQLEQAWHDL
+1741 QQLEQAWQDL
-1751 EGHCADRSRKLDMS
+1751 ERHCGERSRKLDMS

-1786 NVLRSTEYG
+1786 NALRSTEYG

-1824 MGHSCAAMVAAGHPD
+1824 MGHSCAAMVAANHPD

-1857 HKLASQRQVRLME
+1857 HKLASQRQGRLME

-1954 QLRTSWENLLQL
+1954 QLRTSWENLLQQ

-1995 DKNAALSNE
+1995 DKNAALSQE
-2004 LGRDLNSALA
+2004 LGKDLNSALA

-2053 IAQQQDKVVD
+2053 IAQQQDKVVA

-2215 DFGQTVEDVQNKI
+2215 DFGQTVEDVQNQI

-2364 LLSKQHESSTEI
+2364 LLSKQHESSPEI
-2376 KQAIER
+2376 KLAIER

-2398 RGLEEAQDILEFNSQ
+2398 RGLEEAQDSLEFNNQ

-2470 LINQTQAPADTQS
+2470 LINQAQVPADTQS
-2483 VDNRRRNF
+2483 VDKRRKDF
-2491 NHNWRQLQ
+2491 NYNWRQLQ
-2499 GALNAYRNLL
+2499 GALNAYRALL

-2518 YRDVD
+2518 NRDVD

-2528 IAEKAL
+2528 IAEKSL

-2549 SLIRRE
+2549 ALIRRE

-2569 DQHETAAEFL
+2569 DQHETAADFL
-2579 IRKYPERGAQHIESK
+2579 IKKYPERGAQHIERK

-2600 SWANLQALSVKRQ
+2600 SWGNLQALSVKRQ
-2613 SLLNEAYLG
+2613 SILNEAYLA

-2628 VKELELWVNDMVK
+2628 VKELELWVNDMIK
-2641 KMNNAQAPSTINDCE
+2641 KMNNTQAPSTINDCE

-2669 EGREEAFAGLQKQG
+2669 EGREEAFAGLKQQG
-2683 DLLSKHQK
+2683 DQLSTRPQQQ
-2691 QPDNVRRYLVVL
+2691 QPENVRRYLLVL
-2703 EELHKTLNEAWSER
+2703 EELHQTLNEAWSER

-2755 SYMAVERLVK
+2755 SYTAVERLLK
-2765 KHDEF
+2765 KHDAF
-2770 EKLLQSDHVDSLQ
+2770 EKLLHADHVDTLQ

-2790 EGDPKDADLIREKLA
+2790 EGEPKDADLIREKLA

-2811 NKLLELSSERKQRL
+2811 QKLLELSEERKQRL
-2825 VQSLQLQEFLRSLYE
+2825 TQSLQLQEFLRSLYE

-2909 QLLEGDWLKLKAA
+2909 QLLEGDWLKLKGA
-2922 SQAKKDKL
+2922 SQTKKDKL
-2930 QQAYDALSFSR
+2930 QQAYDALAFSR
-2941 TLDEFNNWM
+2941 SVDEFNNWM

-2980 ADVAHHGELADQLK
+2980 ADVAHHGELAEQLK
-2994 FKDEQFFQADHFLRH
+2994 QKDEQFFQADHFLRH

-3016 ASIKRY
+3016 ISIRRY

-3030 IRRENLEDSFSLQQ
+3030 IRRENLEDSLSLQQ

-3057 EKQLVAGSQDLGTSL
+3057 EKQLIAGSQDLGTSL
-3072 LAVQGLQK
+3072 LSVQGLQK

-3097 ALLQRGQQMIHDNHF
+3097 ALLQRGQQMIRDNHF

-3123 LQKQLVNLRDLAAIR
+3123 LQKQLVQLRDLAAIR

-3220 ANIGEKNGQVRQQY
+3220 ANIAEKNGQVGQQY

-3239 LAQERELRLGECKKL
+3239 LSKERELRLGECKKL

-3270 QMQVTAS
+3270 QMAVTAS

-3328 IKAKRDE
+3328 IKSKRDE

-3401 VFESELVAIQGQ
+3401 VFESELVGIQGQ
-3413 VDSVLAEAGKLG
+3413 VDSVLAEAVKLG

-3451 KTSAR
+3451 KTGAR
-3456 KSKLSQ
+3456 KNKLSQ
-3462 AEQLQSYFDEY
+3462 AEQLQSYYDEY

-3517 ETFARFATNGQQLI
+3517 ETFAKFAANGQQLI

-3547 LQSRHELL
+3547 LQARHELL
-3555 KLTLQKRREIYE
+3555 KHTLRKRREIYE

-3629 KRITMLEQLFRQ
+3629 KRITLLEQLFRH
-3641 QLEQEKISKRQEKE
+3641 QLEQEKISKLQEKE

-3663 QIKQRELQ
+3663 QLKQRELQ

-3683 QEHRQNAASQ
+3683 HEHRQNAASQ
-3693 EKTPIFSAPMV
+3693 EKTPIFSSPMV
-3704 TPSQG
+3704 TPAQTSG
-3709 GSASQSPAILLKP
+3709 PQSPALGQAQLRP
-3722 PFGDDSE
+3722 PFGDE
-3729 NLALQKSGSSGMF
+3729 NEHLALQKSSSSGMF

-3801 MLERKHGLQS
+3801 SLERKHGLQS

-3868 KYVFRLKL
+3868 KYVFRLRL

-3898 ISFHASLPPNLQL
+3898 ISFHASLPPNMQL

-3931 SSMESPVSSRNSSP
+3931 SSVESPVSSRNSSP
-3945 DSQRRSSGAQILD
+3945 DSQRRTSGGQVLD
-3958 GSATPQMAFLQRQMQ
+3958 GTATPQMAFLQRQMQ
-3973 QQQHQSQPSSPS
+3973 QQQQQSQPSSPS
-3985 SPTAAGFDQKPPIPP
+3985 SPTAGFDQKPPIPP
-4000 RGAPPVASNRQSQ
+4000 RGAPPVASHRQSQ

-4018 MRQHQSSSNDL
+4018 MRNRQSSS
-4029 TDGRLQ
+4029 TDLQ

-4043 LTGIQQ
+4043 LMGVQ
-4049 HQNGGSRDDSAV
+4049 QNGSSKDDSAV
-4061 LKRNSEA
+4061 LTRNSEA

-4084 GGHHSNQHSHHTH
+4084 GGQHQHPQHSH
-4097 HSHPSHQQQQ
+4097 SHQNQN

-4121 AAASQQQ
+4121 AAASQQN
-4128 QPDYYNNNMTRQQQ
+4128 QPDYYNNNAAR
-4142 HQQQQQ
+4142 QQQQ
-4148 RVPSGRID
+4148 RIPSGRID
-4156 STRKFIEMESH
+4156 STRKFIEMEAH
-4167 NNNGTSSS
+4167 NNNGGTSTSSS
-4175 SSNSPKRS
+4175 SPKRS

-4194 NGNGNVKP
+4194 NGNGNVKL
-4202 GGGGNIITTTTTTTT
+4202 GSGNSQSSSTTITTSTTS
-4217 HTHQVTS
+4217 HHQVTT

-4251 GNIINAISNP
+4251 SHAISNP
-4261 SYMGLHLHNNN
+4261 SYMGLHLNNN
-4272 ESIGNGIGG
+4272 NDSIGIGLGG
-4281 WGTSRFES
+4281 WGNTRFES

-4325 GSSKGSK
+4325 GSKGTK

>member
-1 MDQYNSLTRSNFTR
+1 MEYNSILRSNFSR
-15 NEYRRYISYERQSL
+15 NEYKRYISFERQSL

-36 GYSTLQTQ
+36 GYSSLQA
-44 TSSNRN
+44 SSSSRGSTTN
-50 SASMTQR
+50 MTQR
-57 DGIIKFENERI
+57 DGIMKFENDRI

-183 IEIDVDEENES
+183 IVIDVDEENES

-220 TDFTNSWRSGLGFN
+220 QDFTSSWRSGLGFN

-280 EDVDSA
+280 EDIDSA

-330 KIQYERLTTNLL
+330 KMHYERLTTNLL
-342 SWIRQKTLE
+342 SWIRQRIIE
-351 LEQRN
+351 LEQRDF
-356 LPNSLEGIQRELLAF
+356 PNSLEGIQRELLAF

-379 PPKYKERSEIEALY
+379 PPKYKERSEIEALF
-393 FTVNTLLKALN
+393 FTINTLLKALN
-404 QPPYNPQ
+404 QPAYNPQ

-426 EYAEHHRE
+426 EYAEHNRE

-508 AEELD
+508 ADELEK
-513 RENYHGKERVRRREQ
+513 ENYHGKERVKRREQ
-528 EVMAKWRQLLELL
+528 EVMDKWRKLLELL

-558 REIAG
+558 REIAS

-613 QALPYKNSE
+613 QALPYKSSE
-622 HKDATLLAQRL
+622 HKDAAILAQRL
-633 AELEEAYSELLRRS
+633 GQLEEAFADLLKLS
-647 AARRAR
+647 AQRRAR

-707 KSRKPKSGQ
+707 KSRKPKSSQ
-716 MSEAGKR
+716 MSDAGKR
-723 LIGEKHPRSSEIQ
+723 LIGEQHPRASEIKS
-736 NRIDSLAEHWQAL
+736 RIDSLAEHWQAL
-749 EALVEVRRRQ
+749 ESLVDLRRRQ

-783 MALVNSKDYGSD
+783 MALVNSKDYGND

-835 CTLELS
+835 CTLELT
-841 AVEPDLPEVEQE
+841 AAEPELPEVEQE

-879 VTETKLLPHVRSLF
+879 VTETKMLPHVRSLF

-913 TNEDWWC
+913 TNDDWWC
-920 VRKENGVEG
+920 VRKENGHEG
-929 FVPANYVKEI
+929 FVPANYVREI
-939 EPRPVPCIVP
+939 EARPVACIVP

-963 ILVREVVHVKR
+963 ILVRQVVPVKR
-974 IKPVSIAPKPLVQ
+974 IRPVVVAPKPLVQ
-987 RRTSSQ
+987 RRTSNQ
-993 SINENSDS
+993 SINENADS
-1001 VEKRQQRINTT
+1001 VEKRQQRINAT

-1043 EKWMKEKERMIKSDD
+1043 EKWMKEKERMIKTDD
-1058 GEGVDNA
+1058 AEGVDNA

-1084 EIDGAVDT
+1084 EIDGAVNT

-1100 LDKIIARQRQIHQIW
+1100 LDKIIGRQRQIHQIW

-1162 PDLRTVQA
+1162 PDLKTVQA

-1200 NAYPAEKDNVNGR
+1200 NAYPAERDNVNAR

-1220 WQQVQQRGND
+1220 WQQVQLRGSE
-1230 LRNRI
+1230 LRARI

-1282 DLGEDIRAHDTE
+1282 DLGDDIKAHDNE
-1294 FAEIIQLGKQL
+1294 FVEVIQLGKQL
-1305 SDGKPDMA
+1305 SDGKPNMA
-1313 ETVALIDRLKA
+1313 ETVQLIERLRA

-1331 GWAEKQKWLLQCVDL
+1331 GWSEKQKWLLQCVEL

-1412 NDHYDSKYIGDR
+1412 NDHYDAKYISDR
-1424 RKQVLGKR
+1424 RNQVLGKR
-1432 KAVRD
+1432 KAVKD
-1437 RAFER
+1437 RAFDR

-1449 KDFHKFA
+1449 KDYHKFA

-1465 LQDKTRIAGDENYR
+1465 LQDKTKIAGDESYR

-1484 PRKLQKHQAFEREL
+1484 PRKLQKHKAFEREL

-1505 RNVTK
+1505 RNVNK
-1510 DGEALVQ
+1510 DAQALIQ
-1517 AGNRV
+1517 AENRV
-1522 PEVEARVADLNK
+1522 PEVEHRVADLNK
-1534 RWKQLL
+1534 KWKDLL
-1540 TLSEDKGRKLEQAA
+1540 ALSEDKGRKLEQAA
-1554 SQREHNRALED
+1554 SQREHNRAIED
-1565 AKKKVDELDAALR
+1565 AKKKVDELDSALK
-1578 SGDVGN
+1578 SKDVGN

-1593 NKQQLLESEITI
+1593 NKHQMLESEITI

-1626 NAQNIEAGTKD
+1626 NAKNIEDETKE
-1637 LQQRFKDLRE
+1637 LQQRFKDLRD
-1647 PTQSRRAKLEESLN
+1647 PTQKRREKLEESLN
-1661 YHKFVFELDAE
+1661 FHKFVFELDAE

-1677 DHLPAAKSNELGQ
+1677 DHLPAAKSNELGH
-1690 NLHQAQSLHK
+1690 NLHQAQSLYK

-1712 QPMINKALQAGQALI
+1712 QSMINKALLAGQALV
-1727 AQKHPEKKQVQDLC
+1727 AQEHPEQQNVEALCKQLEEAWQDLN
-1741 QQLEQAWHDL
+1741 L
-1751 EGHCADRSRKLDMS
+1751 HCGERTRKLEMS

-1786 NVLRSTEYG
+1786 NALRSTEYG

-1824 MGHSCAAMVAAGHPD
+1824 MGHTCAAMVAANHPD
-1839 SKVLAAKQQLIEK
+1839 SKVLKAKQQLIEK

-1857 HKLASQRQVRLME
+1857 HKLASQRQMRLME
-1870 SLYKHEYFLE
+1870 SLSKHEYFLE
-1880 SDEVEQWIREQEQAA
+1880 SDEVEQWIREQEQTA

-1909 LQNKFDDLKHRVEV
+1909 LQNKFDDVKHRVEV

-1934 AKKLI
+1934 ARKLI
-1939 DSESPYAN
+1939 DTESSYAN

-1954 QLRTSWENLLQL
+1954 QLRTSWDNLLKL
-1966 LNQREQ
+1966 LKQREQ

-1995 DKNAALSNE
+1995 DKNAALSSE
-2004 LGRDLNSALA
+2004 LGKDLNSALA

-2027 ALEAQLQVL
+2027 ALEAQLQML

-2053 IAQQQDKVVD
+2053 IAQQQDKVVA

-2099 SNLRA
+2099 ANLRA

-2215 DFGQTVEDVQNKI
+2215 DFGQTVEDVQNQIK
-2228 RKHDEFERLIQ
+2228 KHDEFERVIQ

-2318 EADAASYA
+2318 EADAANYA

-2349 ANQGRIQEIQDTGVI
+2349 ANQGRIKEIQDTGVI
-2364 LLSKQHESSTEI
+2364 LLSKQHESSPEI

-2382 VLQAWQGLLA
+2382 VVAAWQGLLA
-2392 ELEQRG
+2392 ELDQRG
-2398 RGLEEAQDILEFNSQ
+2398 RGLEEAQDILEFNNQ

-2465 QLADK
+2465 LLADK
-2470 LINQTQAPADTQS
+2470 LINQAQLPEDTQS
-2483 VDNRRRNF
+2483 VDKRRRDF

-2499 GALNAYRNLL
+2499 GALNAYRALL

-2518 YRDVD
+2518 NRDVD

-2534 AMSSTDTGRDLAAVE
+2534 AMSSADTGRDLAAVE
-2549 SLIRRE
+2549 ALIRRE

-2563 AVKLKI
+2563 AVKQKI
-2569 DQHETAAEFL
+2569 DEHEAAAEYL
-2579 IRKYPERGAQHIESK
+2579 IRKYPERAQVIERK
-2594 LEELHK
+2594 LQELHK
-2600 SWANLQALSVKRQ
+2600 SWGNLQSLSVKRQ
-2613 SLLNEAYLG
+2613 SVLNEAFLV

-2628 VKELELWVNDMVK
+2628 VRELELWVNDMVK
-2641 KMNNAQAPSTINDCE
+2641 KMNATQAPSTINDCE

-2669 EGREEAFAGLQKQG
+2669 DGRDLAFVALKQHGEQLIGQTNQSDSVKQYLQA
-2683 DLLSKHQK
+2683 
-2691 QPDNVRRYLVVL
+2691 L
-2703 EELHKTLNEAWSER
+2703 EELHQTLHEAWSER

-2755 SYMAVERLVK
+2755 SYTAVERLLK
-2765 KHDEF
+2765 KHDAF
-2770 EKLLQSDHVDSLQ
+2770 EKLLDADHVDALQ

-2790 EGDPKDADLIREKLA
+2790 EGNPKDGDLISEKLA
-2805 YILRRK
+2805 YVLRRK
-2811 NKLLELSSERKQRL
+2811 KKLLEQSAERKNRL
-2825 VQSLQLQEFLRSLYE
+2825 MQSLQLQEFLRSLYE

-2867 QKHAAFDAELLSNSP
+2867 QKHTAFDAELLSNSP
-2882 RVQSVI
+2882 RVQAVI
-2888 HEGERL
+2888 SEGERL
-2894 IRGEHFAKDEIAQQV
+2894 IKGEHFAKDEIAQQV
-2909 QLLEGDWLKLKAA
+2909 QLLEGDWAKLKAA
-2922 SQAKKDKL
+2922 SKAKKEKL
-2930 QQAYDALSFSR
+2930 QQAYEALAFNRSI
-2941 TLDEFNNWM
+2941 DEFNNWM
-2950 DEVELQLSSED
+2950 DDVEAQLSSED
-2961 YGKDLAAVSNLLK
+2961 YGKDLATVSNLLK

-2980 ADVAHHGELADQLK
+2980 ADVAHHNELSDQLK
-2994 FKDEQFFQADHFLRH
+2994 VMDEKFFQMDHFLKH
-3009 EIHERAT
+3009 EIHERAM
-3016 ASIKRY
+3016 AAIKRY
-3022 NTLHEPLG
+3022 NTLHEPIT
-3030 IRRENLEDSFSLQQ
+3030 IRRENLEDSLSLQQ

-3057 EKQLVAGSQDLGTSL
+3057 EKQLIAGSQDLGSSL

-3080 KHNSLEAELTSQ
+3080 KHNALEAELTSQ

-3097 ALLQRGQQMIHDNHF
+3097 ALLQRGQQMIRDNHF
-3112 ASEQLQYKSEL
+3112 ASEQIQYKSEL
-3123 LQKQLVNLRDLAAIR
+3123 LQKQLVQLRDLAAIR

-3158 DAWMREKRPVLAS
+3158 DAWMREKRPILAS
-3171 SDYGRDEVSVQGHQ
+3171 SDYGRDEMSVQTHQ

-3196 AFKPSIEKVA
+3196 SFKPSIDKVN

-3220 ANIGEKNGQVRQQY
+3220 ANIQEKNGAITQQY
-3234 EDLLR
+3234 AELQR
-3239 LAQERELRLGECKKL
+3239 LAKDREQRLTECKKL

-3270 QMQVTAS
+3270 QMTVTAS

-3287 EQLILAFESFVSNL
+3287 EQLMLAFESFVSNL

-3316 RLIQENNPYRSS
+3316 RLIQENNPYRNS

-3335 TKQLWEELKDLVHAR
+3335 TKQLWDELKDLVNAR

-3367 DETIQLINEKDASL
+3367 DETISLINEKDASL

-3401 VFESELVAIQGQ
+3401 VFESELVAIKEQ
-3413 VDSVLAEAGKLG
+3413 VDSVLAEAAKLG
-3425 EIYPDAK
+3425 EIYPDAR

-3451 KTSAR
+3451 KTNAR
-3456 KSKLSQ
+3456 KSKLNQ

-3494 SVAGAELLLASTK
+3494 SVAGAELLLASIK
-3507 DHDTEIRARD
+3507 DHHAEIRARD
-3517 ETFARFATNGQQLI
+3517 ETFANFTANGQKLI

-3547 LQSRHELL
+3547 LKSRHDLL
-3555 KLTLQKRREIYE
+3555 EHTLQQRKEIYE

-3629 KRITMLEQLFRQ
+3629 KRITLLEQRFRKQ
-3641 QLEQEKISKRQEKE
+3641 QENEKLAKQKEKE

-3663 QIKQRELQ
+3663 QLKQKELQ
-3671 RLADERRRAEKQ
+3671 RLNDERRRAEKQ
-3683 QEHRQNAASQ
+3683 QEHRNNAAAQ
-3693 EKTPIFSAPMV
+3693 EKTPIFSTPMV
-3704 TPSQG
+3704 TIGG
-3709 GSASQSPAILLKP
+3709 GSNNSGSAPGSAAQSPAISQTQLRP
-3722 PFGDDSE
+3722 PFQDQHLEEHLS
-3729 NLALQKSGSSGMF
+3729 LQKSSSSGIF

-3859 ERAEDYTKK
+3859 ERADDYTKK

-3890 ILNDWVRK
+3890 IMNDWVRK

-3921 SSSSPDIKVT
+3921 SSSSPDIKV
-3931 SSMESPVSSRNSSP
+3931 SSNMDSPVSSRNSSP
-3945 DSQRRSSGAQILD
+3945 DSQRRSSSGHTLD
-3958 GSATPQMAFLQRQMQ
+3958 TPTPQMAFLQRQMQ
-3973 QQQHQSQPSSPS
+3973 QQQLQQQQQQLQQQQSQPSSPTS
-3985 SPTAAGFDQKPPIPP
+3985 AFDQKPPIPP
-4000 RGAPPVASNRQSQ
+4000 RGAPPVATQRQSQ
-4013 ENLVV
+4013 ENLVTL
-4018 MRQHQSSSNDL
+4018 RNRQSSSNDL
-4029 TDGRLQ
+4029 TDGR
-4035 QSATLPAG
+4035 SATLPA
-4043 LTGIQQ
+4043 
-4049 HQNGGSRDDSAV
+4049 QNGNSRDDSGV
-4061 LKRNSEA
+4061 LMRNSES
-4068 RQSDNPPPLP
+4068 RQS
-4078 TTMPPV
+4078 
-4084 GGHHSNQHSHHTH
+4084 G
-4097 HSHPSHQQQQ
+4097 
-4107 QHQAQVQQ
+4107 
-4115 RINAFN
+4115 
-4121 AAASQQQ
+4121 
-4128 QPDYYNNNMTRQQQ
+4128 
-4142 HQQQQQ
+4142 
-4148 RVPSGRID
+4148 
-4156 STRKFIEMESH
+4156 
-4167 NNNGTSSS
+4167 
-4175 SSNSPKRS
+4175 S
-4183 TVNYSSSGASS
+4183 TVKPVKITRRSYLRTSLQSW
-4194 NGNGNVKP
+4194 GN
-4202 GGGGNIITTTTTTTT
+4202 
-4217 HTHQVTS
+4217 
-4224 SSRTVWHL
+4224 
-4232 TSSPTSST
+4232 
-4240 KSSSTGGSGEP
+4240 
-4251 GNIINAISNP
+4251 
-4261 SYMGLHLHNNN
+4261 
-4272 ESIGNGIGG
+4272 
-4281 WGTSRFES
+4281 SRFES

-4296 PDSISFS
+4296 PDSISYT
-4303 RVSAESS
+4303 RASAESS

-4325 GSSKGSK
+4325 GSSGGTSK
-4332 EERRSGMFRIFG
+4332 SKDERRSGMFRIFG
-4344 RKGDK
+4344 RKGGDK
-4349 EKEKDKDKRRSSQV
+4349 EKEKEKDKRRSSQT

>member
-1 MDQYNSLTRSNFTR
+1 MEYNSILRSNFSR
-15 NEYRRYISYERQSL
+15 NEYKRYISFDRQSL

-36 GYSTLQTQ
+36 GYSTLQA
-44 TSSNRN
+44 SSSTRGSTTN
-50 SASMTQR
+50 MTQR
-57 DGIIKFENERI
+57 DGIMKFENDRI

-183 IEIDVDEENES
+183 IVIDVDEENES

-220 TDFTNSWRSGLGFN
+220 QDFTSSWRSGLGFN

-280 EDVDSA
+280 EDIDSA

-330 KIQYERLTTNLL
+330 KMHYERLTTNLL
-342 SWIRQKTLE
+342 SWIKQRTME

-393 FTVNTLLKALN
+393 FTINTLLKALN

-426 EYAEHHRE
+426 EYAEHNRE

-508 AEELD
+508 ADELEK
-513 RENYHGKERVRRREQ
+513 ENYHGKERVKRREQ
-528 EVMAKWRQLLELL
+528 EVMDKWRKLLELL

-558 REIAG
+558 REIAS

-571 QQQFASEDVGPHL
+571 QQHFGSEDVGPHL

-622 HKDATLLAQRL
+622 HKDAALLAQRL
-633 AELEEAYSELLRRS
+633 GQLEEAYAELLKLS
-647 AARRAR
+647 AQRRAR

-707 KSRKPKSGQ
+707 KSRKPKSSQ
-716 MSEAGKR
+716 MSDAGKR
-723 LIGEKHPRSSEIQ
+723 LIGEQHPRASEIKS
-736 NRIDSLAEHWQAL
+736 RIDSLAEHWQAL
-749 EALVEVRRRQ
+749 ESLVELRRRQ

-783 MALVNSKDYGSD
+783 MALVNSRDYGND

-835 CTLELS
+835 CTLELT
-841 AVEPDLPEVEQE
+841 AAEPDLPEVEQE

-879 VTETKLLPHVRSLF
+879 VTETKMLPHVRSLF

-913 TNEDWWC
+913 TNDDWWC
-920 VRKENGVEG
+920 VRKDNGHEG
-929 FVPANYVKEI
+929 FVPANYVREI
-939 EPRPVPCIVP
+939 EARPVACIVP

-963 ILVREVVHVKR
+963 ILVRQVVPVKR
-974 IKPVSIAPKPLVQ
+974 IRPVVVAPKPLVQ
-987 RRTSSQ
+987 RRTSNQ
-993 SINENSDS
+993 SINENADS
-1001 VEKRQQRINTT
+1001 VEKRQQRVNAT

-1043 EKWMKEKERMIKSDD
+1043 EKWMKEKERMIKTDD
-1058 GEGVDNA
+1058 ADGVENA

-1162 PDLRTVQA
+1162 PDLKTVQA

-1200 NAYPAEKDNVNGR
+1200 NAYPAERDNVNAR

-1220 WQQVQQRGND
+1220 WQQVQLRGSE
-1230 LRNRI
+1230 LRARI

-1282 DLGEDIRAHDTE
+1282 DLGDDIKAHDNE
-1294 FAEIIQLGKQL
+1294 FVEVIQLGKQL
-1305 SDGKPDMA
+1305 SDGKPNMA
-1313 ETVALIDRLKA
+1313 ETVQLIERLKA

-1331 GWAEKQKWLLQCVDL
+1331 GWSEKQKWLLQCVEL

-1412 NDHYDSKYIGDR
+1412 NDHYDAKYISDR
-1424 RKQVLGKR
+1424 RNQVLGKR
-1432 KAVRD
+1432 KAVKD
-1437 RAFER
+1437 RAFDR

-1449 KDFHKFA
+1449 KDYHKFA
-1456 AEADDLKVW
+1456 AEADDLKAW
-1465 LQDKTRIAGDENYR
+1465 LQDKTKIAGDESYR

-1484 PRKLQKHQAFEREL
+1484 PRKLQKHKAFEREL

-1505 RNVTK
+1505 RNVNK
-1510 DGEALVQ
+1510 DAQALIQ
-1517 AGNRV
+1517 AENRV
-1522 PEVEARVADLNK
+1522 PEVEHRVVDLNK
-1534 RWKQLL
+1534 KWKDLL
-1540 TLSEDKGRKLEQAA
+1540 ALSEDKGRKLEQAA
-1554 SQREHNRALED
+1554 SQREHNRAIED
-1565 AKKKVDELDAALR
+1565 AKKKVDELDLALM
-1578 SGDVGN
+1578 SKDVGN

-1593 NKQQLLESEITI
+1593 NKQQMLESEITI

-1626 NAQNIEAGTKD
+1626 NAKNIEDETKE
-1637 LQQRFKDLRE
+1637 LQQRFKDLRD
-1647 PTQSRRAKLEESLN
+1647 PTQRRRDNLEESLN
-1661 YHKFVFELDAE
+1661 FHKFVFELDAE

-1677 DHLPAAKSNELGQ
+1677 DHLPAAKSNELGH
-1690 NLHQAQSLHK
+1690 NLHQAQSLYK

-1712 QPMINKALQAGQALI
+1712 QPMINKALLAGQALI
-1727 AQKHPEKKQVQDLC
+1727 AQEHPEQQNVEGLCKQLEEAWQDL
-1741 QQLEQAWHDL
+1741 DL
-1751 EGHCADRSRKLDMS
+1751 HCGERSRKLEMS

-1786 NVLRSTEYG
+1786 NALRSTEYG

-1824 MGHSCAAMVAAGHPD
+1824 MGHTCAAMVAAQHPD

-1857 HKLASQRQVRLME
+1857 HKLASQRQMRLME
-1870 SLYKHEYFLE
+1870 SLSKHEYFLE
-1880 SDEVEQWIREQEQAA
+1880 SDEVEQWIREQEQTA

-1909 LQNKFDDLKHRVEV
+1909 LQNKFDDVKHRVEV

-1934 AKKLI
+1934 ARKLI
-1939 DSESPYAN
+1939 DSESSYAN

-1954 QLRTSWENLLQL
+1954 QLRTSWENLLKL
-1966 LNQREQ
+1966 LKQREQ

-1995 DKNAALSNE
+1995 DKNAALSSE
-2004 LGRDLNSALA
+2004 LGKDLNSALA

-2027 ALEAQLQVL
+2027 ALEAQLQML

-2053 IAQQQDKVVD
+2053 IAQQQDKVVA

-2099 SNLRA
+2099 ANLRA

-2203 LSSSQQAALSSS
+2203 LSSTQQAALSSS
-2215 DFGQTVEDVQNKI
+2215 DFGQTVEDVQNQIK
-2228 RKHDEFERLIQ
+2228 KHDEFERVIQ

-2318 EADAASYA
+2318 EADAANYA

-2349 ANQGRIQEIQDTGVI
+2349 ANQGRIKEIQDTGVI
-2364 LLSKQHESSTEI
+2364 LLSKQHESSPEI

-2382 VLQAWQGLLA
+2382 VLAAWQGLLA
-2392 ELEQRG
+2392 ELDQRG
-2398 RGLEEAQDILEFNSQ
+2398 RGLEEAQDILEFNNQ

-2465 QLADK
+2465 LLADK
-2470 LINQTQAPADTQS
+2470 LINQAQLPEDTQS
-2483 VDNRRRNF
+2483 VDKRRRDF

-2499 GALNAYRNLL
+2499 GALNAYRALL

-2518 YRDVD
+2518 NRDVD

-2534 AMSSTDTGRDLAAVE
+2534 AMSSADTGRDLAAVE
-2549 SLIRRE
+2549 ALIRRE

-2563 AVKLKI
+2563 AVKQKI
-2569 DQHETAAEFL
+2569 DEHETAAEFL
-2579 IRKYPERGAQHIESK
+2579 IRKYPERGAQVIERK
-2594 LEELHK
+2594 LNELHK
-2600 SWANLQALSVKRQ
+2600 SWSNLQGLSVKRQ
-2613 SLLNEAYLG
+2613 TVLNEAFLV

-2628 VKELELWVNDMVK
+2628 VRELELWVNDMVK
-2641 KMNNAQAPSTINDCE
+2641 KMNATQAPSTINDCE

-2669 EGREEAFAGLQKQG
+2669 DGRDLAFVALKQHG
-2683 DLLSKHQK
+2683 EQLIGQTNQSENVK
-2691 QPDNVRRYLVVL
+2691 QYLRAL
-2703 EELHKTLNEAWSER
+2703 EELHQTLHDAWSER

-2737 EIWLANKEAFL
+2737 ELWLANKEAFL

-2755 SYMAVERLVK
+2755 SYTAVERLVK
-2765 KHDEF
+2765 KHDAF
-2770 EKLLQSDHVDSLQ
+2770 EKLLDADHVDALQ

-2790 EGDPKDADLIREKLA
+2790 EGDPKDGDLISEKLA
-2805 YILRRK
+2805 YVLRRK
-2811 NKLLELSSERKQRL
+2811 KKLLEQSAERKHRL
-2825 VQSLQLQEFLRSLYE
+2825 TQSLQLQEFLRSLYE

-2867 QKHAAFDAELLSNSP
+2867 QKHTAFDAELLSNTP
-2882 RVQSVI
+2882 RVQAVI
-2888 HEGERL
+2888 SEGERL
-2894 IRGEHFAKDEIAQQV
+2894 IKGEHFAKDEIAQQV
-2909 QLLEGDWLKLKAA
+2909 QLLEGDWAKLKAA
-2922 SQAKKDKL
+2922 SNAKKEKL
-2930 QQAYDALSFSR
+2930 HQAHEALAFNRSV
-2941 TLDEFNNWM
+2941 DEFNNWM
-2950 DEVELQLSSED
+2950 DDVEMQLSSED
-2961 YGKDLAAVSNLLK
+2961 YGKDLATVSNLLK

-2980 ADVAHHGELADQLK
+2980 ADVAHHNELSDQLK
-2994 FKDEQFFQADHFLRH
+2994 IKDEQFFQLDHFLKH
-3009 EIHERAT
+3009 DIHERAMAT
-3016 ASIKRY
+3016 IKRY
-3022 NTLHEPLG
+3022 NTLHEPIT
-3030 IRRENLEDSFSLQQ
+3030 IRRENLEDSLSLQQ

-3057 EKQLVAGSQDLGTSL
+3057 EKQLIAGSQDLGSSL

-3080 KHNSLEAELTSQ
+3080 KHNALEAELTSQ

-3097 ALLQRGQQMIHDNHF
+3097 ALLQRGQQMIRDNHF

-3123 LQKQLVNLRDLAAIR
+3123 LQKQLVQLRDLAAIR

-3158 DAWMREKRPVLAS
+3158 DAWMREKRPILTS
-3171 SDYGRDEVSVQGHQ
+3171 SDYGRDEMSVQTHQ

-3190 LQRELT
+3190 LQRELIS
-3196 AFKPSIEKVA
+3196 FKPSIDKVN

-3220 ANIGEKNGQVRQQY
+3220 ANIQEKNGAVTQQY
-3234 EDLLR
+3234 AELLR
-3239 LAQERELRLGECKKL
+3239 LAKDRELRLTECKKL
-3254 FEYLRETEELH
+3254 FEYVRETEELH

-3270 QMQVTAS
+3270 QMTVTAS

-3287 EQLILAFESFVSNL
+3287 EQLMLAFESFVSNL

-3316 RLIQENNPYRSS
+3316 RLIQENNPYRNS

-3335 TKQLWEELKDLVHAR
+3335 TKQLWDELKDLVNAR

-3367 DETIQLINEKDASL
+3367 DETISLINEKDASL

-3401 VFESELVAIQGQ
+3401 VFEGELVAIKEQ
-3413 VDSVLAEAGKLG
+3413 VDSVLAEAVKLG
-3425 EIYPDAK
+3425 EIYPDAR

-3451 KTSAR
+3451 KTNAR
-3456 KSKLSQ
+3456 KGKLNQ

-3486 ITAPELAT
+3486 ITAPELAN
-3494 SVAGAELLLASTK
+3494 SVAGAELLLASIK
-3507 DHDTEIRARD
+3507 DHHAEIRARD
-3517 ETFARFATNGQQLI
+3517 ETFANFTANGQKLI

-3555 KLTLQKRREIYE
+3555 EQTLQQRKEIYE

-3629 KRITMLEQLFRQ
+3629 KRITLLEQRFRK
-3641 QLEQEKISKRQEKE
+3641 QLEHEKLAKLKEKE

-3663 QIKQRELQ
+3663 QLKQKELQ
-3671 RLADERRRAEKQ
+3671 RLNDERRRAEKQ
-3683 QEHRQNAASQ
+3683 QEHRNNAAAQ

-3704 TPSQG
+3704 TISG
-3709 GSASQSPAILLKP
+3709 GSINSSASTPGSATQSPAISQTQLRP
-3722 PFGDDSE
+3722 PFPDQHVDE
-3729 NLALQKSGSSGMF
+3729 HLNLQKSSSSGMF

-3859 ERAEDYTKK
+3859 ERADDYTKK

-3921 SSSSPDIKVT
+3921 SNSSPDIKV
-3931 SSMESPVSSRNSSP
+3931 SSNMESPVSSRNSSP
-3945 DSQRRSSGAQILD
+3945 DSQRRSSSGHTLD
-3958 GSATPQMAFLQRQMQ
+3958 TATPQMAFLQRQMQ
-3973 QQQHQSQPSSPS
+3973 QQQLQQQQQQQQQISQPSSPS
-3985 SPTAAGFDQKPPIPP
+3985 TAFDQKPPIPP
-4000 RGAPPVASNRQSQ
+4000 RGAPPVATQRQSQ
-4013 ENLVV
+4013 ENLV
-4018 MRQHQSSSNDL
+4018 MLRNRQSSSNDL
-4029 TDGRLQ
+4029 TDGRA
-4035 QSATLPAG
+4035 ATLPA
-4043 LTGIQQ
+4043 
-4049 HQNGGSRDDSAV
+4049 QNGNSRDDSGV
-4061 LKRNSEA
+4061 LIRSSES

-4078 TTMPPV
+4078 TTMPPL
-4084 GGHHSNQHSHHTH
+4084 GSSHPHSHQS
-4097 HSHPSHQQQQ
+4097 SHA
-4107 QHQAQVQQ
+4107 AQVQQ

-4121 AAASQQQ
+4121 AAANQQQQ
-4128 QPDYYNNNMTRQQQ
+4128 QPDYYNNNIIRQQQ
-4142 HQQQQQ
+4142 QQQQHLASPQ

-4156 STRKFIEMESH
+4156 STRKFIEMEAHAPGNSYSH
-4167 NNNGTSSS
+4167 SSSNNNNNNNNGHNSSS
-4175 SSNSPKRS
+4175 SSATKR
-4183 TVNYSSSGASS
+4183 TINYSSSNASS
-4194 NGNGNVKP
+4194 NGNGN
-4202 GGGGNIITTTTTTTT
+4202 IHSSTTTTTTTT
-4217 HTHQVTS
+4217 TIQQQHAT

-4232 TSSPTSST
+4232 TSSSPTSST
-4240 KSSSTGGSGEP
+4240 KSSSGSVEH
-4251 GNIINAISNP
+4251 NNAISNP
-4261 SYMGLHLHNNN
+4261 SYMGLHLNNN
-4272 ESIGNGIGG
+4272 NDGIG
-4281 WGTSRFES
+4281 WGNTRFES

-4296 PDSISFS
+4296 PDSISYT
-4303 RVSAESS
+4303 RASAESS

-4325 GSSKGSK
+4325 GSSKSK
-4332 EERRSGMFRIFG
+4332 DERRSGMFRIFG

-4349 EKEKDKDKRRSSQV
+4349 EKEKEKDKRRSSQT

>member
-1 MDQYNSLTRSNFTR
+1 
-15 NEYRRYISYERQSL
+15 
-29 ASQYEPG
+29 
-36 GYSTLQTQ
+36 
-44 TSSNRN
+44 
-50 SASMTQR
+50 MTQR

-280 EDVDSA
+280 EDIDSA

-330 KIQYERLTTNLL
+330 KVQYEGLTTNLL

-351 LEQRN
+351 LEQRD

-393 FTVNTLLKALN
+393 FTINTLLKALN

-434 VALREELLR
+434 VALRDELLR

-558 REIAG
+558 REIAS
-563 TTESVREL
+563 TTEAVREL

-613 QALPYKNSE
+613 QALPYKSSE
-622 HKDATLLAQRL
+622 HKDAALLAQRL
-633 AELEEAYSELLRRS
+633 ADLEEAYSELLRRS

-716 MSEAGKR
+716 MSTAGKR
-723 LIGEKHPRSSEIQ
+723 LIGEQHPRSSEIQ
-736 NRIDSLAEHWQAL
+736 SRIDSLAEHWQAL
-749 EALVEVRRRQ
+749 EALVELRRRQ

-783 MALVNSKDYGSD
+783 MALVNSRDYGND

-841 AVEPDLPEVEQE
+841 AAEPELPEVEQE

-879 VTETKLLPHVRSLF
+879 VTETKMLPHVKSLF

-913 TNEDWWC
+913 TNDDWWC
-920 VRKENGVEG
+920 VRKDNGVEG
-929 FVPANYVKEI
+929 FVPANYVREV
-939 EPRPVPCIVP
+939 EPRPVACIVP

-963 ILVREVVHVKR
+963 ILVRQVVPVKR
-974 IKPVSIAPKPLVQ
+974 IKPVSVAPKPLVQ
-987 RRTSSQ
+987 RRTSTQ
-993 SINENSDS
+993 SINENADS
-1001 VEKRQQRINTT
+1001 VEKRQQRINQT

-1200 NAYPAEKDNVNGR
+1200 NAYPAEKDNVNVR

-1220 WQQVQQRGND
+1220 WQQVQQRGSD

-1241 QIFNNS
+1241 QVFNNS
-1247 AKTLLAWIDSVKDQL
+1247 AKVLLAWIDSVKDQL

-1282 DLGEDIRAHDTE
+1282 DLGDDIRAHDTE
-1294 FAEIIQLGKQL
+1294 FVEVIQLGKQL
-1305 SDGKPDMA
+1305 SDGKPNMA
-1313 ETVALIDRLKA
+1313 ETVAVIERLKA

-1397 KILKGFSDNADKLIA
+1397 KILKGFSDNADKLIS

-1424 RKQVLGKR
+1424 RNQVLGKR
-1432 KAVRD
+1432 KAVKD

-1510 DGEALVQ
+1510 DGQALVQ

-1522 PEVEARVADLNK
+1522 PEVESRVADLNK
-1534 RWKQLL
+1534 RWKDLL

-1554 SQREHNRALED
+1554 SQREHNRSLED
-1565 AKKKVDELDAALR
+1565 AKKKVDELDVALR

-1593 NKQQLLESEITI
+1593 NKQQILESEITI

-1617 DDMAHEGHF
+1617 DDMAHGGHF
-1626 NAQNIEAGTKD
+1626 NAQNIEAGTKE
-1637 LQQRFKDLRE
+1637 LQQRFKDLRD
-1647 PTQSRRAKLEESLN
+1647 PTQRRRAKLEESLN
-1661 YHKFVFELDAE
+1661 YHKFVFELDSE

-1677 DHLPAAKSNELGQ
+1677 EHLPAAKSNELGH

-1712 QPMINKALQAGQALI
+1712 QPMINKALAAGQSLI
-1727 AQKHPEKKQVQDLC
+1727 SQQHPEREQVESLC

-1751 EGHCADRSRKLDMS
+1751 ERHCGERSRKLDMS

-1824 MGHSCAAMVAAGHPD
+1824 MGHSCAAMVAANHPD
-1839 SKVLAAKQQLIEK
+1839 SKVLVAKQQLIEK

-1857 HKLASQRQVRLME
+1857 HKLASQRQGRLME

-1995 DKNAALSNE
+1995 DKNAALSQE

-2053 IAQQQDKVVD
+2053 IAQQQDKVVA

-2215 DFGQTVEDVQNKI
+2215 DFGQTVEDVQNQI

-2239 TQEEKVAL
+2239 TQEEKVSL

-2302 DCAEAESWIN
+2302 DCAEAKYWIN

-2364 LLSKQHESSTEI
+2364 LLSKQHESSPEI
-2376 KQAIER
+2376 KRAIEI
-2382 VLQAWQGLLA
+2382 VLEAWQGLLA

-2398 RGLEEAQDILEFNSQ
+2398 RGLEEAQDSLEFNSQ

-2470 LINQTQAPADTQS
+2470 LINQAQVPADTQS
-2483 VDNRRRNF
+2483 VDKRRKDF
-2491 NHNWRQLQ
+2491 NYNWRQLQ
-2499 GALNAYRNLL
+2499 GALNAYRALL

-2518 YRDVD
+2518 NRDVD
-2523 DTAER
+2523 DTADR
-2528 IAEKAL
+2528 IAEKSL

-2549 SLIRRE
+2549 ALIRRE

-2563 AVKLKI
+2563 AVKQKI

-2579 IRKYPERGAQHIESK
+2579 IKKYPERGAQHIERK

-2600 SWANLQALSVKRQ
+2600 SWGNLQALSVKRQ
-2613 SLLNEAYLG
+2613 SILNEAYLA

-2628 VKELELWVNDMVK
+2628 VKELELWVNDMIK
-2641 KMNNAQAPSTINDCE
+2641 KMKNTQSPSTINDCE

-2669 EGREEAFAGLQKQG
+2669 EGREEAFAGLKQQG
-2683 DLLSKHQK
+2683 DQLSTRPQQQ
-2691 QPDNVRRYLVVL
+2691 QPENVRKYLLVL
-2703 EELHKTLNEAWSER
+2703 EELHQTLNEAWSER

-2755 SYMAVERLVK
+2755 SYTAVERLLK

-2770 EKLLQSDHVDSLQ
+2770 EKLLHADHVDTLQ
-2783 KFANSIL
+2783 KFAKSIL
-2790 EGDPKDADLIREKLA
+2790 EGEPKDADLIREKLA

-2811 NKLLELSSERKQRL
+2811 QKLLELSEERKQRL
-2825 VQSLQLQEFLRSLYE
+2825 TQSLQLQEFLRSLYE

-2867 QKHAAFDAELLSNSP
+2867 QKHAAFDAELLGNSP

-2909 QLLEGDWLKLKAA
+2909 QLLEGDWLKLKGA
-2922 SQAKKDKL
+2922 SQTKKDKL
-2930 QQAYDALSFSR
+2930 QQAYDALAFNRSV
-2941 TLDEFNNWM
+2941 DEFNNWM

-2980 ADVAHHGELADQLK
+2980 ADVAHHGELAEQLK
-2994 FKDEQFFQADHFLRH
+2994 QKDEQFFQAEHFLRH

-3016 ASIKRY
+3016 VSIRRY

-3030 IRRENLEDSFSLQQ
+3030 IRRENLEDSLSLQQ

-3072 LAVQGLQK
+3072 LSVQGLQK

-3097 ALLQRGQQMIHDNHF
+3097 ALLQRGQQMIRDNHF

-3123 LQKQLVNLRDLAAIR
+3123 LRKQLVQLRDLASIR

-3158 DAWMREKRPVLAS
+3158 DAWMREKRPVLSS

-3220 ANIGEKNGQVRQQY
+3220 SNIAEKNAQVGQQY

-3239 LAQERELRLGECKKL
+3239 LAKERESRLGECKKL

-3270 QMQVTAS
+3270 QMAVTAS

-3328 IKAKRDE
+3328 IKSKRDE

-3401 VFESELVAIQGQ
+3401 VFESELVGIQGQ
-3413 VDSVLAEAGKLG
+3413 VDSVLAEAAKLG

-3451 KTSAR
+3451 KTGAR
-3456 KSKLSQ
+3456 KNKLSQ

-3486 ITAPELAT
+3486 ITAPELAN

-3507 DHDTEIRARD
+3507 DHDTEIRSRD
-3517 ETFARFATNGQQLI
+3517 ETFAKFAANGQQLI

-3547 LQSRHELL
+3547 LHARHELL
-3555 KLTLQKRREIYE
+3555 KHTLSKRREIYE

-3593 KDAKLGDSIPQVEDL
+3593 KDTKLGDSIPQVEDL

-3629 KRITMLEQLFRQ
+3629 KRITLLEQLFRH
-3641 QLEQEKISKRQEKE
+3641 QLEQEKISKLQEKE

-3663 QIKQRELQ
+3663 QLKQRELQ

-3683 QEHRQNAASQ
+3683 HEHRQNAASQ
-3693 EKTPIFSAPMV
+3693 EKTPIFSSPMV
-3704 TPSQG
+3704 TPAQTSG
-3709 GSASQSPAILLKP
+3709 PQSPALGQAQLRP
-3722 PFGDDSE
+3722 PFGDDNE
-3729 NLALQKSGSSGMF
+3729 HLALQKSSSSGMF

-3759 SMKVQPKQAKRTP
+3759 SMKIQPKQAKRTP

-3801 MLERKHGLQS
+3801 SLERKHGLQS

-3859 ERAEDYTKK
+3859 ERADDYTKK

-3898 ISFHASLPPNLQL
+3898 ISFHASLPPNMQL

-3931 SSMESPVSSRNSSP
+3931 SSVESPVSSRNSSP
-3945 DSQRRSSGAQILD
+3945 DSQRRASGDQVLD
-3958 GSATPQMAFLQRQMQ
+3958 GTATPQMAFLQRQMQ
-3973 QQQHQSQPSSPS
+3973 QQQQQSQPSSP
-3985 SPTAAGFDQKPPIPP
+3985 TAGFDQKPPIPP
-4000 RGAPPVASNRQSQ
+4000 RGAPPVASHRQSQ

-4018 MRQHQSSSNDL
+4018 MRNRQSSND
-4029 TDGRLQ
+4029 LQ

-4043 LTGIQQ
+4043 LTGVQ
-4049 HQNGGSRDDSAV
+4049 QNGNSKDDNA
-4061 LKRNSEA
+4061 LLTRNSEA
-4068 RQSDNPPPLP
+4068 RQS
-4078 TTMPPV
+4078 
-4084 GGHHSNQHSHHTH
+4084 
-4097 HSHPSHQQQQ
+4097 
-4107 QHQAQVQQ
+4107 
-4115 RINAFN
+4115 
-4121 AAASQQQ
+4121 
-4128 QPDYYNNNMTRQQQ
+4128 
-4142 HQQQQQ
+4142 
-4148 RVPSGRID
+4148 
-4156 STRKFIEMESH
+4156 
-4167 NNNGTSSS
+4167 
-4175 SSNSPKRS
+4175 
-4183 TVNYSSSGASS
+4183 
-4194 NGNGNVKP
+4194 
-4202 GGGGNIITTTTTTTT
+4202 
-4217 HTHQVTS
+4217 
-4224 SSRTVWHL
+4224 
-4232 TSSPTSST
+4232 
-4240 KSSSTGGSGEP
+4240 
-4251 GNIINAISNP
+4251 
-4261 SYMGLHLHNNN
+4261 
-4272 ESIGNGIGG
+4272 G
-4281 WGTSRFES
+4281 WGNTRFES

-4325 GSSKGSK
+4325 GSKGTK

>member
-1 MDQYNSLTRSNFTR
+1 
-15 NEYRRYISYERQSL
+15 
-29 ASQYEPG
+29 
-36 GYSTLQTQ
+36 
-44 TSSNRN
+44 
-50 SASMTQR
+50 MTQR

-255 SNLDNLNHAF
+255 SNLENLNHAF

-280 EDVDSA
+280 EDIDSA

-330 KIQYERLTTNLL
+330 KIQYEGLTTNLL

-351 LEQRN
+351 LEQRD

-393 FTVNTLLKALN
+393 FTINTLLKALN

-558 REIAG
+558 REIAS
-563 TTESVREL
+563 TTEAVREL

-613 QALPYKNSE
+613 QALPYKSSE
-622 HKDATLLAQRL
+622 HKDAALLAQRL
-633 AELEEAYSELLRRS
+633 ADLEEAYSELLRRS

-716 MSEAGKR
+716 MSDAGKR
-723 LIGEKHPRSSEIQ
+723 LIGEEHPRSSEIQ
-736 NRIDSLAEHWQAL
+736 SRIDSLAEHWQAL
-749 EALVEVRRRQ
+749 EALVELRRRQ

-783 MALVNSKDYGSD
+783 MALVNSRDYGSD

-841 AVEPDLPEVEQE
+841 AVEPELPEVEQE

-879 VTETKLLPHVRSLF
+879 VTETKLLPHVKSLF

-913 TNEDWWC
+913 TNDDWWC
-920 VRKENGVEG
+920 VRKDNGVEG
-929 FVPANYVKEI
+929 FVPANYVREV
-939 EPRPVPCIVP
+939 EPRPVACIVP

-963 ILVREVVHVKR
+963 ILVRQVVPVKR
-974 IKPVSIAPKPLVQ
+974 IKPVSVAPKPLVQ
-987 RRTSSQ
+987 RRTSTQ
-993 SINENSDS
+993 SINENADS
-1001 VEKRQQRINTT
+1001 VEKRQQRINQT

-1043 EKWMKEKERMIKSDD
+1043 EKWMKEKERMIKSDE

-1200 NAYPAEKDNVNGR
+1200 NAYPAEKDNVNAR

-1220 WQQVQQRGND
+1220 WQQVQQRGSD

-1247 AKTLLAWIDSVKDQL
+1247 AKVLLAWIDSVKDQL

-1282 DLGEDIRAHDTE
+1282 DLGDDIRAHDTE
-1294 FAEIIQLGKQL
+1294 FVEVIQLGKQL
-1305 SDGKPDMA
+1305 SDGKPHMA
-1313 ETVALIDRLKA
+1313 ETVAVIERLKA

-1331 GWAEKQKWLLQCVDL
+1331 GWAEKQKWLLQCVEL

-1424 RKQVLGKR
+1424 RNQVLGKR
-1432 KAVRD
+1432 KAVKD

-1465 LQDKTRIAGDENYR
+1465 LQDKTRIAGDESYR

-1510 DGEALVQ
+1510 DGQALVQ

-1522 PEVEARVADLNK
+1522 PEVESRVADLNK
-1534 RWKQLL
+1534 RWKDLL

-1554 SQREHNRALED
+1554 SQREHNRSLED

-1593 NKQQLLESEITI
+1593 NKQQILESEITI

-1626 NAQNIEAGTKD
+1626 NAQNIEAGTKE
-1637 LQQRFKDLRE
+1637 LQQRFKDLRD
-1647 PTQSRRAKLEESLN
+1647 PTQRRRAKLEESLN
-1661 YHKFVFELDAE
+1661 YHKFVFELDSE

-1677 DHLPAAKSNELGQ
+1677 DHLPAAKSNELGH

-1712 QPMINKALQAGQALI
+1712 QPVINKALLAGQSLI
-1727 AQKHPEKKQVQDLC
+1727 SQQHPEREQVENLC
-1741 QQLEQAWHDL
+1741 QQLEQAWQDL
-1751 EGHCADRSRKLDMS
+1751 ERHCGERSRKLDMS

-1786 NVLRSTEYG
+1786 NALRSTEYG

-1824 MGHSCAAMVAAGHPD
+1824 MGHSCAAMVAANHPD

-1857 HKLASQRQVRLME
+1857 HKLASQRQGRLME

-1995 DKNAALSNE
+1995 DKNAALSQE

-2053 IAQQQDKVVD
+2053 IAQQQDKVVA

-2364 LLSKQHESSTEI
+2364 LLSKQHESSPEI
-2376 KQAIER
+2376 KLAIER

-2398 RGLEEAQDILEFNSQ
+2398 RGLEEAQDSLEFNSQ

-2470 LINQTQAPADTQS
+2470 LINQAQVPADTQS
-2483 VDNRRRNF
+2483 VDKRRKDF
-2491 NHNWRQLQ
+2491 NYNWRQLQ
-2499 GALNAYRNLL
+2499 GALNAYRALL

-2518 YRDVD
+2518 NRDVD

-2528 IAEKAL
+2528 IAEKSL

-2549 SLIRRE
+2549 ALIRRE

-2569 DQHETAAEFL
+2569 DQHETAADFL
-2579 IRKYPERGAQHIESK
+2579 IKKYPERGAQHIERK

-2600 SWANLQALSVKRQ
+2600 SWGNLQALSVKRQ
-2613 SLLNEAYLG
+2613 SILNEAYLA

-2628 VKELELWVNDMVK
+2628 VKELELWVNDMIK
-2641 KMNNAQAPSTINDCE
+2641 KMNNTQAPSTINDCE

-2669 EGREEAFAGLQKQG
+2669 EGREEAFAGLKQQG
-2683 DLLSKHQK
+2683 DQLSTRPQQQ
-2691 QPDNVRRYLVVL
+2691 QPENVRRYLLVL
-2703 EELHKTLNEAWSER
+2703 EELHQTLNDAWSER

-2755 SYMAVERLVK
+2755 SYTAVERLLK

-2770 EKLLQSDHVDSLQ
+2770 EKLLHADHVDTLQ

-2790 EGDPKDADLIREKLA
+2790 EGEPKDADLIREKLA

-2811 NKLLELSSERKQRL
+2811 QKLLDLSEERKQRL
-2825 VQSLQLQEFLRSLYE
+2825 TQSLQLQEFLRSLYE

-2922 SQAKKDKL
+2922 SQTKKDKL
-2930 QQAYDALSFSR
+2930 QQAYDALAFNRS
-2941 TLDEFNNWM
+2941 LDEFNNWM

-2980 ADVAHHGELADQLK
+2980 ADVAHHGELAEQLK
-2994 FKDEQFFQADHFLRH
+2994 QKDEQFFQADHFLRH

-3016 ASIKRY
+3016 VSIRRY

-3030 IRRENLEDSFSLQQ
+3030 IRRENLEDSLSLQQ

-3072 LAVQGLQK
+3072 LSVQGLQK

-3097 ALLQRGQQMIHDNHF
+3097 ALLQRGQQMIRDNHF

-3123 LQKQLVNLRDLAAIR
+3123 LQKQLVQLRDLAAIR

-3220 ANIGEKNGQVRQQY
+3220 ANIAEKNGEVGQQY

-3239 LAQERELRLGECKKL
+3239 LAKERELRLGECKKL

-3270 QMQVTAS
+3270 QMAVTAS

-3401 VFESELVAIQGQ
+3401 VFESELVGIQGQ
-3413 VDSVLAEAGKLG
+3413 VDSVLAEAVKLG

-3451 KTSAR
+3451 KTAAR
-3456 KSKLSQ
+3456 KNKLSQ

-3517 ETFARFATNGQQLI
+3517 ETFAKFAANGQQLI

-3547 LQSRHELL
+3547 LQARHELL
-3555 KLTLQKRREIYE
+3555 KHTLRKRREIYE

-3629 KRITMLEQLFRQ
+3629 KRITLLEQLFRH
-3641 QLEQEKISKRQEKE
+3641 QLEQEKISKLQEKE

-3663 QIKQRELQ
+3663 QLKQRELQ

-3683 QEHRQNAASQ
+3683 HEHRQNAASQ
-3693 EKTPIFSAPMV
+3693 EKTPIFSSPMV
-3704 TPSQG
+3704 TPAQTSG
-3709 GSASQSPAILLKP
+3709 SQSPALGQVQLRP
-3722 PFGDDSE
+3722 PFGDE
-3729 NLALQKSGSSGMF
+3729 NEHLALQKSSSSGMF

-3801 MLERKHGLQS
+3801 SLERKHGLQS

-3898 ISFHASLPPNLQL
+3898 ISFHASLPPNMQL
-3911 LSYDESMKQQ
+3911 LSYDESIKQQ

-3931 SSMESPVSSRNSSP
+3931 SSVESPVSSRNSSP
-3945 DSQRRSSGAQILD
+3945 DSQRRTSGGQVLD
-3958 GSATPQMAFLQRQMQ
+3958 GTATPQMAFLQRQMQ
-3973 QQQHQSQPSSPS
+3973 QQQQQQQQQSQPSSPS
-3985 SPTAAGFDQKPPIPP
+3985 SPTAGFDQKPPIPP
-4000 RGAPPVASNRQSQ
+4000 RGAPPVASHRQSQ

-4018 MRQHQSSSNDL
+4018 MRNRQSSSND
-4029 TDGRLQ
+4029 LQ

-4043 LTGIQQ
+4043 LTGVQ
-4049 HQNGGSRDDSAV
+4049 QNGSSKDDNAV
-4061 LKRNSEA
+4061 LARNSEA

-4084 GGHHSNQHSHHTH
+4084 GGQHQHPQHSH
-4097 HSHPSHQQQQ
+4097 SHQS

-4121 AAASQQQ
+4121 AAASQQH
-4128 QPDYYNNNMTRQQQ
+4128 QPDYYNNNSPAR
-4142 HQQQQQ
+4142 QQQQ
-4148 RVPSGRID
+4148 RIPSGRID
-4156 STRKFIEMESH
+4156 STRKFIEMEAHSS
-4167 NNNGTSSS
+4167 NGGTSSNS
-4175 SSNSPKRS
+4175 SPKRS
-4183 TVNYSSSGASS
+4183 NVNYSSSGASS
-4194 NGNGNVKP
+4194 NGNGNVKL
-4202 GGGGNIITTTTTTTT
+4202 GGGNSSTTTITTSTT
-4217 HTHQVTS
+4217 THQVTS

-4251 GNIINAISNP
+4251 SHAISNP
-4261 SYMGLHLHNNN
+4261 SYM
-4272 ESIGNGIGG
+4272 G

-4325 GSSKGSK
+4325 GSKGTK

>member
-1 MDQYNSLTRSNFTR
+1 MDYNSVLRSNFSR

-36 GYSTLQTQ
+36 GYSALQTQ
-44 TSSNRN
+44 TPSNRN
-50 SASMTQR
+50 SANMTQR

-280 EDVDSA
+280 EDIDSA

-330 KIQYERLTTNLL
+330 KMQYEGLTTNLL

-351 LEQRN
+351 LEQRD

-393 FTVNTLLKALN
+393 FTINTLLKALN

-434 VALREELLR
+434 VALRDELLR

-528 EVMAKWRQLLELL
+528 EVMTKWRQLLELL

-558 REIAG
+558 REIAS
-563 TTESVREL
+563 TTEAVREL

-613 QALPYKNSE
+613 QALPYKSSE
-622 HKDATLLAQRL
+622 HKDAALLAQRL
-633 AELEEAYSELLRRS
+633 ADLEEAYSELLRRS

-716 MSEAGKR
+716 MSTAGKR
-723 LIGEKHPRSSEIQ
+723 LIGEQHPRSSEIQ
-736 NRIDSLAEHWQAL
+736 SRIDSLAEHWQAL
-749 EALVEVRRRQ
+749 EALVELRRRQ

-783 MALVNSKDYGSD
+783 MALVNSRDYGND

-841 AVEPDLPEVEQE
+841 AAEPELPEVEQE

-879 VTETKLLPHVRSLF
+879 VTETKMLPHVKSLF

-913 TNEDWWC
+913 TNDDWWC
-920 VRKENGVEG
+920 VRKDNGVEG
-929 FVPANYVKEI
+929 FVPANYVREV
-939 EPRPVPCIVP
+939 EPRPVACIVP

-963 ILVREVVHVKR
+963 ILVRQVVPVKR
-974 IKPVSIAPKPLVQ
+974 IKPVSVAPKPLVQ
-987 RRTSSQ
+987 RRTSTQ
-993 SINENSDS
+993 SINENADS
-1001 VEKRQQRINTT
+1001 VEKRQQRINQT

-1200 NAYPAEKDNVNGR
+1200 NAYPAEKDNVNVR

-1220 WQQVQQRGND
+1220 WQQVQQRGSD

-1241 QIFNNS
+1241 QVFNNS
-1247 AKTLLAWIDSVKDQL
+1247 AKVLLAWIDSVKDQL

-1282 DLGEDIRAHDTE
+1282 DLGDDIRAHDTE
-1294 FAEIIQLGKQL
+1294 FVEVIQLGKQL
-1305 SDGKPDMA
+1305 SDGKPNMA
-1313 ETVALIDRLKA
+1313 ETVAVIERLKA

-1397 KILKGFSDNADKLIA
+1397 KILKGFSDNADKLIS

-1424 RKQVLGKR
+1424 RNQVLGKR
-1432 KAVRD
+1432 KAVKD

-1510 DGEALVQ
+1510 DGQALVQ

-1522 PEVEARVADLNK
+1522 PEVESRVADLNK
-1534 RWKQLL
+1534 RWKDLL

-1554 SQREHNRALED
+1554 SQREHNRSLED

-1593 NKQQLLESEITI
+1593 NKQQILESEITI

-1617 DDMAHEGHF
+1617 DDMAHGGHF
-1626 NAQNIEAGTKD
+1626 NAQNIEAGTKE
-1637 LQQRFKDLRE
+1637 LQQRFKDLRD
-1647 PTQSRRAKLEESLN
+1647 PTQRRRAKLEESLN
-1661 YHKFVFELDAE
+1661 YHKFVFELDSE

-1677 DHLPAAKSNELGQ
+1677 EHLPAAKSNELGQ

-1712 QPMINKALQAGQALI
+1712 QPMINKALAAGQSLI
-1727 AQKHPEKKQVQDLC
+1727 SQQHPEREQVESLC
-1741 QQLEQAWHDL
+1741 QQLEQAWQDL
-1751 EGHCADRSRKLDMS
+1751 ERHCGERSRKLDMS

-1824 MGHSCAAMVAAGHPD
+1824 MGHSCAAMVAANHPD

-1857 HKLASQRQVRLME
+1857 HKLASQRQGRLME

-1995 DKNAALSNE
+1995 DKNAALSQE

-2053 IAQQQDKVVD
+2053 IAQQQDKVVA

-2215 DFGQTVEDVQNKI
+2215 DFGQTVEDVQNQI

-2239 TQEEKVAL
+2239 TQEEKVSL

-2302 DCAEAESWIN
+2302 DCAEAKYWIN

-2364 LLSKQHESSTEI
+2364 LLSKQHESSPEI
-2376 KQAIER
+2376 KRAIEI
-2382 VLQAWQGLLA
+2382 VLEAWQGLLA

-2398 RGLEEAQDILEFNSQ
+2398 RGLEEAQDSLEFNSQ

-2470 LINQTQAPADTQS
+2470 LINQAQVPADTQS
-2483 VDNRRRNF
+2483 VDKRRKDF
-2491 NHNWRQLQ
+2491 NYNWRQLQ
-2499 GALNAYRNLL
+2499 GALNAYRALL

-2518 YRDVD
+2518 NRDVD
-2523 DTAER
+2523 DTADR
-2528 IAEKAL
+2528 IAEKSL

-2549 SLIRRE
+2549 ALIRRE

-2563 AVKLKI
+2563 AVKQKI

-2579 IRKYPERGAQHIESK
+2579 IKKYPERGAQHIERK

-2600 SWANLQALSVKRQ
+2600 SWGNLQALSVKRQ
-2613 SLLNEAYLG
+2613 SILNEAYLA

-2628 VKELELWVNDMVK
+2628 VKELELWVNDMIK
-2641 KMNNAQAPSTINDCE
+2641 KMNNTQSPSTINDCE

-2669 EGREEAFAGLQKQG
+2669 EGREEAFAGLKQQG
-2683 DLLSKHQK
+2683 DQLSTRPQQQ
-2691 QPDNVRRYLVVL
+2691 QPENVRRYLLVL
-2703 EELHKTLNEAWSER
+2703 EELHQTLNEAWSER

-2755 SYMAVERLVK
+2755 SYTAVERLLK

-2770 EKLLQSDHVDSLQ
+2770 EKLLHADHVDTLQ
-2783 KFANSIL
+2783 KFAKSIL
-2790 EGDPKDADLIREKLA
+2790 EGEPKDADLIREKLA

-2811 NKLLELSSERKQRL
+2811 QKLLELSEERKQRL
-2825 VQSLQLQEFLRSLYE
+2825 TQSLQLQEFLRSLYE

-2867 QKHAAFDAELLSNSP
+2867 QKHAAFDAELLGNSP

-2922 SQAKKDKL
+2922 SQTKKDKL
-2930 QQAYDALSFSR
+2930 QQAYDALAFNRSV
-2941 TLDEFNNWM
+2941 DEFNNWM

-2980 ADVAHHGELADQLK
+2980 ADVAHHGELAEQLK
-2994 FKDEQFFQADHFLRH
+2994 QKDEQFFQAEHFLRH

-3016 ASIKRY
+3016 VSIRRY

-3030 IRRENLEDSFSLQQ
+3030 IRRENLEDSLSLQQ

-3097 ALLQRGQQMIHDNHF
+3097 ALLQRGQQMIRDNHF

-3123 LQKQLVNLRDLAAIR
+3123 LQKQLVQLRDLAAIR

-3158 DAWMREKRPVLAS
+3158 DAWMREKRPVLSS

-3220 ANIGEKNGQVRQQY
+3220 SNIAEKNAQVGQQY
-3234 EDLLR
+3234 EELLR
-3239 LAQERELRLGECKKL
+3239 LAKDRESRLGECKKL

-3270 QMQVTAS
+3270 QMTVTAS

-3328 IKAKRDE
+3328 IKSKRDE

-3401 VFESELVAIQGQ
+3401 VFESELVGIHGQ
-3413 VDSVLAEAGKLG
+3413 VDSVLAEASKLG

-3451 KTSAR
+3451 KTAAR
-3456 KSKLSQ
+3456 KNKLSQ

-3486 ITAPELAT
+3486 ITAPELAN

-3507 DHDTEIRARD
+3507 DHDTEIRSRD
-3517 ETFARFATNGQQLI
+3517 ETFAKFAANGQQLI

-3547 LQSRHELL
+3547 LQARHELL
-3555 KLTLQKRREIYE
+3555 KHTLSKRREIYE

-3593 KDAKLGDSIPQVEDL
+3593 KDTKLGDSIPQVEDL

-3629 KRITMLEQLFRQ
+3629 KRITLLEQLFRH
-3641 QLEQEKISKRQEKE
+3641 QLEQEKISKLQEKE

-3663 QIKQRELQ
+3663 QLKQRELQ

-3683 QEHRQNAASQ
+3683 HEHRQNAASQ
-3693 EKTPIFSAPMV
+3693 EKTPIFSSPMV
-3704 TPSQG
+3704 TPAQTSG
-3709 GSASQSPAILLKP
+3709 PQSPALGQAQLRP
-3722 PFGDDSE
+3722 PFGDDNE
-3729 NLALQKSGSSGMF
+3729 HLALQKSSSSGMF

-3759 SMKVQPKQAKRTP
+3759 SMKIQPKQAKRTP

-3801 MLERKHGLQS
+3801 SLERKHGLQS

-3859 ERAEDYTKK
+3859 ERADDYTKK

-3898 ISFHASLPPNLQL
+3898 ISFHASLPPNMQL

-3931 SSMESPVSSRNSSP
+3931 SSVESPVSSRNSSP
-3945 DSQRRSSGAQILD
+3945 DSQRRASGSQVLD
-3958 GSATPQMAFLQRQMQ
+3958 GTATPQMAFLQRQMQ
-3973 QQQHQSQPSSPS
+3973 QQQQQSQPSSP
-3985 SPTAAGFDQKPPIPP
+3985 TAGFDQKPPIPP
-4000 RGAPPVASNRQSQ
+4000 RGAAPVASHRQSQ

-4018 MRQHQSSSNDL
+4018 MRNRQSSND
-4029 TDGRLQ
+4029 LQ

-4043 LTGIQQ
+4043 LTGVQ
-4049 HQNGGSRDDSAV
+4049 QNGNSKDDNA
-4061 LKRNSEA
+4061 LLTRNSEA
-4068 RQSDNPPPLP
+4068 RQS
-4078 TTMPPV
+4078 
-4084 GGHHSNQHSHHTH
+4084 
-4097 HSHPSHQQQQ
+4097 
-4107 QHQAQVQQ
+4107 
-4115 RINAFN
+4115 
-4121 AAASQQQ
+4121 
-4128 QPDYYNNNMTRQQQ
+4128 
-4142 HQQQQQ
+4142 
-4148 RVPSGRID
+4148 
-4156 STRKFIEMESH
+4156 
-4167 NNNGTSSS
+4167 
-4175 SSNSPKRS
+4175 
-4183 TVNYSSSGASS
+4183 
-4194 NGNGNVKP
+4194 
-4202 GGGGNIITTTTTTTT
+4202 
-4217 HTHQVTS
+4217 
-4224 SSRTVWHL
+4224 
-4232 TSSPTSST
+4232 
-4240 KSSSTGGSGEP
+4240 
-4251 GNIINAISNP
+4251 
-4261 SYMGLHLHNNN
+4261 
-4272 ESIGNGIGG
+4272 G
-4281 WGTSRFES
+4281 WGNTRFES

-4325 GSSKGSK
+4325 GSKGTK

>member
-1 MDQYNSLTRSNFTR
+1 MEYNSVLRSNFSR

-36 GYSTLQTQ
+36 GYSALQTP
-44 TSSNRN
+44 TPSNRN

-280 EDVDSA
+280 EDIDSA

-330 KIQYERLTTNLL
+330 KMQYEGLTTNLL

-351 LEQRN
+351 LEQRD

-393 FTVNTLLKALN
+393 FTINTLLKALN

-434 VALREELLR
+434 VALRDELLR

-558 REIAG
+558 REIAS
-563 TTESVREL
+563 TTEAVREL

-613 QALPYKNSE
+613 QALPYKSSE
-622 HKDATLLAQRL
+622 HKDAALLAQRL
-633 AELEEAYSELLRRS
+633 ADLEEAYSELLRRS

-716 MSEAGKR
+716 MSTAGKR
-723 LIGEKHPRSSEIQ
+723 LIGEQHPRSSEIQ
-736 NRIDSLAEHWQAL
+736 SRIDSLAEHWQAL
-749 EALVEVRRRQ
+749 EALVELRRRQ

-783 MALVNSKDYGSD
+783 MALVNSRDYGND

-841 AVEPDLPEVEQE
+841 AAEPELPEVEQE

-879 VTETKLLPHVRSLF
+879 VTETKMLPHVKSLF

-913 TNEDWWC
+913 TNDDWWC
-920 VRKENGVEG
+920 VRKDNGVEG
-929 FVPANYVKEI
+929 FVPANYVREV
-939 EPRPVPCIVP
+939 EPRPVACIVP

-963 ILVREVVHVKR
+963 ILVRQVVPVKR
-974 IKPVSIAPKPLVQ
+974 IKPVSVAPKPLVQ
-987 RRTSSQ
+987 RRTSAQ
-993 SINENSDS
+993 SINENADS
-1001 VEKRQQRINTT
+1001 VEKRQQRINQT

-1200 NAYPAEKDNVNGR
+1200 NAYPAEKDNVNAR

-1220 WQQVQQRGND
+1220 WQQVQQRGSD

-1241 QIFNNS
+1241 QVFNNS
-1247 AKTLLAWIDSVKDQL
+1247 AKVLLAWIDSVKDQL

-1282 DLGEDIRAHDTE
+1282 DLGDDIRAHDTE
-1294 FAEIIQLGKQL
+1294 FVEVIQLGKQL
-1305 SDGKPDMA
+1305 SDGKPNMA
-1313 ETVALIDRLKA
+1313 ETVTVIERLKA

-1371 LGSSL
+1371 LGASL

-1397 KILKGFSDNADKLIA
+1397 KILKGFSDNADKLIS

-1424 RKQVLGKR
+1424 RNQVLGKR
-1432 KAVRD
+1432 KAVKD

-1510 DGEALVQ
+1510 DGQALVQ

-1522 PEVEARVADLNK
+1522 PEVESRVADLNK
-1534 RWKQLL
+1534 RWKDLL

-1554 SQREHNRALED
+1554 SQREHNRSLED

-1593 NKQQLLESEITI
+1593 NKQQILESEITI

-1617 DDMAHEGHF
+1617 DDMAHGGHF
-1626 NAQNIEAGTKD
+1626 NAQNIEAGTKE
-1637 LQQRFKDLRE
+1637 LQQRFKDLRD
-1647 PTQSRRAKLEESLN
+1647 PTQRRRAKLEESLN
-1661 YHKFVFELDAE
+1661 YHKFVFELDSE

-1677 DHLPAAKSNELGQ
+1677 EHLPAAKSNELGQ

-1712 QPMINKALQAGQALI
+1712 QPMINKALVAGQSLI
-1727 AQKHPEKKQVQDLC
+1727 SQQHPEREQVESLC
-1741 QQLEQAWHDL
+1741 QQLEQAWQDL
-1751 EGHCADRSRKLDMS
+1751 ERHCGERSRKLDMS

-1824 MGHSCAAMVAAGHPD
+1824 MGHSCAAMVAANHPD

-1857 HKLASQRQVRLME
+1857 HKLASQRQGRLME

-1995 DKNAALSNE
+1995 DKNAALSQE

-2053 IAQQQDKVVD
+2053 IAQQQDKVVA

-2215 DFGQTVEDVQNKI
+2215 DFGQTVEDVQNQI

-2239 TQEEKVAL
+2239 TQEEKVSL

-2302 DCAEAESWIN
+2302 DCAEAKYWIN

-2364 LLSKQHESSTEI
+2364 LLSKQHESSPEI
-2376 KQAIER
+2376 KRAIEI
-2382 VLQAWQGLLA
+2382 VLEAWQGLLA

-2398 RGLEEAQDILEFNSQ
+2398 RGLEEAQDSLEFNSQ

-2470 LINQTQAPADTQS
+2470 LINQAQVPADTQS
-2483 VDNRRRNF
+2483 VDKRRKDF
-2491 NHNWRQLQ
+2491 NYNWRQLQ
-2499 GALNAYRNLL
+2499 GALNAYRALL

-2518 YRDVD
+2518 NRDVD
-2523 DTAER
+2523 DTADR
-2528 IAEKAL
+2528 IAEKSL

-2549 SLIRRE
+2549 ALIRRE

-2563 AVKLKI
+2563 AVKQKI

-2579 IRKYPERGAQHIESK
+2579 IKKYPERGAQHIERK

-2600 SWANLQALSVKRQ
+2600 SWGNLQALSVKRQ
-2613 SLLNEAYLG
+2613 SILNEAYLA

-2628 VKELELWVNDMVK
+2628 VKELELWVNDMIK
-2641 KMNNAQAPSTINDCE
+2641 KMNNTQSPSTINDCE

-2669 EGREEAFAGLQKQG
+2669 EGRQEAFAGLKQQG
-2683 DLLSKHQK
+2683 EQLSTRPQQQ
-2691 QPDNVRRYLVVL
+2691 QPENVRKYLLVL
-2703 EELHKTLNEAWSER
+2703 EELHQTLNEAWSER

-2755 SYMAVERLVK
+2755 SYTAVERLLK

-2770 EKLLQSDHVDSLQ
+2770 EKLLHADHVDTLQ

-2790 EGDPKDADLIREKLA
+2790 EGEPKDADLIREKLA

-2811 NKLLELSSERKQRL
+2811 QKLLELSEERKQRL
-2825 VQSLQLQEFLRSLYE
+2825 TQSLQLQEFLRSLYE

-2909 QLLEGDWLKLKAA
+2909 QLLEGDWLKLKGA
-2922 SQAKKDKL
+2922 SQTKKDKL
-2930 QQAYDALSFSR
+2930 QQAYDALAFNRSV
-2941 TLDEFNNWM
+2941 DEFNNWM

-2980 ADVAHHGELADQLK
+2980 ADVAHHGELAEQLK
-2994 FKDEQFFQADHFLRH
+2994 QKDEQFFQAEHFLRH

-3016 ASIKRY
+3016 VSIRRY

-3030 IRRENLEDSFSLQQ
+3030 IRRENLEDSLSLQQ

-3072 LAVQGLQK
+3072 LSVQGLQK

-3097 ALLQRGQQMIHDNHF
+3097 ALLQRGQQMIRDNHF

-3123 LQKQLVNLRDLAAIR
+3123 LQKQLVQLRDLAAIR

-3158 DAWMREKRPVLAS
+3158 DAWMREKRPVLSS

-3220 ANIGEKNGQVRQQY
+3220 SNIAEKNAQVGQQY
-3234 EDLLR
+3234 EDLFR
-3239 LAQERELRLGECKKL
+3239 LAKERESRLGECKKL

-3270 QMQVTAS
+3270 QMAVTAS

-3328 IKAKRDE
+3328 IKSKRDE

-3401 VFESELVAIQGQ
+3401 VFESELVGIQGQ
-3413 VDSVLAEAGKLG
+3413 VDSVLAEAAKLG

-3442 VEAWTDLKE
+3442 VEAWSDLKE
-3451 KTSAR
+3451 KTAAR
-3456 KSKLSQ
+3456 KNKLSQ

-3486 ITAPELAT
+3486 ITAPELAN

-3507 DHDTEIRARD
+3507 DHDTEIRTRD
-3517 ETFARFATNGQQLI
+3517 ETFAKFAANGQQLI

-3547 LQSRHELL
+3547 LQARHELL
-3555 KLTLQKRREIYE
+3555 KHTLSKRREIYE

-3593 KDAKLGDSIPQVEDL
+3593 KDTKLGDSIPQVEDL

-3629 KRITMLEQLFRQ
+3629 KRITLLEQLFRH
-3641 QLEQEKISKRQEKE
+3641 QLEQEKISKLQEKE

-3663 QIKQRELQ
+3663 QLKQRELQ

-3683 QEHRQNAASQ
+3683 HEHRQNAASQ
-3693 EKTPIFSAPMV
+3693 EKTPIFSSPMV
-3704 TPSQG
+3704 TPAQTSG
-3709 GSASQSPAILLKP
+3709 PQSPALSQAQLRP
-3722 PFGDDSE
+3722 PFGDDNE
-3729 NLALQKSGSSGMF
+3729 HLALQKSSSSGMF

-3801 MLERKHGLQS
+3801 SLERKHGLQS

-3859 ERAEDYTKK
+3859 ERADDYTKK

-3898 ISFHASLPPNLQL
+3898 ISFHASLPPNMQL

-3921 SSSSPDIKVT
+3921 SSSSPDIKIT
-3931 SSMESPVSSRNSSP
+3931 SSVESPVSSRNSSP
-3945 DSQRRSSGAQILD
+3945 DSQRRTSGAQVLD
-3958 GSATPQMAFLQRQMQ
+3958 GTATPQMAFLQRQMQ
-3973 QQQHQSQPSSPS
+3973 QQQQQQQSQPSSP
-3985 SPTAAGFDQKPPIPP
+3985 TGGFDQKPPIPP
-4000 RGAPPVASNRQSQ
+4000 RGAPPVASHRQSQ

-4018 MRQHQSSSNDL
+4018 MRNRQSSND
-4029 TDGRLQ
+4029 LQ

-4043 LTGIQQ
+4043 LTGVQ
-4049 HQNGGSRDDSAV
+4049 QNGNGKDDNA
-4061 LKRNSEA
+4061 LLTRNSEA
-4068 RQSDNPPPLP
+4068 RQS
-4078 TTMPPV
+4078 
-4084 GGHHSNQHSHHTH
+4084 
-4097 HSHPSHQQQQ
+4097 
-4107 QHQAQVQQ
+4107 
-4115 RINAFN
+4115 
-4121 AAASQQQ
+4121 
-4128 QPDYYNNNMTRQQQ
+4128 
-4142 HQQQQQ
+4142 
-4148 RVPSGRID
+4148 
-4156 STRKFIEMESH
+4156 
-4167 NNNGTSSS
+4167 
-4175 SSNSPKRS
+4175 
-4183 TVNYSSSGASS
+4183 
-4194 NGNGNVKP
+4194 
-4202 GGGGNIITTTTTTTT
+4202 
-4217 HTHQVTS
+4217 
-4224 SSRTVWHL
+4224 
-4232 TSSPTSST
+4232 
-4240 KSSSTGGSGEP
+4240 
-4251 GNIINAISNP
+4251 
-4261 SYMGLHLHNNN
+4261 
-4272 ESIGNGIGG
+4272 G
-4281 WGTSRFES
+4281 WGNTRFES

-4325 GSSKGSK
+4325 GSKGTK

>member
-1 MDQYNSLTRSNFTR
+1 
-15 NEYRRYISYERQSL
+15 
-29 ASQYEPG
+29 
-36 GYSTLQTQ
+36 
-44 TSSNRN
+44 
-50 SASMTQR
+50 MTQR

-280 EDVDSA
+280 EDIDSA

-330 KIQYERLTTNLL
+330 KMQYEGLTTNLL

-351 LEQRN
+351 LEQRD

-393 FTVNTLLKALN
+393 FTINTLLKALN

-434 VALREELLR
+434 VALRDELLR

-558 REIAG
+558 REIAS
-563 TTESVREL
+563 TTEAVREL

-613 QALPYKNSE
+613 QALPYKSSE
-622 HKDATLLAQRL
+622 HKDAALLAQRL
-633 AELEEAYSELLRRS
+633 ADLEEAYSELLRRS

-716 MSEAGKR
+716 MSTAGKR
-723 LIGEKHPRSSEIQ
+723 LIGEQHPRSSEIQ
-736 NRIDSLAEHWQAL
+736 SRIDSLAEHWQAL
-749 EALVEVRRRQ
+749 EALVELRRRQ

-783 MALVNSKDYGSD
+783 MALVNSRDYGND

-841 AVEPDLPEVEQE
+841 AAEPELPEVEQE

-879 VTETKLLPHVRSLF
+879 VTETKMLPHVKSLF

-913 TNEDWWC
+913 TNDDWWC
-920 VRKENGVEG
+920 VRKDNGVEG
-929 FVPANYVKEI
+929 FVPANYVREV
-939 EPRPVPCIVP
+939 EPRPVACIVP

-963 ILVREVVHVKR
+963 ILVRQVVPVKR
-974 IKPVSIAPKPLVQ
+974 IKPVSVAPKPLVQ
-987 RRTSSQ
+987 RRTSAQ
-993 SINENSDS
+993 SINENADS
-1001 VEKRQQRINTT
+1001 VEKRQQRINQT

-1200 NAYPAEKDNVNGR
+1200 NAYPAEKDNVNAR

-1220 WQQVQQRGND
+1220 WQQVQQRGSD

-1241 QIFNNS
+1241 QVFNNS
-1247 AKTLLAWIDSVKDQL
+1247 AKVLLAWIDSVKDQL

-1282 DLGEDIRAHDTE
+1282 DLGDDIRAHDTE
-1294 FAEIIQLGKQL
+1294 FVEVIQLGKQL
-1305 SDGKPDMA
+1305 SDGKPNMA
-1313 ETVALIDRLKA
+1313 ETVTVIERLKA

-1371 LGSSL
+1371 LGASL

-1397 KILKGFSDNADKLIA
+1397 KILKGFSDNADKLIS

-1424 RKQVLGKR
+1424 RNQVLGKR
-1432 KAVRD
+1432 KAVKD

-1510 DGEALVQ
+1510 DGQALVQ

-1522 PEVEARVADLNK
+1522 PEVESRVADLNK
-1534 RWKQLL
+1534 RWKDLL

-1554 SQREHNRALED
+1554 SQREHNRSLED

-1593 NKQQLLESEITI
+1593 NKQQILESEITI

-1617 DDMAHEGHF
+1617 DDMAHGGHF
-1626 NAQNIEAGTKD
+1626 NAQNIEAGTKE
-1637 LQQRFKDLRE
+1637 LQQRFKDLRD
-1647 PTQSRRAKLEESLN
+1647 PTQRRRAKLEESLN
-1661 YHKFVFELDAE
+1661 YHKFVFELDSE

-1677 DHLPAAKSNELGQ
+1677 EHLPAAKSNELGQ

-1712 QPMINKALQAGQALI
+1712 QPMINKALVAGQSLI
-1727 AQKHPEKKQVQDLC
+1727 SQQHPEREQVESLC
-1741 QQLEQAWHDL
+1741 QQLEQAWQDL
-1751 EGHCADRSRKLDMS
+1751 ERHCGERSRKLDMS

-1824 MGHSCAAMVAAGHPD
+1824 MGHSCAAMVAANHPD

-1857 HKLASQRQVRLME
+1857 HKLASQRQGRLME

-1995 DKNAALSNE
+1995 DKNAALSQE

-2053 IAQQQDKVVD
+2053 IAQQQDKVVA

-2215 DFGQTVEDVQNKI
+2215 DFGQTVEDVQNQI

-2239 TQEEKVAL
+2239 TQEEKVSL

-2302 DCAEAESWIN
+2302 DCAEAKYWIN

-2364 LLSKQHESSTEI
+2364 LLSKQHESSPEI
-2376 KQAIER
+2376 KRAIEI
-2382 VLQAWQGLLA
+2382 VLEAWQGLLA

-2398 RGLEEAQDILEFNSQ
+2398 RGLEEAQDSLEFNSQ

-2470 LINQTQAPADTQS
+2470 LINQAQVPADTQS
-2483 VDNRRRNF
+2483 VDKRRKDF
-2491 NHNWRQLQ
+2491 NYNWRQLQ
-2499 GALNAYRNLL
+2499 GALNAYRALL

-2518 YRDVD
+2518 NRDVD
-2523 DTAER
+2523 DTADR
-2528 IAEKAL
+2528 IAEKSL

-2549 SLIRRE
+2549 ALIRRE

-2563 AVKLKI
+2563 AVKQKI

-2579 IRKYPERGAQHIESK
+2579 IKKYPERGAQHIERK

-2600 SWANLQALSVKRQ
+2600 SWGNLQALSVKRQ
-2613 SLLNEAYLG
+2613 SILNEAYLA

-2628 VKELELWVNDMVK
+2628 VKELELWVNDMIK
-2641 KMNNAQAPSTINDCE
+2641 KMNNTQSPSTINDCE

-2669 EGREEAFAGLQKQG
+2669 EGRQEAFAGLKQQG
-2683 DLLSKHQK
+2683 EQLSTRPQQQ
-2691 QPDNVRRYLVVL
+2691 QPENVRKYLLVL
-2703 EELHKTLNEAWSER
+2703 EELHQTLNEAWSER

-2755 SYMAVERLVK
+2755 SYTAVERLLK

-2770 EKLLQSDHVDSLQ
+2770 EKLLHADHVDTLQ

-2790 EGDPKDADLIREKLA
+2790 EGEPKDADLIREKLA

-2811 NKLLELSSERKQRL
+2811 QKLLELSEERKQRL
-2825 VQSLQLQEFLRSLYE
+2825 TQSLQLQEFLRSLYE

-2909 QLLEGDWLKLKAA
+2909 QLLEGDWLKLKGA
-2922 SQAKKDKL
+2922 SQTKKDKL
-2930 QQAYDALSFSR
+2930 QQAYDALAFNRSV
-2941 TLDEFNNWM
+2941 DEFNNWM

-2980 ADVAHHGELADQLK
+2980 ADVAHHGELAEQLK
-2994 FKDEQFFQADHFLRH
+2994 QKDEQFFQAEHFLRH

-3016 ASIKRY
+3016 VSIRRY

-3030 IRRENLEDSFSLQQ
+3030 IRRENLEDSLSLQQ

-3072 LAVQGLQK
+3072 LSVQGLQK

-3097 ALLQRGQQMIHDNHF
+3097 ALLQRGQQMIRDNHF

-3123 LQKQLVNLRDLAAIR
+3123 LQKQLVQLRDLAAIR

-3158 DAWMREKRPVLAS
+3158 DAWMREKRPVLSS

-3220 ANIGEKNGQVRQQY
+3220 SNIAEKNAQVGQQY
-3234 EDLLR
+3234 EDLFR
-3239 LAQERELRLGECKKL
+3239 LAKERESRLGECKKL

-3270 QMQVTAS
+3270 QMAVTAS

-3328 IKAKRDE
+3328 IKSKRDE

-3401 VFESELVAIQGQ
+3401 VFESELVGIQGQ
-3413 VDSVLAEAGKLG
+3413 VDSVLAEAAKLG

-3442 VEAWTDLKE
+3442 VEAWSDLKE
-3451 KTSAR
+3451 KTAAR
-3456 KSKLSQ
+3456 KNKLSQ

-3486 ITAPELAT
+3486 ITAPELAN

-3507 DHDTEIRARD
+3507 DHDTEIRTRD
-3517 ETFARFATNGQQLI
+3517 ETFAKFAANGQQLI

-3547 LQSRHELL
+3547 LQARHELL
-3555 KLTLQKRREIYE
+3555 KHTLSKRREIYE

-3593 KDAKLGDSIPQVEDL
+3593 KDTKLGDSIPQVEDL

-3629 KRITMLEQLFRQ
+3629 KRITLLEQLFRH
-3641 QLEQEKISKRQEKE
+3641 QLEQEKISKLQEKE

-3663 QIKQRELQ
+3663 QLKQRELQ

-3683 QEHRQNAASQ
+3683 HEHRQNAASQ
-3693 EKTPIFSAPMV
+3693 EKTPIFSSPMV
-3704 TPSQG
+3704 TPAQTSG
-3709 GSASQSPAILLKP
+3709 PQSPALSQAQLRP
-3722 PFGDDSE
+3722 PFGDDNE
-3729 NLALQKSGSSGMF
+3729 HLALQKSSSSGMF

-3801 MLERKHGLQS
+3801 SLERKHGLQS

-3859 ERAEDYTKK
+3859 ERADDYTKK

-3898 ISFHASLPPNLQL
+3898 ISFHASLPPNMQL

-3921 SSSSPDIKVT
+3921 SSSSPDIKIT
-3931 SSMESPVSSRNSSP
+3931 SSVESPVSSRNSSP
-3945 DSQRRSSGAQILD
+3945 DSQRRTSGAQVLD
-3958 GSATPQMAFLQRQMQ
+3958 GTATPQMAFLQRQMQ
-3973 QQQHQSQPSSPS
+3973 QQQQQQQSQPSSP
-3985 SPTAAGFDQKPPIPP
+3985 TGGFDQKPPIPP
-4000 RGAPPVASNRQSQ
+4000 RGAPPVASHRQSQ

-4018 MRQHQSSSNDL
+4018 MRNRQSSND
-4029 TDGRLQ
+4029 LQ

-4043 LTGIQQ
+4043 LTGVQ
-4049 HQNGGSRDDSAV
+4049 QNGNGKDDNA
-4061 LKRNSEA
+4061 LLTRNSEA
-4068 RQSDNPPPLP
+4068 RQS
-4078 TTMPPV
+4078 
-4084 GGHHSNQHSHHTH
+4084 
-4097 HSHPSHQQQQ
+4097 
-4107 QHQAQVQQ
+4107 
-4115 RINAFN
+4115 
-4121 AAASQQQ
+4121 
-4128 QPDYYNNNMTRQQQ
+4128 
-4142 HQQQQQ
+4142 
-4148 RVPSGRID
+4148 
-4156 STRKFIEMESH
+4156 
-4167 NNNGTSSS
+4167 
-4175 SSNSPKRS
+4175 
-4183 TVNYSSSGASS
+4183 
-4194 NGNGNVKP
+4194 
-4202 GGGGNIITTTTTTTT
+4202 
-4217 HTHQVTS
+4217 
-4224 SSRTVWHL
+4224 
-4232 TSSPTSST
+4232 
-4240 KSSSTGGSGEP
+4240 
-4251 GNIINAISNP
+4251 
-4261 SYMGLHLHNNN
+4261 
-4272 ESIGNGIGG
+4272 G
-4281 WGTSRFES
+4281 WGNTRFES

-4325 GSSKGSK
+4325 GSKGTK

>member
-1 MDQYNSLTRSNFTR
+1 MEYNSILRSNFSR
-15 NEYRRYISYERQSL
+15 NEYKRYISFERQSL

-36 GYSTLQTQ
+36 GYSSLQA
-44 TSSNRN
+44 SSSSRGSTTN
-50 SASMTQR
+50 MTQR
-57 DGIIKFENERI
+57 DGIMKFENDRI

-183 IEIDVDEENES
+183 IVIDVDEENES

-220 TDFTNSWRSGLGFN
+220 QDFTSSWRSGLGFN

-280 EDVDSA
+280 EDIDSA

-330 KIQYERLTTNLL
+330 KMHYERLTTNLL
-342 SWIRQKTLE
+342 SWIRQRIIE
-351 LEQRN
+351 LEQRDF
-356 LPNSLEGIQRELLAF
+356 PNSLEGIQRELLAF

-379 PPKYKERSEIEALY
+379 PPKYKERSEIEALF
-393 FTVNTLLKALN
+393 FTINTLLKALN
-404 QPPYNPQ
+404 QPAYNPQ

-426 EYAEHHRE
+426 EYAEHNRE

-508 AEELD
+508 ADELEK
-513 RENYHGKERVRRREQ
+513 ENYHGKERVKRREQ
-528 EVMAKWRQLLELL
+528 EVMDKWRKLLELL

-558 REIAG
+558 REIAS

-613 QALPYKNSE
+613 QALPYKSSE
-622 HKDATLLAQRL
+622 HKDAAILAQRL
-633 AELEEAYSELLRRS
+633 GQLEEAFADLLKLS
-647 AARRAR
+647 AQRRAR

-707 KSRKPKSGQ
+707 KSRKPKSSQ
-716 MSEAGKR
+716 MSDAGKR
-723 LIGEKHPRSSEIQ
+723 LIGEQHPRASEIKS
-736 NRIDSLAEHWQAL
+736 RIDSLAEHWQAL
-749 EALVEVRRRQ
+749 ESLVDLRRRQ

-783 MALVNSKDYGSD
+783 MALVNSKDYGND

-835 CTLELS
+835 CTLELT
-841 AVEPDLPEVEQE
+841 AAEPELPEVEQE

-879 VTETKLLPHVRSLF
+879 VTETKMLPHVRSLF

-913 TNEDWWC
+913 TNDDWWC
-920 VRKENGVEG
+920 VRKENGHEG
-929 FVPANYVKEI
+929 FVPANYVREI
-939 EPRPVPCIVP
+939 EARPVACIVP

-963 ILVREVVHVKR
+963 ILVRQVVPVKR
-974 IKPVSIAPKPLVQ
+974 IRPVVVAPKPLVQ
-987 RRTSSQ
+987 RRTSNQ
-993 SINENSDS
+993 SINENADS
-1001 VEKRQQRINTT
+1001 VEKRQQRINAT

-1043 EKWMKEKERMIKSDD
+1043 EKWMKEKERMIKTDD
-1058 GEGVDNA
+1058 AEGVDNA

-1084 EIDGAVDT
+1084 EIDGAVNT

-1100 LDKIIARQRQIHQIW
+1100 LDKIIGRQRQIHQIW

-1162 PDLRTVQA
+1162 PDLKTVQA

-1200 NAYPAEKDNVNGR
+1200 NAYPAERDNVNAR

-1220 WQQVQQRGND
+1220 WQQVQLRGSE
-1230 LRNRI
+1230 LRARI

-1282 DLGEDIRAHDTE
+1282 DLGDDIKAHDNE
-1294 FAEIIQLGKQL
+1294 FVEVIQLGKQL
-1305 SDGKPDMA
+1305 SDGKPNMA
-1313 ETVALIDRLKA
+1313 ETVQLIERLRA

-1331 GWAEKQKWLLQCVDL
+1331 GWSEKQKWLLQCVEL

-1412 NDHYDSKYIGDR
+1412 NDHYDAKYISDR
-1424 RKQVLGKR
+1424 RNQVLGKR
-1432 KAVRD
+1432 KAVKD
-1437 RAFER
+1437 RAFDR

-1449 KDFHKFA
+1449 KDYHKFA

-1465 LQDKTRIAGDENYR
+1465 LQDKTKIAGDESYR

-1484 PRKLQKHQAFEREL
+1484 PRKLQKHKAFEREL

-1505 RNVTK
+1505 RNVNK
-1510 DGEALVQ
+1510 DAQALIQ
-1517 AGNRV
+1517 AENRV
-1522 PEVEARVADLNK
+1522 PEVEHRVADLNK
-1534 RWKQLL
+1534 KWKDLL
-1540 TLSEDKGRKLEQAA
+1540 ALSEDKGRKLEQAA
-1554 SQREHNRALED
+1554 SQREHNRAIED
-1565 AKKKVDELDAALR
+1565 AKKKVDELDSALK
-1578 SGDVGN
+1578 SKDVGN

-1593 NKQQLLESEITI
+1593 NKHQMLESEITI

-1626 NAQNIEAGTKD
+1626 NAKNIEDETKE
-1637 LQQRFKDLRE
+1637 LQQRFKDLRD
-1647 PTQSRRAKLEESLN
+1647 PTQKRREKLEESLN
-1661 YHKFVFELDAE
+1661 FHKFVFELDAE

-1677 DHLPAAKSNELGQ
+1677 DHLPAAKSNELGH
-1690 NLHQAQSLHK
+1690 NLHQAQSLYK

-1712 QPMINKALQAGQALI
+1712 QSMINKALLAGQALV
-1727 AQKHPEKKQVQDLC
+1727 AQEHPEQQNVEALCKQLEEAWQDLN
-1741 QQLEQAWHDL
+1741 L
-1751 EGHCADRSRKLDMS
+1751 HCGERTRKLEMS

-1786 NVLRSTEYG
+1786 NALRSTEYG

-1824 MGHSCAAMVAAGHPD
+1824 MGHTCAAMVAANHPD
-1839 SKVLAAKQQLIEK
+1839 SKVLKAKQQLIEK

-1857 HKLASQRQVRLME
+1857 HKLASQRQMRLME
-1870 SLYKHEYFLE
+1870 SLSKHEYFLE
-1880 SDEVEQWIREQEQAA
+1880 SDEVEQWIREQEQTA

-1909 LQNKFDDLKHRVEV
+1909 LQNKFDDVKHRVEV

-1934 AKKLI
+1934 ARKLI
-1939 DSESPYAN
+1939 DTESSYAN

-1954 QLRTSWENLLQL
+1954 QLRTSWDNLLKL
-1966 LNQREQ
+1966 LKQREQ

-1995 DKNAALSNE
+1995 DKNAALSSE
-2004 LGRDLNSALA
+2004 LGKDLNSALA

-2027 ALEAQLQVL
+2027 ALEAQLQML

-2053 IAQQQDKVVD
+2053 IAQQQDKVVA

-2099 SNLRA
+2099 ANLRA

-2215 DFGQTVEDVQNKI
+2215 DFGQTVEDVQNQIK
-2228 RKHDEFERLIQ
+2228 KHDEFERVIQ

-2318 EADAASYA
+2318 EADAANYA

-2349 ANQGRIQEIQDTGVI
+2349 ANQGRIKEIQDTGVI
-2364 LLSKQHESSTEI
+2364 LLSKQHESSPEI

-2382 VLQAWQGLLA
+2382 VVAAWQGLLA
-2392 ELEQRG
+2392 ELDQRG
-2398 RGLEEAQDILEFNSQ
+2398 RGLEEAQDILEFNNQ

-2465 QLADK
+2465 LLADK
-2470 LINQTQAPADTQS
+2470 LINQAQLPEDTQS
-2483 VDNRRRNF
+2483 VDKRRRDF

-2499 GALNAYRNLL
+2499 GALNAYRALL

-2518 YRDVD
+2518 NRDVD

-2534 AMSSTDTGRDLAAVE
+2534 AMSSADTGRDLAAVE
-2549 SLIRRE
+2549 ALIRRE

-2563 AVKLKI
+2563 AVKQKI
-2569 DQHETAAEFL
+2569 DEHEAAAEYL
-2579 IRKYPERGAQHIESK
+2579 IRKYPERAQVIERK
-2594 LEELHK
+2594 LQELHK
-2600 SWANLQALSVKRQ
+2600 SWGNLQSLSVKRQ
-2613 SLLNEAYLG
+2613 SVLNEAFLV

-2628 VKELELWVNDMVK
+2628 VRELELWVNDMVK
-2641 KMNNAQAPSTINDCE
+2641 KMNATQAPSTINDCE

-2669 EGREEAFAGLQKQG
+2669 DGRDLAFVALKQHGEQLIGQTNQSDSVKQYLQA
-2683 DLLSKHQK
+2683 
-2691 QPDNVRRYLVVL
+2691 L
-2703 EELHKTLNEAWSER
+2703 EELHQTLHEAWSER

-2755 SYMAVERLVK
+2755 SYTAVERLLK
-2765 KHDEF
+2765 KHDAF
-2770 EKLLQSDHVDSLQ
+2770 EKLLDADHVDALQ

-2790 EGDPKDADLIREKLA
+2790 EGNPKDGDLISEKLA
-2805 YILRRK
+2805 YVLRRK
-2811 NKLLELSSERKQRL
+2811 KKLLEQSAERKNRL
-2825 VQSLQLQEFLRSLYE
+2825 MQSLQLQEFLRSLYE

-2867 QKHAAFDAELLSNSP
+2867 QKHTAFDAELLSNSP
-2882 RVQSVI
+2882 RVQAVI
-2888 HEGERL
+2888 SEGERL
-2894 IRGEHFAKDEIAQQV
+2894 IKGEHFAKDEIAQQV
-2909 QLLEGDWLKLKAA
+2909 QLLEGDWAKLKAA
-2922 SQAKKDKL
+2922 SKAKKEKL
-2930 QQAYDALSFSR
+2930 QQAYEALAFNRSI
-2941 TLDEFNNWM
+2941 DEFNNWM
-2950 DEVELQLSSED
+2950 DDVEAQLSSED
-2961 YGKDLAAVSNLLK
+2961 YGKDLATVSNLLK

-2980 ADVAHHGELADQLK
+2980 ADVAHHNELSDQLK
-2994 FKDEQFFQADHFLRH
+2994 VMDEKFFQMDHFLKH
-3009 EIHERAT
+3009 EIHERAM
-3016 ASIKRY
+3016 AAIKRY
-3022 NTLHEPLG
+3022 NTLHEPIT
-3030 IRRENLEDSFSLQQ
+3030 IRRENLEDSLSLQQ

-3057 EKQLVAGSQDLGTSL
+3057 EKQLIAGSQDLGSSL

-3080 KHNSLEAELTSQ
+3080 KHNALEAELTSQ

-3097 ALLQRGQQMIHDNHF
+3097 ALLQRGQQMIRDNHF
-3112 ASEQLQYKSEL
+3112 ASEQIQYKSEL
-3123 LQKQLVNLRDLAAIR
+3123 LQKQLVQLRDLAAIR

-3158 DAWMREKRPVLAS
+3158 DAWMREKRPILAS
-3171 SDYGRDEVSVQGHQ
+3171 SDYGRDEMSVQTHQ

-3196 AFKPSIEKVA
+3196 SFKPSIDKVN

-3220 ANIGEKNGQVRQQY
+3220 ANIQEKNGAITQQY
-3234 EDLLR
+3234 AELQR
-3239 LAQERELRLGECKKL
+3239 LAKDREQRLTECKKL

-3270 QMQVTAS
+3270 QMTVTAS

-3287 EQLILAFESFVSNL
+3287 EQLMLAFESFVSNL

-3316 RLIQENNPYRSS
+3316 RLIQENNPYRNS

-3335 TKQLWEELKDLVHAR
+3335 TKQLWDELKDLVNAR

-3367 DETIQLINEKDASL
+3367 DETISLINEKDASL

-3401 VFESELVAIQGQ
+3401 VFESELVAIKEQ
-3413 VDSVLAEAGKLG
+3413 VDSVLAEAAKLG
-3425 EIYPDAK
+3425 EIYPDAR

-3451 KTSAR
+3451 KTNAR
-3456 KSKLSQ
+3456 KSKLNQ

-3494 SVAGAELLLASTK
+3494 SVAGAELLLASIK
-3507 DHDTEIRARD
+3507 DHHAEIRARD
-3517 ETFARFATNGQQLI
+3517 ETFANFTANGQKLI

-3547 LQSRHELL
+3547 LKSRHDLL
-3555 KLTLQKRREIYE
+3555 EHTLQQRKEIYE

-3629 KRITMLEQLFRQ
+3629 KRITLLEQRFRKQ
-3641 QLEQEKISKRQEKE
+3641 QENEKLAKQKEKE

-3663 QIKQRELQ
+3663 QLKQKELQ
-3671 RLADERRRAEKQ
+3671 RLNDERRRAEKQ
-3683 QEHRQNAASQ
+3683 QEHRNNAAAQ
-3693 EKTPIFSAPMV
+3693 EKTPIFSTPMV
-3704 TPSQG
+3704 TIGG
-3709 GSASQSPAILLKP
+3709 GSNNSGSAPGSAAQSPAISQTQLRP
-3722 PFGDDSE
+3722 PFQDQHLEEHLS
-3729 NLALQKSGSSGMF
+3729 LQKSSSSGIF

-3859 ERAEDYTKK
+3859 ERADDYTKK

-3890 ILNDWVRK
+3890 IMNDWVRK

-3921 SSSSPDIKVT
+3921 SSSSPDIKV
-3931 SSMESPVSSRNSSP
+3931 SSNMDSPVSSRNSSP
-3945 DSQRRSSGAQILD
+3945 DSQRRSSSGHTLD
-3958 GSATPQMAFLQRQMQ
+3958 TPTPQMAFLQRQMQ
-3973 QQQHQSQPSSPS
+3973 QQQLQQQQQQLQQQQSQPSSPTS
-3985 SPTAAGFDQKPPIPP
+3985 AFDQKPPIPP
-4000 RGAPPVASNRQSQ
+4000 RGAPPVATQRQSQ
-4013 ENLVV
+4013 ENLVTL
-4018 MRQHQSSSNDL
+4018 RNRQSSSNDL
-4029 TDGRLQ
+4029 TDGR
-4035 QSATLPAG
+4035 SATLPA
-4043 LTGIQQ
+4043 
-4049 HQNGGSRDDSAV
+4049 QNGNSRDDSGV
-4061 LKRNSEA
+4061 LMRNSES

-4078 TTMPPV
+4078 TTMPPL
-4084 GGHHSNQHSHHTH
+4084 GSSHPHSHQSPHA
-4097 HSHPSHQQQQ
+4097 
-4107 QHQAQVQQ
+4107 AQVQQ

-4121 AAASQQQ
+4121 AAANQQHQQQQQ
-4128 QPDYYNNNMTRQQQ
+4128 QPDYYNNNIARQQQ
-4142 HQQQQQ
+4142 QQLLASPQ

-4156 STRKFIEMESH
+4156 STRKFIEMEAHAPGNSYSH
-4167 NNNGTSSS
+4167 SHSSSSS
-4175 SSNSPKRS
+4175 SSNNNNNNNNNGHSSSSSTTKR
-4183 TVNYSSSGASS
+4183 TINYSSSNASS
-4194 NGNGNVKP
+4194 NGNGW
-4202 GGGGNIITTTTTTTT
+4202 GN
-4217 HTHQVTS
+4217 
-4224 SSRTVWHL
+4224 
-4232 TSSPTSST
+4232 
-4240 KSSSTGGSGEP
+4240 
-4251 GNIINAISNP
+4251 
-4261 SYMGLHLHNNN
+4261 
-4272 ESIGNGIGG
+4272 
-4281 WGTSRFES
+4281 SRFES

-4296 PDSISFS
+4296 PDSISYT
-4303 RVSAESS
+4303 RASAESS

-4325 GSSKGSK
+4325 GSSGGTSK
-4332 EERRSGMFRIFG
+4332 SKDERRSGMFRIFG
-4344 RKGDK
+4344 RKGGDK
-4349 EKEKDKDKRRSSQV
+4349 EKEKEKDKRRSSQT

>member
-1 MDQYNSLTRSNFTR
+1 MD
-15 NEYRRYISYERQSL
+15 
-29 ASQYEPG
+29 
-36 GYSTLQTQ
+36 
-44 TSSNRN
+44 
-50 SASMTQR
+50 
-57 DGIIKFENERI
+57 
-68 KTLQEERLHIQKKTF
+68 
-83 TKWMN
+83 
-88 SFLIKAKMEVED
+88 
-100 LFTDLA
+100 
-106 DGIKLLKLLEIISSE
+106 
-121 KLGKPNSGRMRVH
+121 
-134 KIENVNKS
+134 VNI
-142 LAFLHTKVRL
+142 VRL

-220 TDFTNSWRSGLGFN
+220 QDFTSSWRSGLGFN

-255 SNLDNLNHAF
+255 SNIDNLNHAF
-265 DTAANELGIPSLLDA
+265 DLAATELGIPSLLDA
-280 EDVDSA
+280 EDIDSA

-330 KIQYERLTTNLL
+330 KIYYERLTTNLL

-351 LEQRN
+351 LQQRDF
-356 LPNSLEGIQRELLAF
+356 PNSLEGIQKELLAF

-393 FTVNTLLKALN
+393 FTINTLLKALN

-420 KAWQIL
+420 KAWQLL

-475 RYLRQ
+475 RYLKQ

-508 AEELD
+508 ADELE
-513 RENYHGKERVRRREQ
+513 RENYHGKERVKKREN
-528 EVMAKWRQLLELL
+528 EVMEKWRKLLELL

-552 NLMNLL
+552 TLMNLL
-558 REIAG
+558 REIAS
-563 TTESVREL
+563 TTESIREL
-571 QQQFASEDVGPHL
+571 QIQFRSEDVGPHL

-607 LKRFNR
+607 IKRFTR
-613 QALPYKNSE
+613 QALPFKNSE
-622 HKDATLLAQRL
+622 HKDAAVLAKKL
-633 AELEEAYSELLRRS
+633 AELDEAYKVLQELC
-647 AARRAR
+647 AKRRAC

-660 HHFMEDYDNEESWL
+660 HHFMEDYDNEEGWL

-707 KSRKPKSGQ
+707 KSRKSKSQQ
-716 MSEAGKR
+716 MSDAGKR
-723 LIGEKHPRSSEIQ
+723 LIADKHPRSSEIKS
-736 NRIDSLAEHWQAL
+736 RTDSLDDHWKVL
-749 EALVEVRRRQ
+749 EELVEMRRRQ

-783 MALVNSKDYGSD
+783 MALVNSKDYGND

-841 AVEPDLPEVEQE
+841 ANEPEMPEIEQQQQE

-872 EKLEHKK
+872 EKLEHRK
-879 VTETKLLPHVRSLF
+879 VTETKMLPHVRAMF
-893 PFEGQGMKMDKGEV
+893 PFEGQGMKMEKGEV

-913 TNEDWWC
+913 TNDDWWC
-920 VRKENGVEG
+920 VRKENGHEG
-929 FVPANYVKEI
+929 FVPANYVREI
-939 EPRPVPCIVP
+939 EPRPVTCIVP
-949 KAEKVKSLQKVKKT
+949 KAEKVKALQKVKKT
-963 ILVREVVHVKR
+963 ILVRQVVPVKR
-974 IKPVSIAPKPLVQ
+974 VKPAVVTPKPLVK
-987 RRTSSQ
+987 RRTSVN

-1001 VEKRQQRINTT
+1001 VEKRQKRINAT
-1012 YDELQEMAQK
+1012 YDELQDTAQK

-1043 EKWMKEKERMIKSDD
+1043 EKWMKEKERMIKSDEG
-1058 GEGVDNA
+1058 GEGVENA

-1071 FITDLSAASKRVE
+1071 FLTDLSAASKRIE
-1084 EIDGAVDT
+1084 EIDSAVDT

-1100 LDKIIARQRQIHQIW
+1100 LDKIIARQKQIHQIW
-1115 QRLNNAKAQRE
+1115 QRLNNAKVQKE

-1157 TAVIT
+1157 TAVIS
-1162 PDLRTVQA
+1162 PDLKTVQA
-1170 LQRRHQNLERELAP
+1170 LQRRHQNMERELAP
-1184 VEDKVNR
+1184 IEEKVNR
-1191 VTYLGNSVK
+1191 VNYLGNSVK
-1200 NAYPAEKDNVNGR
+1200 NAYPAERDNVTAR

-1220 WQQVQQRGND
+1220 WGQVHNKSSE
-1230 LRNRI
+1230 LRARI
-1235 ESEVGQ
+1235 ESAVGQ

-1262 NADESA
+1262 NSDEPA
-1268 RDVETANNLLKKHN
+1268 RDVETANKLLKQHN
-1282 DLGEDIRAHDTE
+1282 DLGDDIKAHDNE
-1294 FAEIIQLGKQL
+1294 FAEVINLGKQL
-1305 SDGKPDMA
+1305 SDGKPNMQ
-1313 ETVALIDRLKA
+1313 ETVKIIDRLKA

-1331 GWAEKQKWLLQCVDL
+1331 GWLEKQKWLQQCVEL
-1346 QMFNREADKIDA
+1346 QIFNREADKIDA

-1371 LGSSL
+1371 LGNSL

-1397 KILKGFSDNADKLIA
+1397 KILKGFSDNADNI
-1412 NDHYDSKYIGDR
+1412 DDR
-1424 RKQVLGKR
+1424 RNQVLAKR
-1432 KAVRD
+1432 KAVKD
-1437 RAFER
+1437 KAFER
-1442 KRLLQAS
+1442 KRSLQAS

-1456 AEADDLKVW
+1456 AEADDLDAW
-1465 LQDKTRIAGDENYR
+1465 LKDKTKIAGDENYR
-1479 DLSNL
+1479 DLTNL
-1484 PRKLQKHQAFEREL
+1484 PRKLQKHKAFEREL

-1505 RNVTK
+1505 RNVNK
-1510 DGEALVQ
+1510 DSEQLIA
-1517 AGNRV
+1517 ANNRK
-1522 PEVEARVADLNK
+1522 PEVEKRVSDLNK
-1534 RWKQLL
+1534 KWKDLL
-1540 TLSEDKGRKLEQAA
+1540 ILSEDKGRKLEQAA
-1554 SQREHNRALED
+1554 SQREHNRAIED
-1565 AKKKVDELDAALR
+1565 AKKKVGELDAALK
-1578 SGDVGN
+1578 SKDVGN

-1593 NKQQLLESEITI
+1593 NKHQLLESEITV
-1605 WDQKVAELVSTG
+1605 WEQKIDELVNSG
-1617 DDMAHEGHF
+1617 EEMAHEGHF
-1626 NAQNIEAGTKD
+1626 NADNIKGESKDIQN
-1637 LQQRFKDLRE
+1637 RFKLLRD
-1647 PTQSRRAKLEESLN
+1647 PMQKRRDELEESLN
-1661 YHKFVFELDAE
+1661 YHKFVFELDNE

-1677 DHLPAAKSNELGQ
+1677 DHLPAAKSKELGQ
-1690 NLHQAQSLHK
+1690 NLHQAQTLSK

-1712 QPMINKALQAGQALI
+1712 QPMINKALLAGQALV
-1727 AQKHPEKKQVQDLC
+1727 QQNHPEKENVKDLC
-1741 QQLEQAWHDL
+1741 TKLEDAWNDL
-1751 EGHCADRSRKLDMS
+1751 EYNTNERSKKLEMS
-1765 LKAQQYLFDAGE
+1765 LKAQQYLYDASE
-1777 IESWLGERN
+1777 IEAWLGEKQN
-1786 NVLRSTEYG
+1786 ALRSTEYG

-1816 TYSGIVTE
+1816 TYTGIVTE
-1824 MGHSCAAMVAAGHPD
+1824 MGHNCAAMVAAQHPD
-1839 SKVLAAKQQLIEK
+1839 SKILSAKQQLIEK

-1857 HKLASQRQVRLME
+1857 HKLASQRQLRLME
-1870 SLYKHEYFLE
+1870 SLYMHEYFIE
-1880 SDEVEQWIREQEQAA
+1880 SDEVEQWIKEQEQVA
-1895 SSEDYGQDF
+1895 SSEDYGQDY

-1923 GADRVDQCELL
+1923 GADRVVQCEVL

-1939 DSESPYAN
+1939 DTESPYAPD
-1947 EVEKRQE
+1947 VEKRQE
-1954 QLRTSWENLLQL
+1954 QLRMSWDNLLKL
-1966 LNQREQ
+1966 LNLREQ

-1995 DKNAALSNE
+1995 DKNAALSTE
-2004 LGRDLNSALA
+2004 LGKDLNSALA
-2014 LLRKHEGFENDLV
+2014 LTRKHEGFENDLV

-2053 IAQQQDKVVD
+2053 IAQQQDKVVA

-2072 TARGDRLAASSD
+2072 GARGDRLAASYD
-2084 LQTFLTDVRDIVSWS
+2084 LQTFLTDVRDIMSWS

-2135 EDKFRYLNELSDS
+2135 EDKFRLLNELSDS
-2148 MVQTGHYAAAD
+2148 MVQTGHYAAAE
-2159 VEEKCAA
+2159 VEEKCSA
-2166 MLDERQKLHA
+2166 MLDERAKLHT

-2215 DFGQTVEDVQNKI
+2215 DFGQTVEDVQNQIK
-2228 RKHDEFERLIQ
+2228 KHDEFEKLIQ
-2239 TQEEKVAL
+2239 TQEDKVAL

-2287 RYKLEDALLYAKFVR
+2287 RYKLEDALLYAQFVR

-2312 EKQKKL
+2312 EKKKKL
-2318 EADAASYA
+2318 EADAGNYN
-2326 EVTNLDEKIKKLQKH
+2326 EVSNLDEKIKKLQKH

-2349 ANQGRIQEIQDTGVI
+2349 ANQGRIKEIQEKGLI
-2364 LLSKQHESSTEI
+2364 LLSKQHESSPEI
-2376 KQAIER
+2376 KQAIDR
-2382 VLQAWQGLLA
+2382 VLSAWKGLLD
-2392 ELEQRG
+2392 ELDNRG
-2398 RGLEEAQDILEFNSQ
+2398 RGLEEAQDILEFNNQ

-2465 QLADK
+2465 TLADK
-2470 LINQTQAPADTQS
+2470 LINQGQVPAESANIDK
-2483 VDNRRRNF
+2483 RRRDF
-2491 NHNWRQLQ
+2491 NNKWRQLQ
-2499 GALNAYRNLL
+2499 GALNAYRALL

-2518 YRDVD
+2518 NRDVE

-2534 AMSSTDTGRDLAAVE
+2534 AMSSEDTGRDLAAVE
-2549 SLIRRE
+2549 TLIRRE
-2555 EALERDMS
+2555 DALERDMS
-2563 AVKLKI
+2563 AVKQKI
-2569 DQHETAAEFL
+2569 SEHEQNARTL
-2579 IRKYPERGAQHIESK
+2579 QNKYPERAMDIAQK
-2594 LEELHK
+2594 LDELSL
-2600 SWANLQALSVKRQ
+2600 SWKQLQDLAVKRRK
-2613 SLLNEAYLG
+2613 LLNEAYLV

-2628 VKELELWVNDMVK
+2628 VRELELWVNDMIK
-2641 KMNNAQAPSTINDCE
+2641 KMNAAPTPMTINDCE

-2669 EGREEAFAGLQKQG
+2669 DGRDKAFKDLKLQGEQLSDNDKSDRAKQHLKILE
-2683 DLLSKHQK
+2683 DLHQ
-2691 QPDNVRRYLVVL
+2691 N
-2703 EELHKTLNEAWSER
+2703 LHEAWSQR
-2717 ARDLTEAHQL
+2717 AKDLTEAHQL

-2755 SYMAVERLVK
+2755 SYTAVERLLK
-2765 KHDEF
+2765 KHEAF
-2770 EKLLQSDHVDSLQ
+2770 EKLLDSDNVSDLE
-2783 KFANSIL
+2783 KFAKSIL
-2790 EGDPKDADLIREKLA
+2790 EGEPNGADVIREKLG
-2805 YILRRK
+2805 YVVRRK
-2811 NKLLELSSERKQRL
+2811 EKLNNSSQERKQRL
-2825 VQSLQLQEFLRSLYE
+2825 QQSLQLQEFLRSLYE
-2840 IDRWLVQKLQVA
+2840 IDRWLVQKMQIA
-2852 LDENYREPSNLQSKI
+2852 MDENYREPSNLQSKL
-2867 QKHAAFDAELLSNSP
+2867 QKHNAFDSELLNNAS
-2882 RVQSVI
+2882 RVQDVI
-2888 HEGERL
+2888 KEGERL
-2894 IRGEHFAKDEIAQQV
+2894 IKNDHYAKEEIAQQ
-2909 QLLEGDWLKLKAA
+2909 LEMLEADWLKLKSA
-2922 SQAKKDKL
+2922 SKEKNDKL
-2930 QQAYDALSFSR
+2930 NQAYEALTFNRSV
-2941 TLDEFNNWM
+2941 DEFNNWM
-2950 DEVELQLSSED
+2950 DEVESHLSNED
-2961 YGKDLAAVSNLLK
+2961 YGKDLAAVTNLIK

-2980 ADVAHHGELADQLK
+2980 ADVAHHAELAEQIK
-2994 FKDEQFFQADHFLRH
+2994 QQDEKFFQADHFLKDD
-3009 EIHERAT
+3009 IHERAMST
-3016 ASIKRY
+3016 IKRY
-3022 NTLHEPLG
+3022 HTLHEPLG

-3051 ELQWLA
+3051 ELQWLN
-3057 EKQLVAGSQDLGTSL
+3057 EKEAIAGSEDLGTSL
-3072 LAVQGLQK
+3072 TAVQTLQK
-3080 KHNSLEAELTSQ
+3080 KHQALEAELLSQ

-3097 ALLQRGQQMIHDNHF
+3097 SLLQRGDQMIRDNHF
-3112 ASEQLQYKSEL
+3112 ASEQLQYKCDRIKS
-3123 LQKQLVNLRDLAAIR
+3123 KLVNLRELCSIR
-3138 RLRLLDAVESQLFY
+3138 RLRLLDAVESQMFF

-3158 DAWMREKRPVLAS
+3158 ESWIREKRPIVVS
-3171 SDYGRDEVSVQGHQ
+3171 SDYGKDELSVQSHQ

-3190 LQRELT
+3190 LQRELQS
-3196 AFKPSIEKVA
+3196 FKPSIEKVN
-3206 KLATGLIERNHFDS
+3206 KLASNLVERNHFDS
-3220 ANIGEKNGQVRQQY
+3220 ANIKAKQDSVNSQY
-3234 EDLLR
+3234 EELKR
-3239 LAQERELRLGECKKL
+3239 LAKDREVRLQESKLL
-3254 FEYLRETEELH
+3254 FEYLRETEDLH
-3265 EWVGD
+3265 EWIND
-3270 QMQVTAS
+3270 QMAVTAS

-3287 EQLILAFESFVSNL
+3287 EQLILVFESFVSNL
-3301 NANEARVEACLERGD
+3301 TANEGRVKAHLEKGD
-3316 RLIQENNPYRSS
+3316 ELIKENNPYRTS
-3328 IKAKRDE
+3328 IKTKRDE
-3335 TKQLWEELKDLVHAR
+3335 TKQLWDELKDLVSAR
-3350 QDALAGAKQV
+3350 KDALDGAKQV

-3367 DETIQLINEKDASL
+3367 DETISLINEKEANL

-3393 QALGRKHQ
+3393 QALNRKHL
-3401 VFESELVAIQGQ
+3401 VFETELEAIREQ
-3413 VDSVLAEAGKLG
+3413 VNSVMNEANNLA

-3442 VEAWTDLKE
+3442 IEAWADITEKSNVRKE
-3451 KTSAR
+3451 K
-3456 KSKLSQ
+3456 LQQ

-3486 ITAPELAT
+3486 ITAPDLANT
-3494 SVAGAELLLASTK
+3494 VAGAESLLASIK
-3507 DHDTEIRARD
+3507 EHHAEIRARD
-3517 ETFARFATNGQQLI
+3517 ETFAKFKAKGEKLI
-3531 KEKHF
+3531 REKHF
-3536 LAHEVEDKIKV
+3536 LAHEIEEKIQV
-3547 LQSRHELL
+3547 LQQRHELL
-3555 KLTLQKRREIYE
+3555 EQTLQQRKEIYE

-3572 QLFLKDAEILEQW
+3572 QMFLKDADILENW
-3585 ISSREPQL
+3585 IVSREPLL
-3593 KDAKLGDSIPQVEDL
+3593 KDTKVGDSIPQVEDL
-3608 LRRHEDFEKT
+3608 LRRHSDFEKT
-3618 VAAQEEKFQAI
+3618 VEAQEEKFQAI
-3629 KRITMLEQLFRQ
+3629 KRITLLEQRFRKQ
-3641 QLEQEKISKRQEKE
+3641 VESEKLAKLKEKE

-3663 QIKQRELQ
+3663 MLKQKELQ
-3671 RLADERRRAEKQ
+3671 RLNDERRRAEKQ
-3683 QEHRQNAASQ
+3683 MEHRNNANNQ
-3693 EKTPIFSAPMV
+3693 EKTPIFSSPMV
-3704 TPSQG
+3704 TVTAGSGNNTPSQNT
-3709 GSASQSPAILLKP
+3709 QSPLRPVSAYE
-3722 PFGDDSE
+3722 DDQYG
-3729 NLALQKSGSSGMF
+3729 LQKSSSSNIF
-3742 GDRLRRGSA
+3742 GDRLRRGS
-3751 DANVKRAE
+3751 DQNVKRAE
-3759 SMKVQPKQAKRTP
+3759 SMKVQQKQPKRTP

-3827 LCGQLV
+3827 LCGQLL

-3844 QKTATAPV
+3844 QKTANAPV

-3876 PDGSEFLFEAPSLD
+3876 PDGSEFLFEAPSLE
-3890 ILNDWVRK
+3890 IMNDWVRK

-3911 LSYDESMKQQ
+3911 LSYDDSMKQQ
-3921 SSSSPDIKVT
+3921 SNSFPDIKVV
-3931 SSMESPVSSRNSSP
+3931 SGQSVESPVSSRTSSP
-3945 DSQRRSSGAQILD
+3945 DSQRRSASRTNSMNSSI
-3958 GSATPQMAFLQRQMQ
+3958 SISSTATPQMNFLQKQMQ
-3973 QQQHQSQPSSPS
+3973 QQQQPPSPS
-3985 SPTAAGFDQKPPIPP
+3985 SPTGSVGFEHKPPIPP
-4000 RGAPPVASNRQSQ
+4000 RGAPPPVPNRQSTD
-4013 ENLVV
+4013 NLVV
-4018 MRQHQSSSNDL
+4018 MRNPLNASTEYGSEIIGGSMPRLPNGSND
-4029 TDGRLQ
+4029 D
-4035 QSATLPAG
+4035 
-4043 LTGIQQ
+4043 
-4049 HQNGGSRDDSAV
+4049 NVVV

-4068 RQSDNPPPLP
+4068 RQSENPPPLP
-4078 TTMPPV
+4078 TTMPPLNRV
-4084 GGHHSNQHSHHTH
+4084 ADTTAAAGQQHHHANHH
-4097 HSHPSHQQQQ
+4097 

-4121 AAASQQQ
+4121 AAAAATGQNSNEPQANYMRVQQQ
-4128 QPDYYNNNMTRQQQ
+4128 QHKIIAAPRSSLGGT
-4142 HQQQQQ
+4142 
-4148 RVPSGRID
+4148 
-4156 STRKFIEMESH
+4156 STTAGGSSNLVTKFIEMETATGLQQQLPGVTTTKRTVHSTISTSSNSSMGSNSPINNTVLITRSNS
-4167 NNNGTSSS
+4167 NNNSNNGKHQQQVNNYNNNNTITTTTSSS
-4175 SSNSPKRS
+4175 SSFQQIS
-4183 TVNYSSSGASS
+4183 TTSS
-4194 NGNGNVKP
+4194 
-4202 GGGGNIITTTTTTTT
+4202 ITTT
-4217 HTHQVTS
+4217 S
-4224 SSRTVWHL
+4224 SSSSQHSRTVWHFTNNL
-4232 TSSPTSST
+4232 N
-4240 KSSSTGGSGEP
+4240 SSSTENNS
-4251 GNIINAISNP
+4251 INNP
-4261 SYMGLHLHNNN
+4261 SYMSVINNNNNHHNN
-4272 ESIGNGIGG
+4272 EGIG
-4281 WGTSRFES
+4281 SKSKNKKHLILILKKQKNSENFAQIENIFE
-4289 NRPVSLQ
+4289 NLLK
-4296 PDSISFS
+4296 ILKHF
-4303 RVSAESS
+4303 A
-4310 SESEAQSISSVSGVK
+4310 
-4325 GSSKGSK
+4325 
-4332 EERRSGMFRIFG
+4332 
-4344 RKGDK
+4344 
-4349 EKEKDKDKRRSSQV
+4349 
-4363 PPQ
+4363 

>member
-1 MDQYNSLTRSNFTR
+1 MEYNSILRSNFSR
-15 NEYRRYISYERQSL
+15 NEYRRYISFERQSL

-36 GYSTLQTQ
+36 GYSALQTP
-44 TSSNRN
+44 TPSNRN
-50 SASMTQR
+50 SANMTQR

-280 EDVDSA
+280 EDIDSA

-330 KIQYERLTTNLL
+330 KMQYEGLTTNLL

-351 LEQRN
+351 LEQRD

-393 FTVNTLLKALN
+393 FTINTLLKALN

-558 REIAG
+558 REIAS
-563 TTESVREL
+563 TTEAVREL

-613 QALPYKNSE
+613 QALPYKSSE
-622 HKDATLLAQRL
+622 HKDAALLAQRL
-633 AELEEAYSELLRRS
+633 GDLEEAYSELLRRS

-716 MSEAGKR
+716 MSDAGKR
-723 LIGEKHPRSSEIQ
+723 LIGEEHPRSSEIQ
-736 NRIDSLAEHWQAL
+736 SRIDSLAEHWQAL
-749 EALVEVRRRQ
+749 EALVELRRRQ

-783 MALVNSKDYGSD
+783 MALVNSRDYGND

-841 AVEPDLPEVEQE
+841 AVEPELPEVEQE

-879 VTETKLLPHVRSLF
+879 VTETKLLPHVKSLF

-913 TNEDWWC
+913 TNDDWWC
-920 VRKENGVEG
+920 VRKDNGVEG
-929 FVPANYVKEI
+929 FVPANYVREV
-939 EPRPVPCIVP
+939 EPRPVACIVP

-963 ILVREVVHVKR
+963 ILVRQVVPVKR
-974 IKPVSIAPKPLVQ
+974 IKPVSVAPKPLVQ
-987 RRTSSQ
+987 RRTSTQ
-993 SINENSDS
+993 SINENADS
-1001 VEKRQQRINTT
+1001 VEKRQQRINQT

-1043 EKWMKEKERMIKSDD
+1043 EKWMKEKERMIKSDE

-1200 NAYPAEKDNVNGR
+1200 NAYPAEKDNVNAR

-1220 WQQVQQRGND
+1220 WQQVQQRGSD

-1247 AKTLLAWIDSVKDQL
+1247 AKVLLAWIDSVKDQL

-1282 DLGEDIRAHDTE
+1282 DLGDDIRAHDTE
-1294 FAEIIQLGKQL
+1294 FVEVIQLGKQL
-1305 SDGKPDMA
+1305 SDGKPHMA
-1313 ETVALIDRLKA
+1313 ETVAVIERLKA

-1331 GWAEKQKWLLQCVDL
+1331 GWAEKQKWLLQCVEL

-1412 NDHYDSKYIGDR
+1412 NDHYDSKYIGER
-1424 RKQVLGKR
+1424 RSQVLGKR
-1432 KAVRD
+1432 KAVKD

-1510 DGEALVQ
+1510 DGQALVQ

-1534 RWKQLL
+1534 RWKDLL

-1565 AKKKVDELDAALR
+1565 AKKKVDELDSALR

-1593 NKQQLLESEITI
+1593 NKQQILESEITI

-1626 NAQNIEAGTKD
+1626 NAQNIETETKE
-1637 LQQRFKDLRE
+1637 LQQRFKDLRD
-1647 PTQSRRAKLEESLN
+1647 PTQRRRAKLEESLN
-1661 YHKFVFELDAE
+1661 YHKFVFELDSE

-1712 QPMINKALQAGQALI
+1712 QTVINKALLAGQNLI
-1727 AQKHPEKKQVQDLC
+1727 AQQHPEREQVERLC
-1741 QQLEQAWHDL
+1741 QQLEQAWQDL
-1751 EGHCADRSRKLDMS
+1751 ERHCGERSRKLDMS

-1786 NVLRSTEYG
+1786 NALRSTEYG

-1824 MGHSCAAMVAAGHPD
+1824 MGHSCAAMVAANHPD

-1857 HKLASQRQVRLME
+1857 HKLASQRQGRLME

-1954 QLRTSWENLLQL
+1954 QLRTSWENLLQQ

-1995 DKNAALSNE
+1995 DKNAALSQE
-2004 LGRDLNSALA
+2004 LGKDLNSALA

-2053 IAQQQDKVVD
+2053 IAQQQDKVVA

-2215 DFGQTVEDVQNKI
+2215 DFGQTVEDVQNQI

-2364 LLSKQHESSTEI
+2364 LLSKQHESSPEI
-2376 KQAIER
+2376 KLAIER

-2398 RGLEEAQDILEFNSQ
+2398 RGLEEAQDSLEFNNQ

-2470 LINQTQAPADTQS
+2470 LINQAQVPADTQS
-2483 VDNRRRNF
+2483 VDKRRKDF
-2491 NHNWRQLQ
+2491 NYNWRQLQ
-2499 GALNAYRNLL
+2499 GALNAYRALL

-2518 YRDVD
+2518 NRDVD

-2528 IAEKAL
+2528 IAEKSL

-2549 SLIRRE
+2549 ALIRRE

-2569 DQHETAAEFL
+2569 DQHETAADFL
-2579 IRKYPERGAQHIESK
+2579 IKKYPERGAQHIERK

-2600 SWANLQALSVKRQ
+2600 SWGNLQALSVKRQ
-2613 SLLNEAYLG
+2613 SILNEAYLA

-2628 VKELELWVNDMVK
+2628 VKELELWVNDMIK
-2641 KMNNAQAPSTINDCE
+2641 KMNNTQAPSTINDCE

-2669 EGREEAFAGLQKQG
+2669 EGREEAFAGLKQQG
-2683 DLLSKHQK
+2683 DQLSTRPQQQ
-2691 QPDNVRRYLVVL
+2691 QPENVRRYLLVL
-2703 EELHKTLNEAWSER
+2703 EELHQTLNEAWSER

-2755 SYMAVERLVK
+2755 SYTAVERLLK
-2765 KHDEF
+2765 KHDAF
-2770 EKLLQSDHVDSLQ
+2770 EKLLHADHVDTLQ

-2790 EGDPKDADLIREKLA
+2790 EGEPKDADLIREKLA

-2811 NKLLELSSERKQRL
+2811 QKLLELSEERKQRL
-2825 VQSLQLQEFLRSLYE
+2825 TQSLQLQEFLRSLYE

-2909 QLLEGDWLKLKAA
+2909 QLLEGDWLKLKGA
-2922 SQAKKDKL
+2922 SQTKKDKL
-2930 QQAYDALSFSR
+2930 QQAYDALAFSR
-2941 TLDEFNNWM
+2941 SVDEFNNWM

-2980 ADVAHHGELADQLK
+2980 ADVAHHGELAEQLK
-2994 FKDEQFFQADHFLRH
+2994 QKDEQFFQADHFLRH

-3016 ASIKRY
+3016 ISIRRY

-3030 IRRENLEDSFSLQQ
+3030 IRRENLEDSLSLQQ

-3057 EKQLVAGSQDLGTSL
+3057 EKQLIAGSQDLGTSL
-3072 LAVQGLQK
+3072 LSVQGLQK

-3097 ALLQRGQQMIHDNHF
+3097 ALLQRGQQMIRDNHF

-3123 LQKQLVNLRDLAAIR
+3123 LQKQLVQLRDLAAIR

-3220 ANIGEKNGQVRQQY
+3220 ANIAEKNGQVGQQY

-3239 LAQERELRLGECKKL
+3239 LSKERELRLGECKKL

-3270 QMQVTAS
+3270 QMAVTAS

-3328 IKAKRDE
+3328 IKSKRDE

-3401 VFESELVAIQGQ
+3401 VFESELVGIQGQ
-3413 VDSVLAEAGKLG
+3413 VDSVLAEAVKLG

-3451 KTSAR
+3451 KTGAR
-3456 KSKLSQ
+3456 KNKLSQ
-3462 AEQLQSYFDEY
+3462 AEQLQSYYDEY

-3517 ETFARFATNGQQLI
+3517 ETFAKFAANGQQLI

-3547 LQSRHELL
+3547 LQARHELL
-3555 KLTLQKRREIYE
+3555 KHTLRKRREIYE

-3629 KRITMLEQLFRQ
+3629 KRITLLEQLFRH
-3641 QLEQEKISKRQEKE
+3641 QLEQEKISKLQEKE

-3663 QIKQRELQ
+3663 QLKQRELQ

-3683 QEHRQNAASQ
+3683 HEHRQNAASQ
-3693 EKTPIFSAPMV
+3693 EKTPIFSSPMV
-3704 TPSQG
+3704 TPAQTSG
-3709 GSASQSPAILLKP
+3709 PQSPALGQAQLRP
-3722 PFGDDSE
+3722 PFGDE
-3729 NLALQKSGSSGMF
+3729 NEHLALQKSSSSGMF

-3801 MLERKHGLQS
+3801 SLERKHGLQS

-3868 KYVFRLKL
+3868 KYVFRLRL

-3898 ISFHASLPPNLQL
+3898 ISFHASLPPNMQL

-3931 SSMESPVSSRNSSP
+3931 SSVESPVSSRNSSP
-3945 DSQRRSSGAQILD
+3945 DSQRRTSGGQVLD
-3958 GSATPQMAFLQRQMQ
+3958 GTATPQMAFLQRQMQ
-3973 QQQHQSQPSSPS
+3973 QQQQQSQPSSPS
-3985 SPTAAGFDQKPPIPP
+3985 SPTAGFDQKPPIPP
-4000 RGAPPVASNRQSQ
+4000 RGAPPVASHRQSQ

-4018 MRQHQSSSNDL
+4018 MRNRQSSS
-4029 TDGRLQ
+4029 TDLQ

-4043 LTGIQQ
+4043 LMGVQ
-4049 HQNGGSRDDSAV
+4049 QNGSSKDDSAV
-4061 LKRNSEA
+4061 LTRNSEA

-4084 GGHHSNQHSHHTH
+4084 GGQHQHPQHSH
-4097 HSHPSHQQQQ
+4097 SHQNQN

-4121 AAASQQQ
+4121 AAASQQN
-4128 QPDYYNNNMTRQQQ
+4128 QPDYYNNNAAR
-4142 HQQQQQ
+4142 QQQQ
-4148 RVPSGRID
+4148 RIPSGRID
-4156 STRKFIEMESH
+4156 STRKFIEMEAH
-4167 NNNGTSSS
+4167 NNNGGTSTSSS
-4175 SSNSPKRS
+4175 SPKRS

-4194 NGNGNVKP
+4194 NGNGW
-4202 GGGGNIITTTTTTTT
+4202 GNT
-4217 HTHQVTS
+4217 
-4224 SSRTVWHL
+4224 
-4232 TSSPTSST
+4232 
-4240 KSSSTGGSGEP
+4240 
-4251 GNIINAISNP
+4251 
-4261 SYMGLHLHNNN
+4261 
-4272 ESIGNGIGG
+4272 
-4281 WGTSRFES
+4281 RFES

-4325 GSSKGSK
+4325 GSKGTK

>member
-1 MDQYNSLTRSNFTR
+1 MEYNSILRSNFSR
-15 NEYRRYISYERQSL
+15 NEYRRYISFERQSL

-36 GYSTLQTQ
+36 GYSALQTP
-44 TSSNRN
+44 TPSNRN
-50 SASMTQR
+50 SANMTQR

-280 EDVDSA
+280 EDIDSA

-330 KIQYERLTTNLL
+330 KMQYEGLTTNLL

-351 LEQRN
+351 LEQRD

-393 FTVNTLLKALN
+393 FTINTLLKALN

-558 REIAG
+558 REIAS
-563 TTESVREL
+563 TTEAVREL

-613 QALPYKNSE
+613 QALPYKSSE
-622 HKDATLLAQRL
+622 HKDAALLAQRL
-633 AELEEAYSELLRRS
+633 GDLEEAYSELLRRS

-716 MSEAGKR
+716 MSDAGKR
-723 LIGEKHPRSSEIQ
+723 LIGEEHPRSSEIQ
-736 NRIDSLAEHWQAL
+736 SRIDSLAEHWQAL
-749 EALVEVRRRQ
+749 EALVELRRRQ

-783 MALVNSKDYGSD
+783 MALVNSRDYGND

-841 AVEPDLPEVEQE
+841 AVEPELPEVEQE

-879 VTETKLLPHVRSLF
+879 VTETKLLPHVKSLF

-913 TNEDWWC
+913 TNDDWWC
-920 VRKENGVEG
+920 VRKDNGVEG
-929 FVPANYVKEI
+929 FVPANYVREV
-939 EPRPVPCIVP
+939 EPRPVACIVP

-963 ILVREVVHVKR
+963 ILVRQVVPVKR
-974 IKPVSIAPKPLVQ
+974 IKPVSVAPKPLVQ
-987 RRTSSQ
+987 RRTSTQ
-993 SINENSDS
+993 SINENADS
-1001 VEKRQQRINTT
+1001 VEKRQQRINQT

-1043 EKWMKEKERMIKSDD
+1043 EKWMKEKERMIKSDE

-1200 NAYPAEKDNVNGR
+1200 NAYPAEKDNVNAR

-1220 WQQVQQRGND
+1220 WQQVQQRGSD

-1247 AKTLLAWIDSVKDQL
+1247 AKVLLAWIDSVKDQL

-1282 DLGEDIRAHDTE
+1282 DLGDDIRAHDTE
-1294 FAEIIQLGKQL
+1294 FVEVIQLGKQL
-1305 SDGKPDMA
+1305 SDGKPHMA
-1313 ETVALIDRLKA
+1313 ETVAVIERLKA

-1331 GWAEKQKWLLQCVDL
+1331 GWAEKQKWLLQCVEL

-1412 NDHYDSKYIGDR
+1412 NDHYDSKYIGER
-1424 RKQVLGKR
+1424 RSQVLGKR
-1432 KAVRD
+1432 KAVKD

-1510 DGEALVQ
+1510 DGQALVQ

-1534 RWKQLL
+1534 RWKDLL

-1565 AKKKVDELDAALR
+1565 AKKKVDELDSALR

-1593 NKQQLLESEITI
+1593 NKQQILESEITI

-1626 NAQNIEAGTKD
+1626 NAQNIETETKE
-1637 LQQRFKDLRE
+1637 LQQRFKDLRD
-1647 PTQSRRAKLEESLN
+1647 PTQRRRAKLEESLN
-1661 YHKFVFELDAE
+1661 YHKFVFELDSE

-1712 QPMINKALQAGQALI
+1712 QTVINKALLAGQNLI
-1727 AQKHPEKKQVQDLC
+1727 AQQHPEREQVERLC
-1741 QQLEQAWHDL
+1741 QQLEQAWQDL
-1751 EGHCADRSRKLDMS
+1751 ERHCGERSRKLDMS

-1786 NVLRSTEYG
+1786 NALRSTEYG

-1824 MGHSCAAMVAAGHPD
+1824 MGHSCAAMVAANHPD

-1857 HKLASQRQVRLME
+1857 HKLASQRQGRLME

-1954 QLRTSWENLLQL
+1954 QLRTSWENLLQQ

-1995 DKNAALSNE
+1995 DKNAALSQE
-2004 LGRDLNSALA
+2004 LGKDLNSALA

-2053 IAQQQDKVVD
+2053 IAQQQDKVVA

-2215 DFGQTVEDVQNKI
+2215 DFGQTVEDVQNQI

-2364 LLSKQHESSTEI
+2364 LLSKQHESSPEI
-2376 KQAIER
+2376 KLAIER

-2398 RGLEEAQDILEFNSQ
+2398 RGLEEAQDSLEFNNQ

-2470 LINQTQAPADTQS
+2470 LINQAQVPADTQS
-2483 VDNRRRNF
+2483 VDKRRKDF
-2491 NHNWRQLQ
+2491 NYNWRQLQ
-2499 GALNAYRNLL
+2499 GALNAYRALL

-2518 YRDVD
+2518 NRDVD

-2528 IAEKAL
+2528 IAEKSL

-2549 SLIRRE
+2549 ALIRRE

-2569 DQHETAAEFL
+2569 DQHETAADFL
-2579 IRKYPERGAQHIESK
+2579 IKKYPERGAQHIERK

-2600 SWANLQALSVKRQ
+2600 SWGNLQALSVKRQ
-2613 SLLNEAYLG
+2613 SILNEAYLA

-2628 VKELELWVNDMVK
+2628 VKELELWVNDMIK
-2641 KMNNAQAPSTINDCE
+2641 KMNNTQAPSTINDCE

-2669 EGREEAFAGLQKQG
+2669 EGREEAFAGLKQQG
-2683 DLLSKHQK
+2683 DQLSTRPQQQ
-2691 QPDNVRRYLVVL
+2691 QPENVRRYLLVL
-2703 EELHKTLNEAWSER
+2703 EELHQTLNEAWSER

-2755 SYMAVERLVK
+2755 SYTAVERLLK
-2765 KHDEF
+2765 KHDAF
-2770 EKLLQSDHVDSLQ
+2770 EKLLHADHVDTLQ

-2790 EGDPKDADLIREKLA
+2790 EGEPKDADLIREKLA

-2811 NKLLELSSERKQRL
+2811 QKLLELSEERKQRL
-2825 VQSLQLQEFLRSLYE
+2825 TQSLQLQEFLRSLYE

-2909 QLLEGDWLKLKAA
+2909 QLLEGDWLKLKGA
-2922 SQAKKDKL
+2922 SQTKKDKL
-2930 QQAYDALSFSR
+2930 QQAYDALAFSR
-2941 TLDEFNNWM
+2941 SVDEFNNWM

-2980 ADVAHHGELADQLK
+2980 ADVAHHGELAEQLK
-2994 FKDEQFFQADHFLRH
+2994 QKDEQFFQADHFLRH

-3016 ASIKRY
+3016 ISIRRY

-3030 IRRENLEDSFSLQQ
+3030 IRRENLEDSLSLQQ

-3057 EKQLVAGSQDLGTSL
+3057 EKQLIAGSQDLGTSL
-3072 LAVQGLQK
+3072 LSVQGLQK

-3097 ALLQRGQQMIHDNHF
+3097 ALLQRGQQMIRDNHF

-3123 LQKQLVNLRDLAAIR
+3123 LQKQLVQLRDLAAIR

-3220 ANIGEKNGQVRQQY
+3220 ANIAEKNGQVGQQY

-3239 LAQERELRLGECKKL
+3239 LSKERELRLGECKKL

-3270 QMQVTAS
+3270 QMAVTAS

-3328 IKAKRDE
+3328 IKSKRDE

-3401 VFESELVAIQGQ
+3401 VFESELVGIQGQ
-3413 VDSVLAEAGKLG
+3413 VDSVLAEAVKLG

-3451 KTSAR
+3451 KTGAR
-3456 KSKLSQ
+3456 KNKLSQ
-3462 AEQLQSYFDEY
+3462 AEQLQSYYDEY

-3517 ETFARFATNGQQLI
+3517 ETFAKFAANGQQLI

-3547 LQSRHELL
+3547 LQARHELL
-3555 KLTLQKRREIYE
+3555 KHTLRKRREIYE

-3629 KRITMLEQLFRQ
+3629 KRITLLEQLFRH
-3641 QLEQEKISKRQEKE
+3641 QLEQEKISKLQEKE

-3663 QIKQRELQ
+3663 QLKQRELQ

-3683 QEHRQNAASQ
+3683 HEHRQNAASQ
-3693 EKTPIFSAPMV
+3693 EKTPIFSSPMV
-3704 TPSQG
+3704 TPAQTSG
-3709 GSASQSPAILLKP
+3709 PQSPALGQAQLRP
-3722 PFGDDSE
+3722 PFGDE
-3729 NLALQKSGSSGMF
+3729 NEHLALQKSSSSGMF

-3801 MLERKHGLQS
+3801 SLERKHGLQS

-3868 KYVFRLKL
+3868 KYVFRLRL

-3898 ISFHASLPPNLQL
+3898 ISFHASLPPNMQL

-3931 SSMESPVSSRNSSP
+3931 SSVESPVSSRNSSP
-3945 DSQRRSSGAQILD
+3945 DSQRRTSGGQVLD
-3958 GSATPQMAFLQRQMQ
+3958 GTATPQMAFLQRQMQ
-3973 QQQHQSQPSSPS
+3973 QQQQQSQPSSPS
-3985 SPTAAGFDQKPPIPP
+3985 SPTAGFDQKPPIPP
-4000 RGAPPVASNRQSQ
+4000 RGAPPVASHRQSQ

-4018 MRQHQSSSNDL
+4018 MRNRQSSS
-4029 TDGRLQ
+4029 TDLQ

-4043 LTGIQQ
+4043 LMGVQ
-4049 HQNGGSRDDSAV
+4049 QNGSSKDDSAV
-4061 LKRNSEA
+4061 LTRNSEA

-4084 GGHHSNQHSHHTH
+4084 GGQHQHPQHSH
-4097 HSHPSHQQQQ
+4097 SHQNQN

-4121 AAASQQQ
+4121 AAASQQN
-4128 QPDYYNNNMTRQQQ
+4128 QPDYYNNNAAR
-4142 HQQQQQ
+4142 QQQQ
-4148 RVPSGRID
+4148 RIPSGRID
-4156 STRKFIEMESH
+4156 STRKFIEMEAH
-4167 NNNGTSSS
+4167 NNNGGTSTSSS
-4175 SSNSPKRS
+4175 SPKRS

-4194 NGNGNVKP
+4194 NGNGNVKL
-4202 GGGGNIITTTTTTTT
+4202 GSGNSQSSSTTITTSTTS
-4217 HTHQVTS
+4217 HHQVTT

-4251 GNIINAISNP
+4251 SHAISNP
-4261 SYMGLHLHNNN
+4261 SYMGW
-4272 ESIGNGIGG
+4272 GN
-4281 WGTSRFES
+4281 TRFES

-4325 GSSKGSK
+4325 GSKGTK

>member
-1 MDQYNSLTRSNFTR
+1 
-15 NEYRRYISYERQSL
+15 
-29 ASQYEPG
+29 
-36 GYSTLQTQ
+36 
-44 TSSNRN
+44 
-50 SASMTQR
+50 MTQR

-121 KLGKPNSGRMRVH
+121 KLGKPNNGRMRVH

-220 TDFTNSWRSGLGFN
+220 QDFTSSWRSGLGFN

-255 SNLDNLNHAF
+255 SNIDNLNHAF
-265 DTAANELGIPSLLDA
+265 DVAATELGIPSLLDA
-280 EDVDSA
+280 EDIDSA

-330 KIQYERLTTNLL
+330 KIHYERLTTNLL
-342 SWIRQKTLE
+342 SWIRQKTIE
-351 LEQRN
+351 LQKRDF
-356 LPNSLEGIQRELLAF
+356 PNSLEGIQRELLAF

-393 FTVNTLLKALN
+393 FTINTLLKALN

-420 KAWQIL
+420 KAWQLL
-426 EYAEHHRE
+426 EYAEHNRE

-494 ILARVERFNDLTAM
+494 ILARVERFNDLTSM
-508 AEELD
+508 ANELE
-513 RENYHGKERVRRREQ
+513 RENYHGKDRVKKREA
-528 EVMAKWRQLLELL
+528 EVMEKWRKLLELL
-541 ENQRLNLSQMS
+541 ESQRLNLSQMS

-558 REIAG
+558 REIAS
-563 TTESVREL
+563 TTESVKEL
-571 QQQFASEDVGPHL
+571 QVQFASEDVGPHL

-607 LKRFNR
+607 IKRFNR
-613 QALPYKNSE
+613 LAQPYKNSE
-622 HKDATLLAQRL
+622 QKDAILLVQRL
-633 AELEEAYSELLRRS
+633 DDLEEAYAILLQLC
-647 AARRAR
+647 AKRRAC

-660 HHFMEDYDNEESWL
+660 HHFMEDYDNEEGWL

-707 KSRKPKSGQ
+707 KVRKPKSTQ
-716 MSEAGKR
+716 MSDAGKK
-723 LIGEKHPRSSEIQ
+723 LIGEKHPRSTEIKS
-736 NRIDSLAEHWQAL
+736 RIDSLAEHWKAL
-749 EALVEVRRRQ
+749 EDLVELRRRQ

-783 MALVNSKDYGSD
+783 MALVNSKDYGND

-835 CTLELS
+835 CTLELT
-841 AVEPDLPEVEQE
+841 ANEPELPEVEQE

-879 VTETKLLPHVRSLF
+879 VTETKMLPHVRAMF

-913 TNEDWWC
+913 TNDDWWC
-920 VRKENGVEG
+920 VRKENGLEG
-929 FVPANYVKEI
+929 FVPANYVREI
-939 EPRPVPCIVP
+939 EARPVTCIVP

-963 ILVREVVHVKR
+963 ILVRQVVPVKR
-974 IKPVSIAPKPLVQ
+974 IKPVTAAPKPLIK
-987 RRTSSQ
+987 RRTSTN
-993 SINENSDS
+993 SINDNNDS
-1001 VEKRQQRINTT
+1001 VEKRQKRINTT

-1043 EKWMKEKERMIKSDD
+1043 EKWMKEKERIIKSDD
-1058 GEGVDNA
+1058 GDGVENV

-1071 FITDLSAASKRVE
+1071 FLTDLSAASKRIE

-1137 FNRTCDEAKVWMSE
+1137 FNRTCDEAKVWMNE

-1184 VEDKVNR
+1184 VEEKVNR
-1191 VTYLGNSVK
+1191 VNYLGNSVK
-1200 NAYPAEKDNVNGR
+1200 NAYPAERDNVTAR
-1213 QQEVQDM
+1213 QKDVQDM
-1220 WQQVQQRGND
+1220 WKQVHAKGNE

-1235 ESEVGQ
+1235 ESAVGQ

-1262 NADESA
+1262 NADEPA

-1282 DLGEDIRAHDTE
+1282 DLGDDIKAHDNE
-1294 FAEIIQLGKQL
+1294 FVEVINLGKQL
-1305 SDGKPDMA
+1305 SDGKPNME
-1313 ETVALIDRLKA
+1313 ETVKIIERLRA

-1331 GWAEKQKWLLQCVDL
+1331 GWVEKQKWLQQCVEL
-1346 QMFNREADKIDA
+1346 QIFNREADKIDA

-1371 LGSSL
+1371 LGNSL
-1376 DEVEAILKRHL
+1376 DEVEAILKRHI

-1412 NDHYDSKYIGDR
+1412 NDHYDAKYIEDR
-1424 RKQVLGKR
+1424 RNQVLGKR
-1432 KAVRD
+1432 KAVKD

-1442 KRLLQAS
+1442 KRALQAS

-1456 AEADDLKVW
+1456 AEADDLSVW
-1465 LQDKTRIAGDENYR
+1465 LNDKMKIAGDENYR

-1484 PRKLQKHQAFEREL
+1484 PRKLQKHKAFEREL

-1505 RNVTK
+1505 RNINK
-1510 DGEALVQ
+1510 DGEALI
-1517 AGNRV
+1517 ATKNRV
-1522 PEVEARVADLNK
+1522 PEVELKVATLNK
-1534 RWKQLL
+1534 NWKDLL
-1540 TLSEDKGRKLEQAA
+1540 ILSEDKGRKLEQAA
-1554 SQREHNRALED
+1554 LQREHNRAIED
-1565 AKKKVDELDAALR
+1565 AKKKVDELNAALK
-1578 SGDVGN
+1578 SKDVGN

-1593 NKQQLLESEITI
+1593 NKHQLLESEVTI
-1605 WDQKVAELVSTG
+1605 WEQKIAELVNSG
-1617 DDMAHEGHF
+1617 EEMAHEGHF
-1626 NAQNIEAGTKD
+1626 NAANIKDETKD
-1637 LQQRFKDLRE
+1637 VQNEFKLLRD
-1647 PTQSRRAKLEESLN
+1647 PMAKRREELEESLN

-1677 DHLPAAKSNELGQ
+1677 DHMPAAKSKELGQ
-1690 NLHQAQSLHK
+1690 NLHQAQTLSK

-1712 QPMINKALQAGQALI
+1712 QLMINKALQSGQILVS
-1727 AQKHPEKKQVQDLC
+1727 QNHPEKDNVEKLCEKLEDAWADLNNYTN
-1741 QQLEQAWHDL
+1741 
-1751 EGHCADRSRKLDMS
+1751 DRSKKLEMS
-1765 LKAQQYLFDAGE
+1765 LKAQQYLSDAGE
-1777 IESWLGERN
+1777 IESWLNERS

-1816 TYSGIVTE
+1816 TYSAIVTE
-1824 MGHSCAAMVAAGHPD
+1824 MGHNCASMVAAGHPD
-1839 SKVLAAKQQLIEK
+1839 SKILTAKQQLIEK

-1857 HKLASQRQVRLME
+1857 HKLASQRQLRLME
-1870 SLYKHEYFLE
+1870 SLYMHEYFLE
-1880 SDEVEQWIREQEQAA
+1880 SDEVEQWIKEQEQAA
-1895 SSEDYGQDF
+1895 SSEDYGQDY

-1923 GADRVDQCELL
+1923 GSDRVNQCEVL

-1939 DSESPYAN
+1939 DSESPYAAD
-1947 EVEKRQE
+1947 VEKRQE
-1954 QLRTSWENLLQL
+1954 QLRLSWDNLLKL

-1972 KLHAAGEIHRFH
+1972 KLLAAGEIHRFH

-1995 DKNAALSNE
+1995 DKNAALSSE
-2004 LGRDLNSALA
+2004 LGKDLNSALA

-2048 SNAAA
+2048 SNATA
-2053 IAQQQDKVVD
+2053 IAQQQDKVVA
-2063 AWNDLKERS
+2063 AWNDLKEKSGARS
-2072 TARGDRLAASSD
+2072 DRLAASSD
-2084 LQTFLTDVRDIVSWS
+2084 LQSFLTDVRDIMSWS

-2148 MVQTGHYAAAD
+2148 MVQTGHYAAAE
-2159 VEEKCAA
+2159 VEEKCTA
-2166 MLDERQKLHA
+2166 MLDERQKLHT

-2203 LSSSQQAALSSS
+2203 LSSSQQAALTSS
-2215 DFGQTVEDVQNKI
+2215 DFGHTVEDVQNQIK
-2228 RKHDEFERLIQ
+2228 KHDEFERLIQ

-2254 LIEQRHYDSANIQT
+2254 LVEQRHYDSANIQN
-2268 ILQGVLARRQKVK
+2268 ILQDVLARRQKVK

-2287 RYKLEDALLYAKFVR
+2287 RYKLEDALLYAQFVR

-2312 EKQKKL
+2312 EKKKKL
-2318 EADAASYA
+2318 EADAASYS

-2349 ANQGRIQEIQDTGVI
+2349 ANQGRIKEIQETGLI
-2364 LLSKQHESSTEI
+2364 LLTKQHESSPEI
-2376 KQAIER
+2376 KIAIER
-2382 VLQAWQGLLA
+2382 VVSAWKSLLN
-2392 ELEQRG
+2392 ELDNRG
-2398 RGLEEAQDILEFNSQ
+2398 RGLEEAQDILEFNNQ

-2425 MMVQASDTGRDLEHC
+2425 MMIQASDTGRDLEHC
-2440 NALMRKLDD
+2440 NALIRKLDD

-2465 QLADK
+2465 SLADK
-2470 LINQTQAPADTQS
+2470 LIHQGEVPAETKNIDK
-2483 VDNRRRNF
+2483 RRRDF
-2491 NHNWRQLQ
+2491 NSRWRQLQ
-2499 GALNAYRNLL
+2499 GALGAYRALL
-2509 GGANEIHVF
+2509 SGANEIHVF
-2518 YRDVD
+2518 NRDVD
-2523 DTAER
+2523 DTADR

-2534 AMSSTDTGRDLAAVE
+2534 AMSSEDIGRDLAAVE
-2549 SLIRRE
+2549 TLIRRE
-2555 EALERDMS
+2555 DALERDMS
-2563 AVKLKI
+2563 AVKQKIAEHENDALKL
-2569 DQHETAAEFL
+2569 QQ
-2579 IRKYPERGAQHIESK
+2579 KYPERAKDIERK
-2594 LEELHK
+2594 LDELSV
-2600 SWANLQALSVKRQ
+2600 SWQNLADLSVKRRAI
-2613 SLLNEAYLG
+2613 LNEAYLV

-2628 VKELELWVNDMVK
+2628 VKELELWVNDMIK
-2641 KMNNAQAPSTINDCE
+2641 KMNSAQTPMTITDCE

-2669 EGREEAFAGLQKQG
+2669 DGRDRAFKELKAHGETISSKNKPANVKQYLIILE
-2683 DLLSKHQK
+2683 DLH
-2691 QPDNVRRYLVVL
+2691 RT
-2703 EELHKTLNEAWSER
+2703 LHEAWNER
-2717 ARDLTEAHQL
+2717 AKDLTEAHQL
-2727 QLFKAQVEQV
+2727 HLFKTQVEQV

-2755 SYMAVERLVK
+2755 SYTAVERLIK
-2765 KHDEF
+2765 KHDAF
-2770 EKLLQSDHVDSLQ
+2770 EKLLSSDNVDELQ
-2783 KFANSIL
+2783 KFAKSIL
-2790 EGDPKDADLIREKLA
+2790 EGEPKDADIVEEKLA
-2805 YILRRK
+2805 YILKRK
-2811 NKLLELSSERKQRL
+2811 AKLNALAQERKQKL
-2825 VQSLQLQEFLRSLYE
+2825 LQSLQLQEFLRSLYE
-2840 IDRWLVQKLQVA
+2840 IDRWLVQKMQVA
-2852 LDENYREPSNLQSKI
+2852 LDENYREPNNLQSKI
-2867 QKHAAFDAELLSNSP
+2867 QKHTAFDSELLTNAS
-2882 RVQSVI
+2882 RVKDVI
-2888 HEGERL
+2888 SEGERL
-2894 IRGEHFAKDEIAQQV
+2894 IKGEHYAKAEIV
-2909 QLLEGDWLKLKAA
+2909 QHLEILENDWNKLKAA
-2922 SQAKKDKL
+2922 SQEKKEKL
-2930 QQAYDALSFSR
+2930 NQAHEALTFNR
-2941 TLDEFNNWM
+2941 NLDEFSNWM
-2950 DEVELQLSSED
+2950 DEVESHLSSED
-2961 YGKDLAAVSNLLK
+2961 YGKDLAAVSNLIK

-2980 ADVAHHGELADQLK
+2980 ADVSHHSDLADQIKVNDEK
-2994 FKDEQFFQADHFLRH
+2994 FFKADHFLKD
-3009 EIHERAT
+3009 EIHERAINT
-3016 ASIKRY
+3016 IKRY
-3022 NTLHEPLG
+3022 HTLHEPIG
-3030 IRRENLEDSFSLQQ
+3030 IRRENLEDSLSLQQ

-3051 ELQWLA
+3051 ELQWLT
-3057 EKQLVAGSQDLGTSL
+3057 EKEVIAGSQDLGSSL
-3072 LAVQGLQK
+3072 IAVQVLQK
-3080 KHNSLEAELTSQ
+3080 KHHGLEAEILSQ

-3097 ALLQRGQQMIHDNHF
+3097 ALLQRGQQMIRDNHF
-3112 ASEQLQYKSEL
+3112 ASEEVQYKCDL
-3123 LQKQLVNLRDLAAIR
+3123 LQKKLINLRDLSSIR
-3138 RLRLLDAVESQLFY
+3138 RLRLLDAVESQMFY

-3158 DAWMREKRPVLAS
+3158 EAWMREKRPILAS
-3171 SDYGRDEVSVQGHQ
+3171 SDYGRDESSVQSHQ

-3190 LQRELT
+3190 LQRELVS
-3196 AFKPSIEKVA
+3196 FKASIEKVN
-3206 KLATGLIERNHFDS
+3206 KLATSLIERNHFDS
-3220 ANIGEKNGQVRQQY
+3220 ENINTKNTSVNQQY
-3234 EDLLR
+3234 SELLR
-3239 LAQERELRLGECKKL
+3239 LAKDRDIRLGECKKL
-3254 FEYLRETEELH
+3254 YEYLREAEDLH
-3265 EWVGD
+3265 EWIGD
-3270 QMQVTAS
+3270 QMTVTAS

-3301 NANEARVEACLERGD
+3301 TANESRVQACLQHGD
-3316 RLIQENNPYRSS
+3316 ELIKENNPYRSS
-3328 IKAKRDE
+3328 IKTKRDE
-3335 TKQLWEELKDLVHAR
+3335 TKQLWEELKDLVNAR
-3350 QDALAGAKQV
+3350 QEALAGAKQV
-3360 HVYDRVA
+3360 HVYDRIA
-3367 DETIQLINEKDASL
+3367 DETISLINEKESSL

-3393 QALGRKHQ
+3393 QALSRKHL
-3401 VFESELVAIQGQ
+3401 VFESELVAIKEQ
-3413 VDSVLAEAGKLG
+3413 VDSVLAEAKKLG
-3425 EIYPDAK
+3425 EIFPDAK

-3442 VEAWTDLKE
+3442 VEAWADLKE
-3451 KTSAR
+3451 KTNVR
-3456 KSKLSQ
+3456 KGKLSQ

-3494 SVAGAELLLASTK
+3494 TVAGAESLLASIK
-3507 DHDTEIRARD
+3507 EHHAEIHARD
-3517 ETFARFATNGQQLI
+3517 ETFANFTANGQKLI

-3536 LAHEVEDKIKV
+3536 LAHEVEDKIQV
-3547 LQSRHELL
+3547 LKQRHDLL
-3555 KLTLQKRREIYE
+3555 LHTLQQRKEIYE

-3572 QLFLKDAEILEQW
+3572 QLFLKDAEILENW
-3585 ISSREPQL
+3585 IISREPLL

-3608 LRRHEDFEKT
+3608 IRRHQDFEKT

-3629 KRITMLEQLFRQ
+3629 KRITLLEQRFRKQ
-3641 QLEQEKISKRQEKE
+3641 VESEKLAKLKEKE

-3663 QIKQRELQ
+3663 QLKQKELQ
-3671 RLADERRRAEKQ
+3671 RLNDERRRAEKQ
-3683 QEHRQNAASQ
+3683 MEHRNNVAAQ
-3693 EKTPIFSAPMV
+3693 EKTPIFSSPMV
-3704 TPSQG
+3704 VVNSNNTP
-3709 GSASQSPAILLKP
+3709 QSPPVTSNARA
-3722 PFGDDSE
+3722 PFEEDHYS
-3729 NLALQKSGSSGMF
+3729 LQKSNSSNIF
-3742 GDRLRRGSA
+3742 GDRLRRGS
-3751 DANVKRAE
+3751 DTVKRAE
-3759 SMKVQPKQAKRTP
+3759 SMKVQQKQPKRTP

-3827 LCGQLV
+3827 LCGQLL

-3859 ERAEDYTKK
+3859 ERADDYTKK

-3890 ILNDWVRK
+3890 IMNDWVRK

-3911 LSYDESMKQQ
+3911 LSYDESVKQQ
-3921 SSSSPDIKVT
+3921 SNSVPDIKVV
-3931 SSMESPVSSRNSSP
+3931 SHQLESPNSSRNSSP
-3945 DSQRRSSGAQILD
+3945 DSQRRAVSRNDSVNSGVSAS
-3958 GSATPQMAFLQRQMQ
+3958 SATPQMNFLQKQMQ
-3973 QQQHQSQPSSPS
+3973 QQQHSQST
-3985 SPTAAGFDQKPPIPP
+3985 SPTSPTSPYGFEQKPPIPP
-4000 RGAPPVASNRQSQ
+4000 RGAPPPVPNRQSTD
-4013 ENLVV
+4013 NLVV
-4018 MRQHQSSSNDL
+4018 LRNRNNSNSDVSDMNSNFGGSMSRLQSS
-4029 TDGRLQ
+4029 
-4035 QSATLPAG
+4035 TLPAG
-4043 LTGIQQ
+4043 ISGIQ
-4049 HQNGGSRDDSAV
+4049 NGSNDDSV
-4061 LKRNSEA
+4061 IVIKRHSEN
-4068 RQSDNPPPLP
+4068 RQS
-4078 TTMPPV
+4078 
-4084 GGHHSNQHSHHTH
+4084 
-4097 HSHPSHQQQQ
+4097 
-4107 QHQAQVQQ
+4107 
-4115 RINAFN
+4115 
-4121 AAASQQQ
+4121 
-4128 QPDYYNNNMTRQQQ
+4128 
-4142 HQQQQQ
+4142 
-4148 RVPSGRID
+4148 
-4156 STRKFIEMESH
+4156 
-4167 NNNGTSSS
+4167 
-4175 SSNSPKRS
+4175 
-4183 TVNYSSSGASS
+4183 
-4194 NGNGNVKP
+4194 
-4202 GGGGNIITTTTTTTT
+4202 
-4217 HTHQVTS
+4217 
-4224 SSRTVWHL
+4224 
-4232 TSSPTSST
+4232 
-4240 KSSSTGGSGEP
+4240 
-4251 GNIINAISNP
+4251 
-4261 SYMGLHLHNNN
+4261 
-4272 ESIGNGIGG
+4272 G
-4281 WGTSRFES
+4281 WGTTRFES

-4296 PDSISFS
+4296 PDAVNIS

-4310 SESEAQSISSVSGVK
+4310 SESEAQSISSLSGVK
-4325 GSSKGSK
+4325 GSKNK

-4349 EKEKDKDKRRSSQV
+4349 EKDKRRSSSQM
-4363 PPQ
+4363 PQ